1 MGNVISVI
9 DALAEEKTG
18 GENIEPKVMTADL
31 AQSLYAGELRVPVN
45 ANMPRTGAMT
55 NFMYGLVDTT
65 DAFVNDT
72 PEQIKILGGQYDVVM
87 GGLKADEERIKR
99 GRMNMDTANRNL
111 QFNQQQRDMLTP
123 DAAKDTFG
131 YALGSGVASYGT
143 MVVGGYGGGAA
154 ARALG
159 ASAKAAGRATG
170 AAAYGTMAAM
180 EVGGEVQER
189 ADKYAADTG
198 DNAFKNYEPEK
209 ALKNLAAESAYG
221 TISVILEKYL
231 GFGEQRKLF
240 NLDLAKLKSPTLRA
254 TAGLTKTGVK
264 TAISEA
270 GTEFAQSLANMGID
284 LIDGTMDWEQVPD
297 RLKQELTGWAAAAVI
312 GGTAGVGVGIYN
324 RSRGIRAIK
333 EEIRGTVP
341 DADLERTA
349 SAIFDSAAEKMA
361 DVVSVELELSSQ
373 LRNKHGSVM
382 DSMQRAVKQAVDE
395 SGAFQDVDEDM
406 LAEYVVDTS
415 KLFAD
420 QVLAEANIRNV
431 PIEEVIQ
438 ASDIV
443 YENGGIRLKS
453 QTEGGESRVLADSSV
468 NVERERTDFDD
479 KAKKAVAE
487 VFSNPQPVETSVE
500 ETTENTVSE
509 NNIVAETIAP
519 VLNET
524 AEAPT
529 AEENSIS
536 ADAATSQE
544 ENIATAVL
552 SEETPQIEENDHAE
566 KIEDFGEK
574 IEGARKDL
582 WNGYKEKL
590 SDELPEDK
598 QKIKLST
605 FFPEPDYE
613 TAINNGINIDV
624 LSAVK
629 ALHDAMPPK
638 PKKAYK
644 LDKWVES
651 LKNVRLLAS
660 KLLNGEI
667 DIKSFDTLLDNGGYV
682 LKPFRQT
689 VETYRILGFPEF
701 TKANGYRIESD
712 IYNFAEGRQL
722 EKPEY
727 RYRVMK
733 GNTPV
738 TRFFND
744 IQDASDALRDII
756 NNKTSDKK
764 VKLDLYQ
771 IRSTGELVIG
781 KKVASGK
788 FIDLKKGFS
797 SIKDAR
803 EYMESHED
811 ELIAELERKK
821 TLPKTRREV
830 NETRIGEEYRNGNIS
845 PAQFSETFGF
855 RGVQFGNWVEQSRR
869 ADDLNRAYDAL
880 VDLSKILD
888 VPTRAIS
895 LNGTLGLAF
904 GARGTGGKKAA
915 AAHYEPLQ
923 VVINLTKE
931 HGAGSLAHEWFHALD
946 NSFGVKADNNYMS
959 EISFTLSENVRDEVK
974 DAFKNLKR
982 TLEKSGLYERS
993 KERDKTRSKDY
1004 WSTGREMAARAFESY
1019 IIDKAAERGVKNDY
1033 LANIIGEADYNDSDT
1048 FAYVKQSEKK
1058 EIYAAFDK
1066 LFDTLQTRETDN
1078 GVEFYQLPQE
1088 AYDAQGK
1095 ADINTPEFKEWF
1107 GDSKVVDEKG
1117 KPLEMVH
1124 FSYNEFS
1131 QFDKSHAG
1139 VNNDESSI
1147 GLWFADRDDF
1157 AFNNERYPIRYDVYL
1172 KMDNPLI
1179 IEGNGTETN
1188 PWADTDIDNLDSYA
1202 KFEKM
1207 FNDLMYQDPQMWD
1220 ERVYEPIYG
1229 GFETRK
1235 VKLRFS
1241 NFSEKKQREII
1252 KGIIDKLKAQG
1263 YDGIIIKN
1271 TRVDSLNPDEGINQ
1285 YVVFEPNQIKSVYN
1299 RGTWNARNDN
1309 IYYQRA
1315 YAGSRV
1321 DYGRPSLEAIGSGEG
1336 AQAHGWG
1343 LYYALDKDVAEGYRE
1358 RFINE
1363 YGEGIVEYNGVVYKN
1378 NDDYAH
1384 FLLNLK
1390 QTKKG
1395 EIARQREIAK
1405 FFNENGNIELAKK
1418 HKKLAEEGENINVDD
1433 IKTLGQVHEVEIP
1446 ENPFLLDEQLP
1457 FSEQPE
1463 IVKQGIKNAIKEI
1476 SEDAEKQIQALEN
1489 KDFIGREI
1497 YNKISLFL
1505 AKTPGTLADKETS
1518 LLLEKYGIKGITYDG
1533 RQDGRAFVIFNP
1545 DDVQVIQKF
1554 YQLPQDDLNNVIDGH
1569 EVIEGFDENAP
1580 DDAFVR
1586 TKEGRVE
1593 HGYITDELAKQIGS
1607 SKGGEIRLY
1616 NDLDKH
1622 IDKGRKK
1629 YILSQGYAD
1638 LIDFVDDT
1646 ISNWEKIYKG
1656 SDESFLIT
1664 KSKNKDNIV
1673 AVKLEQDG
1681 KYYKISTALISRKD
1695 YLKNK
1700 KTLAERAQS
1709 NQLLT
1714 KSPGAIS
1721 GTSDIYN
1728 IAPTRE
1734 NVKPDYQNK
1743 PQPKGLYDASKRVI
1757 KIFESADF
1765 STLPHEIAHYW
1776 LDNMWSYVRSGN
1788 ASEKYRQRWNVIA
1801 NWLNVKPE
1809 QAVLTRGQQEK
1820 FARGYEQYLLNGDL
1834 PTPII
1839 KGAFDDYDRWLK
1851 RVYGDMN
1858 RLNVRLSED
1867 AVRFF
1872 QSMTT
1877 GILPPPRIRPS
1888 RKPREK
1894 MTTAEKLREQLGL
1907 QEQDRQEKETV
1918 KLVEEMEAAR
1928 PKPDNID
1935 ARTVIVSNI
1944 TEGEAGKS
1952 RVYSREVERNID
1964 ALQEIADI
1972 DLDYNKIR
1980 LEEQAQ
1986 RAADFVKNNL
1996 EDARKIIDGRKSAP
2010 ENILDTA
2017 IRIAYEQEMLRIGDN
2032 AEYLRALKLHS
2043 SLQTLRGQEIVA
2055 ERISTKD
2062 IASPTYWINKLVAH
2076 RTYKAA
2082 SKIFKGYAEAV
2093 GGDSPVD
2100 LYKKM
2105 IKNETDQITKK
2116 VLAEKTR
2123 EEQQK
2128 VLNAELKRLR
2138 YEYGT
2143 GVQGEL
2149 FQLPLEP
2156 LNARNAKMYVR
2167 EALDDIFGTTVSQEE
2182 ANQIIG
2188 KIGEIEKSIVN
2199 TLDETGNPSVQTWQ
2213 KINEMNNLVE
2223 SLTPSPALQIAT
2235 SIVGRGMML
2244 SSIKSPVLNV
2254 VSNTENILTE
2264 MLIRRAVNSLEGGAS
2279 FSAVDKNVEKD
2290 YLAYADDVY
2299 RASGY
2304 NVSTTEGLDAAT
2316 VTLGE
2321 RRISTQG
2328 AGKFRAFARGVETGV
2343 FKYLMGYPDSRAKDF
2358 VFSDTAA
2365 LEATTIAQNEGLSG
2379 EMLSKRATELYR
2391 DATRVAPLTEEGM
2404 LIREKAMIEANVAT
2418 YTNDTA
2424 FSKFA
2429 LGIRETLN
2437 KVTGNV
2443 RLGDQLMPFVKTPA
2457 NVVALG
2463 MEYSIGA
2470 AYLIPNLTTVI
2481 RDVKA
2486 GKLSAKSRTAIKA
2499 AVRNGLGVVLAMLI
2513 AMALDPDDYTPDYDA
2528 LTMSERRL
2536 ALEKNAVFNSIRIG
2550 DKYISL
2556 DYFGPLAVPLTA
2568 VLSARRRGEVAW
2580 FGYAKGV
2587 ASQLQKLPGL
2597 QEFSETVDAIGRA
2610 TSNKPEKTVKN
2621 LNNALI
2627 DFVRART
2634 IPSIVNDLAKSI
2646 DTYERETSAGTYDKA
2661 QASVPGIR
2669 EELPLKY
2676 TTTSRTP
2683 KETEA
2688 ALSILLFGARVKTAA
2703 SNRVIYEIDR
2713 LYKKNAKPTIT
2724 DVTRSGKLSEL
2735 SEAKQQRVRK
2745 EFAKRYYDGVYT
2757 LIRTREYRSKDD
2769 EQRAAAINKV
2779 RRQIIEQLKKEYIK

>member
-45 ANMPRTGAMT
+45 ANMPRTSAMT

-65 DAFVNDT
+65 DAFINDT

-87 GGLKADEERIKR
+87 GGLKGDEERIKR

-198 DNAFKNYEPEK
+198 DSAFKNYEPEK

-254 TAGLTKTGVK
+254 TASLTKTGVK
-264 TAISEA
+264 TAVSEA
-270 GTEFAQSLANMGID
+270 GTEFVQSLANMGID

-395 SGAFQDVDEDM
+395 SGAFADIGEDV

-431 PIEEVIQ
+431 PIEEVIK

-453 QTEGGESRVLADSSV
+453 QTGGGESRVLADSSI
-468 NVERERTDFDD
+468 NVEGE
-479 KAKKAVAE
+479 
-487 VFSNPQPVETSVE
+487 QQ
-500 ETTENTVSE
+500 
-509 NNIVAETIAP
+509 
-519 VLNET
+519 LLLQ
-524 AEAPT
+524 EA
-529 AEENSIS
+529 
-536 ADAATSQE
+536 
-544 ENIATAVL
+544 
-552 SEETPQIEENDHAE
+552 H
-566 KIEDFGEK
+566 
-574 IEGARKDL
+574 
-582 WNGYKEKL
+582 
-590 SDELPEDK
+590 
-598 QKIKLST
+598 
-605 FFPEPDYE
+605 
-613 TAINNGINIDV
+613 
-624 LSAVK
+624 
-629 ALHDAMPPK
+629 
-638 PKKAYK
+638 
-644 LDKWVES
+644 
-651 LKNVRLLAS
+651 
-660 KLLNGEI
+660 
-667 DIKSFDTLLDNGGYV
+667 
-682 LKPFRQT
+682 
-689 VETYRILGFPEF
+689 
-701 TKANGYRIESD
+701 
-712 IYNFAEGRQL
+712 
-722 EKPEY
+722 
-727 RYRVMK
+727 
-733 GNTPV
+733 
-738 TRFFND
+738 
-744 IQDASDALRDII
+744 
-756 NNKTSDKK
+756 
-764 VKLDLYQ
+764 
-771 IRSTGELVIG
+771 
-781 KKVASGK
+781 
-788 FIDLKKGFS
+788 
-797 SIKDAR
+797 
-803 EYMESHED
+803 
-811 ELIAELERKK
+811 
-821 TLPKTRREV
+821 
-830 NETRIGEEYRNGNIS
+830 
-845 PAQFSETFGF
+845 
-855 RGVQFGNWVEQSRR
+855 
-869 ADDLNRAYDAL
+869 
-880 VDLSKILD
+880 
-888 VPTRAIS
+888 
-895 LNGTLGLAF
+895 
-904 GARGTGGKKAA
+904 
-915 AAHYEPLQ
+915 
-923 VVINLTKE
+923 
-931 HGAGSLAHEWFHALD
+931 
-946 NSFGVKADNNYMS
+946 
-959 EISFTLSENVRDEVK
+959 
-974 DAFKNLKR
+974 
-982 TLEKSGLYERS
+982 
-993 KERDKTRSKDY
+993 
-1004 WSTGREMAARAFESY
+1004 
-1019 IIDKAAERGVKNDY
+1019 
-1033 LANIIGEADYNDSDT
+1033 DSD
-1048 FAYVKQSEKK
+1048 
-1058 EIYAAFDK
+1058 
-1066 LFDTLQTRETDN
+1066 
-1078 GVEFYQLPQE
+1078 
-1088 AYDAQGK
+1088 GK
-1095 ADINTPEFKEWF
+1095 ADINTPEFKAWF
-1107 GDSKVVDEKG
+1107 GDSKVVDENGRPKTYWHGSLWNFDRFKQHNGDYNFSPDERFAYNYAESKAFEQGIDNDVTVYPVYIKAEKPFDSNNAEDIDFVKKITEG
-1117 KPLEMVH
+1117 KKIRVFGNEKTQEEFIDEIQGYYQDTPLREG
-1124 FSYNEFS
+1124 EFEKIT
-1131 QFDKSHAG
+1131 Q
-1139 VNNDESSI
+1139 
-1147 GLWFADRDDF
+1147 DDF
-1157 AFNNERYPIRYDVYL
+1157 PKWYSKYNHNVDYSQSSVAEYKVLEVNEKDGYFIAAKPPFRADMEDVESEIREKMKDVDFS
-1172 KMDNPLI
+1172 K
-1179 IEGNGTETN
+1179 GETN
-1188 PWADTDIDNLDSYA
+1188 ISVSYETPYGTRVGDAYVMKVYKPSPEHRKKGADNWIYLESADIDGVDFTDI
-1202 KFEKM
+1202 
-1207 FNDLMYQDPQMWD
+1207 
-1220 ERVYEPIYG
+1220 
-1229 GFETRK
+1229 
-1235 VKLRFS
+1235 
-1241 NFSEKKQREII
+1241 
-1252 KGIIDKLKAQG
+1252 LKENG
-1263 YDGIIIKN
+1263 YDGYYK
-1271 TRVDSLNPDEGINQ
+1271 VEDGIENLS
-1285 YVVFEPNQIKSVYN
+1285 VFEPNQIKSVYN
-1299 RGTWNARNDN
+1299 QGSWDAGNDN
-1309 IYYQRA
+1309 IYYQRVEQA
-1315 YAGSRV
+1315 FSPTNRDKNTYISDLRAAERGEAGSDYNIRLGVLPLIYQEIGIENKPVKTKKTIILKDTIFKHDVPMNVVENLPELYSDPIIIFQALNTSTNSNSYVAVLDAV
-1321 DYGRPSLEAIGSGEG
+1321 DKSGRQMIAALSPSKKENGYHLITSFYGR
-1336 AQAHGWG
+1336 
-1343 LYYALDKDVAEGYRE
+1343 
-1358 RFINE
+1358 
-1363 YGEGIVEYNGVVYKN
+1363 N
-1378 NDDYAH
+1378 NID
-1384 FLLNLK
+1384 NMI
-1390 QTKKG
+1390 KK
-1395 EIARQREIAK
+1395 A
-1405 FFNENGNIELAKK
+1405 F
-1418 HKKLAEEGENINVDD
+1418 EEG
-1433 IKTLGQVHEVEIP
+1433 K
-1446 ENPFLLDEQLP
+1446 
-1457 FSEQPE
+1457 
-1463 IVKQGIKNAIKEI
+1463 VKYIRDKKN
-1476 SEDAEKQIQALEN
+1476 
-1489 KDFIGREI
+1489 
-1497 YNKISLFL
+1497 
-1505 AKTPGTLADKETS
+1505 S
-1518 LLLEKYGIKGITYDG
+1518 LLT
-1533 RQDGRAFVIFNP
+1533 
-1545 DDVQVIQKF
+1545 
-1554 YQLPQDDLNNVIDGH
+1554 GH
-1569 EVIEGFDENAP
+1569 NA
-1580 DDAFVR
+1580 
-1586 TKEGRVE
+1586 
-1593 HGYITDELAKQIGS
+1593 Y
-1607 SKGGEIRLY
+1607 
-1616 NDLDKH
+1616 
-1622 IDKGRKK
+1622 
-1629 YILSQGYAD
+1629 LSQAD
-1638 LIDFVDDT
+1638 
-1646 ISNWEKIYKG
+1646 SNILQK
-1656 SDESFLIT
+1656 
-1664 KSKNKDNIV
+1664 
-1673 AVKLEQDG
+1673 
-1681 KYYKISTALISRKD
+1681 
-1695 YLKNK
+1695 
-1700 KTLAERAQS
+1700 
-1709 NQLLT
+1709 
-1714 KSPGAIS
+1714 
-1721 GTSDIYN
+1721 SDIVN
-1728 IAPTRE
+1728 SFM
-1734 NVKPDYQNK
+1734 QQK
-1743 PQPKGLYDASKRVI
+1743 PQPKGLYDASKGIIR
-1757 KIFESADF
+1757 IFETADF
-1765 STLPHEIAHYW
+1765 STLPHEMAHYW

-1801 NWLNVKPE
+1801 NWLNVRPE
-1809 QAVLTRGQQEK
+1809 QAILTRGQQEK
-1820 FARGYEQYLLNGDL
+1820 FARGYEQYLLNGNL

-1858 RLNVRLSED
+1858 RLNIRLSED

-1877 GILPPPRIRPS
+1877 GVLPPPRIKPA
-1888 RKPREK
+1888 RKPRGK
-1894 MTTAEKLREQLGL
+1894 MTRAEKLREQLGL
-1907 QEQDRQEKETV
+1907 QEQDRQEQEAV
-1918 KLVEEMEAAR
+1918 KFVEEMEAAR
-1928 PKPDNID
+1928 PLPDSVD
-1935 ARTVIVSNI
+1935 ERTVIVSNI
-1944 TEGEAGKS
+1944 TEGEPGKS

-1964 ALQEIADI
+1964 TLQEIADI
-1972 DLDYNKIR
+1972 DLEYNKIK

-1986 RAADFVKNNL
+1986 RAAEYVKNNL
-1996 EDARKIIDGRKSAP
+1996 EDARKIIDGRKAAP

-2082 SKIFKGYAEAV
+2082 SKIFKGYTEAV
-2093 GGDSPVD
+2093 GGDSPLD
-2100 LYKKM
+2100 SYKKM
-2105 IKNETDQITKK
+2105 IKEETAKITKK
-2116 VLAEKTR
+2116 VLAETTR
-2123 EEQQK
+2123 EGQQR
-2128 VLNAELKRLR
+2128 VLESELKRLR

-2143 GVQGEL
+2143 GEQGEL
-2149 FQLPLEP
+2149 FQMPTEP
-2156 LNARNAKMYVR
+2156 LNARNAKMYIR
-2167 EALDDIFGTTVSQEE
+2167 EALDDVFGTTVTQEE

-2223 SLTPSPALQIAT
+2223 GLTPSPALQIFS
-2235 SIVGRGMML
+2235 SIVARGAML
-2244 SSIKSPVLNV
+2244 ASIKSPVLNV
-2254 VSNTENILTE
+2254 ISNTENILTE

-2279 FSAVDKNVEKD
+2279 FSAVDKSVEKD

-2316 VTLGE
+2316 ITLGE

-2343 FKYLMGYPDSRAKDF
+2343 FKYMMGYPDSRAKDF
-2358 VFSDTAA
+2358 VFSDAAA

-2379 EMLSKRATELYR
+2379 EALSKRATELYK

-2404 LIREKAMIEANVAT
+2404 VIREKAMMEANVAT

-2437 KVTGNV
+2437 RATGNV

-2463 MEYSIGA
+2463 VEYSIGA
-2470 AYLIPNLTTVI
+2470 AYLISNLTTVI

-2486 GKLSAKSRTAIKA
+2486 GKLSAKSRMAIKA
-2499 AVRNGLGVVLAMLI
+2499 AVRNGLGVVLAMLM

-2556 DYFGPLAVPLTA
+2556 DYFGPLAIPLTA
-2568 VLSARRRGEVAW
+2568 VLSARRREETGW

-2597 QEFSETVDAIGRA
+2597 KEYSEAVDAVGRA
-2610 TSNKPEKTVKN
+2610 VSNTPEKTIKN
-2621 LNNALI
+2621 LNNAMI
-2627 DFVRART
+2627 DFIRART

-2646 DTYERETSAGTYDKA
+2646 DTYERETSTGTYDKA

-2713 LYKKNAKPTIT
+2713 LYKKGAKPTIT

-2757 LIRTREYRSKDD
+2757 LIRTREYRAKDD

>member
-87 GGLKADEERIKR
+87 GGLKGDEERIKR

-254 TAGLTKTGVK
+254 TASLTKTGVK
-264 TAISEA
+264 TAVSEA

-395 SGAFQDVDEDM
+395 SGAFADIGEDA

-431 PIEEVIQ
+431 PIEEVIK

-453 QTEGGESRVLADSSV
+453 QTEEGESRILADSSV
-468 NVERERTDFDD
+468 NVE
-479 KAKKAVAE
+479 
-487 VFSNPQPVETSVE
+487 
-500 ETTENTVSE
+500 
-509 NNIVAETIAP
+509 
-519 VLNET
+519 
-524 AEAPT
+524 
-529 AEENSIS
+529 
-536 ADAATSQE
+536 
-544 ENIATAVL
+544 
-552 SEETPQIEENDHAE
+552 
-566 KIEDFGEK
+566 GE
-574 IEGARKDL
+574 
-582 WNGYKEKL
+582 
-590 SDELPEDK
+590 
-598 QKIKLST
+598 QQ
-605 FFPEPDYE
+605 
-613 TAINNGINIDV
+613 
-624 LSAVK
+624 
-629 ALHDAMPPK
+629 
-638 PKKAYK
+638 
-644 LDKWVES
+644 
-651 LKNVRLLAS
+651 LL
-660 KLLNGEI
+660 L
-667 DIKSFDTLLDNGGYV
+667 
-682 LKPFRQT
+682 
-689 VETYRILGFPEF
+689 
-701 TKANGYRIESD
+701 
-712 IYNFAEGRQL
+712 
-722 EKPEY
+722 
-727 RYRVMK
+727 
-733 GNTPV
+733 
-738 TRFFND
+738 
-744 IQDASDALRDII
+744 
-756 NNKTSDKK
+756 
-764 VKLDLYQ
+764 
-771 IRSTGELVIG
+771 
-781 KKVASGK
+781 
-788 FIDLKKGFS
+788 
-797 SIKDAR
+797 
-803 EYMESHED
+803 
-811 ELIAELERKK
+811 
-821 TLPKTRREV
+821 
-830 NETRIGEEYRNGNIS
+830 
-845 PAQFSETFGF
+845 
-855 RGVQFGNWVEQSRR
+855 
-869 ADDLNRAYDAL
+869 
-880 VDLSKILD
+880 
-888 VPTRAIS
+888 
-895 LNGTLGLAF
+895 
-904 GARGTGGKKAA
+904 
-915 AAHYEPLQ
+915 
-923 VVINLTKE
+923 
-931 HGAGSLAHEWFHALD
+931 
-946 NSFGVKADNNYMS
+946 
-959 EISFTLSENVRDEVK
+959 
-974 DAFKNLKR
+974 
-982 TLEKSGLYERS
+982 
-993 KERDKTRSKDY
+993 
-1004 WSTGREMAARAFESY
+1004 
-1019 IIDKAAERGVKNDY
+1019 
-1033 LANIIGEADYNDSDT
+1033 
-1048 FAYVKQSEKK
+1048 
-1058 EIYAAFDK
+1058 
-1066 LFDTLQTRETDN
+1066 
-1078 GVEFYQLPQE
+1078 QE
-1088 AYDAQGK
+1088 AYDSDGK
-1095 ADINTPEFKEWF
+1095 ADINTPEFKAWF
-1107 GDSKVVDEKG
+1107 GNSKVVDEKG
-1117 KPLEMVH
+1117 RPKTYWHGSLWNFDRFKQHNGDYNFSPDERFAYNYAESKAFEQGIDNDVTVYPVYIKAEKPFDSNNAEDIDFVKKITEGKKIRV
-1124 FSYNEFS
+1124 FGNEKTQEEFI
-1131 QFDKSHAG
+1131 DKIQG
-1139 VNNDESSI
+1139 YYQDTPLREGEFEKI
-1147 GLWFADRDDF
+1147 TQDDF
-1157 AFNNERYPIRYDVYL
+1157 PKWYSKYNHNIDYSQSSVAEYKVLEVNEKDGYFIAAKPPFRADMEDVESEIREKMKDVDFS
-1172 KMDNPLI
+1172 K
-1179 IEGNGTETN
+1179 GETN
-1188 PWADTDIDNLDSYA
+1188 ISVSYETPYGTRVGDAYVMKVYKPSPEHRKKGADNWIYLESADIDGVDFTDI
-1202 KFEKM
+1202 
-1207 FNDLMYQDPQMWD
+1207 
-1220 ERVYEPIYG
+1220 
-1229 GFETRK
+1229 
-1235 VKLRFS
+1235 
-1241 NFSEKKQREII
+1241 
-1252 KGIIDKLKAQG
+1252 LKENG
-1263 YDGIIIKN
+1263 YDGYYK
-1271 TRVDSLNPDEGINQ
+1271 VEDGIENLS
-1285 YVVFEPNQIKSVYN
+1285 VFEPNQIKSVYN
-1299 RGTWNARNDN
+1299 QGTFDPNNDN
-1309 IYYQRA
+1309 IYYQRVEQA
-1315 YAGSRV
+1315 FSPTNRDKNTYISDLRAAERGEAGSDYNIRLGALPLIYQEIGIENKPVKTKKTIILKDTIFKHDVPMNVVENLPELYSDPIIIFQALNTSTNSNSYVAVLDAV
-1321 DYGRPSLEAIGSGEG
+1321 DKSGRQMIAALSPSKKENGYHLITSFYGR
-1336 AQAHGWG
+1336 
-1343 LYYALDKDVAEGYRE
+1343 
-1358 RFINE
+1358 
-1363 YGEGIVEYNGVVYKN
+1363 N
-1378 NDDYAH
+1378 NID
-1384 FLLNLK
+1384 NMI
-1390 QTKKG
+1390 KK
-1395 EIARQREIAK
+1395 A
-1405 FFNENGNIELAKK
+1405 F
-1418 HKKLAEEGENINVDD
+1418 EEG
-1433 IKTLGQVHEVEIP
+1433 K
-1446 ENPFLLDEQLP
+1446 
-1457 FSEQPE
+1457 
-1463 IVKQGIKNAIKEI
+1463 VKYIRDKKN
-1476 SEDAEKQIQALEN
+1476 
-1489 KDFIGREI
+1489 
-1497 YNKISLFL
+1497 
-1505 AKTPGTLADKETS
+1505 S
-1518 LLLEKYGIKGITYDG
+1518 LLT
-1533 RQDGRAFVIFNP
+1533 
-1545 DDVQVIQKF
+1545 
-1554 YQLPQDDLNNVIDGH
+1554 GH
-1569 EVIEGFDENAP
+1569 NA
-1580 DDAFVR
+1580 
-1586 TKEGRVE
+1586 
-1593 HGYITDELAKQIGS
+1593 Y
-1607 SKGGEIRLY
+1607 
-1616 NDLDKH
+1616 
-1622 IDKGRKK
+1622 
-1629 YILSQGYAD
+1629 LSQAD
-1638 LIDFVDDT
+1638 
-1646 ISNWEKIYKG
+1646 SNILQK
-1656 SDESFLIT
+1656 
-1664 KSKNKDNIV
+1664 
-1673 AVKLEQDG
+1673 
-1681 KYYKISTALISRKD
+1681 
-1695 YLKNK
+1695 
-1700 KTLAERAQS
+1700 
-1709 NQLLT
+1709 
-1714 KSPGAIS
+1714 
-1721 GTSDIYN
+1721 SDIVN
-1728 IAPTRE
+1728 SFM
-1734 NVKPDYQNK
+1734 QQK
-1743 PQPKGLYDASKRVI
+1743 PQPKGLYDASKGIIR
-1757 KIFESADF
+1757 IFETADF
-1765 STLPHEIAHYW
+1765 STLPHEMAHYW

-1801 NWLNVKPE
+1801 NWLNVRPE
-1809 QAVLTRGQQEK
+1809 QAILTRGQQEK
-1820 FARGYEQYLLNGDL
+1820 FARGYEQYLLNGNL

-1858 RLNVRLSED
+1858 RLNIRLSED

-1877 GILPPPRIRPS
+1877 GVLPPPRIKPA
-1888 RKPREK
+1888 RKPRGK
-1894 MTTAEKLREQLGL
+1894 MTRAEKLREQLGL
-1907 QEQDRQEKETV
+1907 REQDRQEQEAV
-1918 KLVEEMEAAR
+1918 KFVEEMEAAR
-1928 PKPDNID
+1928 PLPDSVD
-1935 ARTVIVSNI
+1935 ERTVIVSNI
-1944 TEGEAGKS
+1944 TEGEPGKS

-1964 ALQEIADI
+1964 TLQEIADI
-1972 DLDYNKIR
+1972 DLEYNKIK

-1986 RAADFVKNNL
+1986 RAAEYVKNNL
-1996 EDARKIIDGRKSAP
+1996 EDARKIIDGRKAAP

-2082 SKIFKGYAEAV
+2082 SKIFKGYTEAV
-2093 GGDSPVD
+2093 GGDSPLD
-2100 LYKKM
+2100 SYKKM
-2105 IKNETDQITKK
+2105 IKEETAKITKK
-2116 VLAEKTR
+2116 VLAETTR
-2123 EEQQK
+2123 EGQQR
-2128 VLNAELKRLR
+2128 VLESELKRLR

-2143 GVQGEL
+2143 GEQGEL
-2149 FQLPLEP
+2149 FQMPTEP
-2156 LNARNAKMYVR
+2156 LNARNAKMYIR
-2167 EALDDIFGTTVSQEE
+2167 EALDDVFGTTVSQEE

-2223 SLTPSPALQIAT
+2223 GLTPSPALQIFS
-2235 SIVGRGMML
+2235 SIIARGAML
-2244 SSIKSPVLNV
+2244 ASIKSPVLNV
-2254 VSNTENILTE
+2254 ISNTENILTE
-2264 MLIRRAVNSLEGGAS
+2264 ILIRRAVNSLEGGAS
-2279 FSAVDKNVEKD
+2279 FSAVDKSVEKD

-2316 VTLGE
+2316 ITLGE

-2343 FKYLMGYPDSRAKDF
+2343 FKYMMGYPDSRAKDF
-2358 VFSDTAA
+2358 VFSDAAA

-2379 EMLSKRATELYR
+2379 EALSKRATELYE

-2404 LIREKAMIEANVAT
+2404 VIREKAMMEANVAT

-2437 KVTGNV
+2437 RATGNV

-2463 MEYSIGA
+2463 VEYSIGA

-2486 GKLSAKSRTAIKA
+2486 GKLSAKSRMAIKA

-2536 ALEKNAVFNSIRIG
+2536 ALEKNEVFNSIRIG

-2556 DYFGPLAVPLTA
+2556 DYFGPLAIPLTA
-2568 VLSARRRGEVAW
+2568 VLSARRREETGW

-2597 QEFSETVDAIGRA
+2597 KEYSEAVDAVGRA
-2610 TSNKPEKTVKN
+2610 VSNTPEKTIKN
-2621 LNNALI
+2621 LNNAMI
-2627 DFVRART
+2627 DFIRART

-2757 LIRTREYRSKDD
+2757 LIRTREYRAKDD

>member
-87 GGLKADEERIKR
+87 GGLKGDEERIKR

-254 TAGLTKTGVK
+254 TASLTKTGVK
-264 TAISEA
+264 TAVSEA

-395 SGAFQDVDEDM
+395 SGAFADIGEDV

-431 PIEEVIQ
+431 PIEEVIK

-453 QTEGGESRVLADSSV
+453 QTEKGEPRILADSSV
-468 NVERERTDFDD
+468 NVE
-479 KAKKAVAE
+479 
-487 VFSNPQPVETSVE
+487 
-500 ETTENTVSE
+500 
-509 NNIVAETIAP
+509 
-519 VLNET
+519 
-524 AEAPT
+524 
-529 AEENSIS
+529 
-536 ADAATSQE
+536 
-544 ENIATAVL
+544 
-552 SEETPQIEENDHAE
+552 
-566 KIEDFGEK
+566 GE
-574 IEGARKDL
+574 
-582 WNGYKEKL
+582 
-590 SDELPEDK
+590 
-598 QKIKLST
+598 QQ
-605 FFPEPDYE
+605 
-613 TAINNGINIDV
+613 
-624 LSAVK
+624 
-629 ALHDAMPPK
+629 
-638 PKKAYK
+638 
-644 LDKWVES
+644 
-651 LKNVRLLAS
+651 LL
-660 KLLNGEI
+660 L
-667 DIKSFDTLLDNGGYV
+667 
-682 LKPFRQT
+682 
-689 VETYRILGFPEF
+689 
-701 TKANGYRIESD
+701 
-712 IYNFAEGRQL
+712 
-722 EKPEY
+722 
-727 RYRVMK
+727 
-733 GNTPV
+733 
-738 TRFFND
+738 
-744 IQDASDALRDII
+744 
-756 NNKTSDKK
+756 
-764 VKLDLYQ
+764 
-771 IRSTGELVIG
+771 
-781 KKVASGK
+781 
-788 FIDLKKGFS
+788 
-797 SIKDAR
+797 
-803 EYMESHED
+803 
-811 ELIAELERKK
+811 
-821 TLPKTRREV
+821 
-830 NETRIGEEYRNGNIS
+830 
-845 PAQFSETFGF
+845 
-855 RGVQFGNWVEQSRR
+855 
-869 ADDLNRAYDAL
+869 
-880 VDLSKILD
+880 
-888 VPTRAIS
+888 
-895 LNGTLGLAF
+895 
-904 GARGTGGKKAA
+904 
-915 AAHYEPLQ
+915 
-923 VVINLTKE
+923 
-931 HGAGSLAHEWFHALD
+931 
-946 NSFGVKADNNYMS
+946 
-959 EISFTLSENVRDEVK
+959 
-974 DAFKNLKR
+974 
-982 TLEKSGLYERS
+982 
-993 KERDKTRSKDY
+993 
-1004 WSTGREMAARAFESY
+1004 
-1019 IIDKAAERGVKNDY
+1019 
-1033 LANIIGEADYNDSDT
+1033 
-1048 FAYVKQSEKK
+1048 
-1058 EIYAAFDK
+1058 
-1066 LFDTLQTRETDN
+1066 
-1078 GVEFYQLPQE
+1078 QE
-1088 AYDAQGK
+1088 AYDSNGK
-1095 ADINTPEFKEWF
+1095 ADINTPEFKAWF
-1107 GDSKVVDEKG
+1107 GNSKVVDEKG
-1117 KPLEMVH
+1117 RPKTYWHGSLWNFDRFKQHNGDYNFSPDERFAYNYAESKAFEQGIDNDVTVYPVYIKAEKPFDSNNAEDIDFVKKITEGKKIRV
-1124 FSYNEFS
+1124 FGNEKTQEEFI
-1131 QFDKSHAG
+1131 
-1139 VNNDESSI
+1139 DEI
-1147 GLWFADRDDF
+1147 QGYYQDTPLREGEFEKITQDDF
-1157 AFNNERYPIRYDVYL
+1157 PKWYSKYNHNIDYSQSSVAEYKVLEVNEKDGYFIAAKPPFRADMEDVESEIREKMKDVDFS
-1172 KMDNPLI
+1172 K
-1179 IEGNGTETN
+1179 GETN
-1188 PWADTDIDNLDSYA
+1188 ISVSYETPYGTRVGDAYVMKVYKPSPEHRKKGADNWIYLESADIDGVDFTDI
-1202 KFEKM
+1202 
-1207 FNDLMYQDPQMWD
+1207 
-1220 ERVYEPIYG
+1220 
-1229 GFETRK
+1229 
-1235 VKLRFS
+1235 
-1241 NFSEKKQREII
+1241 
-1252 KGIIDKLKAQG
+1252 LKENG
-1263 YDGIIIKN
+1263 YDGYYK
-1271 TRVDSLNPDEGINQ
+1271 VEDGIENLS
-1285 YVVFEPNQIKSVYN
+1285 VFEPNQIKSVYN
-1299 RGTWNARNDN
+1299 QGTFDPNNDN
-1309 IYYQRA
+1309 IYYQRVEQA
-1315 YAGSRV
+1315 FSPTNRDKNTYISDLRAAERGEAGSDYNIRLGALPLIYQEIGIENKPVKTKKTIILKDTIFKHDVPMNVVENLPELYSDPIIIFQALNTSTNSNSYVAVLDAV
-1321 DYGRPSLEAIGSGEG
+1321 DKSGRQMIAALSPSKKENGYHLITSFYGR
-1336 AQAHGWG
+1336 
-1343 LYYALDKDVAEGYRE
+1343 
-1358 RFINE
+1358 
-1363 YGEGIVEYNGVVYKN
+1363 N
-1378 NDDYAH
+1378 NID
-1384 FLLNLK
+1384 NMI
-1390 QTKKG
+1390 KK
-1395 EIARQREIAK
+1395 A
-1405 FFNENGNIELAKK
+1405 F
-1418 HKKLAEEGENINVDD
+1418 EEG
-1433 IKTLGQVHEVEIP
+1433 K
-1446 ENPFLLDEQLP
+1446 
-1457 FSEQPE
+1457 
-1463 IVKQGIKNAIKEI
+1463 VKYIRDKKN
-1476 SEDAEKQIQALEN
+1476 
-1489 KDFIGREI
+1489 
-1497 YNKISLFL
+1497 
-1505 AKTPGTLADKETS
+1505 S
-1518 LLLEKYGIKGITYDG
+1518 LLT
-1533 RQDGRAFVIFNP
+1533 
-1545 DDVQVIQKF
+1545 
-1554 YQLPQDDLNNVIDGH
+1554 GH
-1569 EVIEGFDENAP
+1569 NA
-1580 DDAFVR
+1580 
-1586 TKEGRVE
+1586 
-1593 HGYITDELAKQIGS
+1593 Y
-1607 SKGGEIRLY
+1607 
-1616 NDLDKH
+1616 
-1622 IDKGRKK
+1622 
-1629 YILSQGYAD
+1629 LSQAD
-1638 LIDFVDDT
+1638 
-1646 ISNWEKIYKG
+1646 SNILQK
-1656 SDESFLIT
+1656 
-1664 KSKNKDNIV
+1664 
-1673 AVKLEQDG
+1673 
-1681 KYYKISTALISRKD
+1681 
-1695 YLKNK
+1695 
-1700 KTLAERAQS
+1700 
-1709 NQLLT
+1709 
-1714 KSPGAIS
+1714 
-1721 GTSDIYN
+1721 SDIVN
-1728 IAPTRE
+1728 SFM
-1734 NVKPDYQNK
+1734 QQK
-1743 PQPKGLYDASKRVI
+1743 PQPKGLYDASKGIIR
-1757 KIFESADF
+1757 IFETADF
-1765 STLPHEIAHYW
+1765 STLPHEMANYW

-1801 NWLNVKPE
+1801 NWLNVRPE
-1809 QAVLTRGQQEK
+1809 QAILTRGQQEK
-1820 FARGYEQYLLNGDL
+1820 FARGYEQYLLNGNL
-1834 PTPII
+1834 PIPII

-1858 RLNVRLSED
+1858 RLNIRLSED

-1877 GILPPPRIRPS
+1877 GVLPPPQIKPA
-1888 RKPREK
+1888 RKPRGK
-1894 MTTAEKLREQLGL
+1894 MTRAEKLREQLGL
-1907 QEQDRQEKETV
+1907 REQDKQEQEAV
-1918 KLVEEMEAAR
+1918 KFVEEMEAAR
-1928 PKPDNID
+1928 PLPDSVD
-1935 ARTVIVSNI
+1935 ERTVIVSNI
-1944 TEGEAGKS
+1944 TEGEPGKS

-1964 ALQEIADI
+1964 TLQEIADI
-1972 DLDYNKIR
+1972 DLEYNKIK

-1986 RAADFVKNNL
+1986 RAAEYVKNNL
-1996 EDARKIIDGRKSAP
+1996 EDARKIIDGRKAAP

-2105 IKNETDQITKK
+2105 IKNETDRITKK

-2661 QASVPGIR
+2661 KASIPGIR
-2669 EELPLKY
+2669 ESLPLKY
-2676 TTTSRTP
+2676 TTTSKTP
-2683 KETEA
+2683 RETEPA
-2688 ALSILLFGARVKTAA
+2688 WSTVLFGARVKTAA

-2713 LYKKNAKPTIT
+2713 LYKKDAKPTIT

-2745 EFAKRYYDGVYT
+2745 EFAKRYYAEVYT
-2757 LIRTREYRSKDD
+2757 LIRTRAYRAKDD
-2769 EQRAAAINKV
+2769 EQKAAAINKV
-2779 RRQIIEQLKKEYIK
+2779 RRQIIEQLKKTYIR

>member
-87 GGLKADEERIKR
+87 GGLKGDEERIKR

-254 TAGLTKTGVK
+254 TASLTKTGVK
-264 TAISEA
+264 TAVSEA

-395 SGAFQDVDEDM
+395 SGAFADIGEDV

-431 PIEEVIQ
+431 PIEEVIK

-453 QTEGGESRVLADSSV
+453 QTEKGEPRILADSSV
-468 NVERERTDFDD
+468 NVE
-479 KAKKAVAE
+479 
-487 VFSNPQPVETSVE
+487 
-500 ETTENTVSE
+500 
-509 NNIVAETIAP
+509 
-519 VLNET
+519 
-524 AEAPT
+524 
-529 AEENSIS
+529 
-536 ADAATSQE
+536 
-544 ENIATAVL
+544 
-552 SEETPQIEENDHAE
+552 
-566 KIEDFGEK
+566 GE
-574 IEGARKDL
+574 
-582 WNGYKEKL
+582 
-590 SDELPEDK
+590 
-598 QKIKLST
+598 QQ
-605 FFPEPDYE
+605 
-613 TAINNGINIDV
+613 
-624 LSAVK
+624 
-629 ALHDAMPPK
+629 
-638 PKKAYK
+638 
-644 LDKWVES
+644 
-651 LKNVRLLAS
+651 LL
-660 KLLNGEI
+660 L
-667 DIKSFDTLLDNGGYV
+667 
-682 LKPFRQT
+682 
-689 VETYRILGFPEF
+689 
-701 TKANGYRIESD
+701 
-712 IYNFAEGRQL
+712 
-722 EKPEY
+722 
-727 RYRVMK
+727 
-733 GNTPV
+733 
-738 TRFFND
+738 
-744 IQDASDALRDII
+744 
-756 NNKTSDKK
+756 
-764 VKLDLYQ
+764 
-771 IRSTGELVIG
+771 
-781 KKVASGK
+781 
-788 FIDLKKGFS
+788 
-797 SIKDAR
+797 
-803 EYMESHED
+803 
-811 ELIAELERKK
+811 
-821 TLPKTRREV
+821 
-830 NETRIGEEYRNGNIS
+830 
-845 PAQFSETFGF
+845 
-855 RGVQFGNWVEQSRR
+855 
-869 ADDLNRAYDAL
+869 
-880 VDLSKILD
+880 
-888 VPTRAIS
+888 
-895 LNGTLGLAF
+895 
-904 GARGTGGKKAA
+904 
-915 AAHYEPLQ
+915 
-923 VVINLTKE
+923 
-931 HGAGSLAHEWFHALD
+931 
-946 NSFGVKADNNYMS
+946 
-959 EISFTLSENVRDEVK
+959 
-974 DAFKNLKR
+974 
-982 TLEKSGLYERS
+982 
-993 KERDKTRSKDY
+993 
-1004 WSTGREMAARAFESY
+1004 
-1019 IIDKAAERGVKNDY
+1019 
-1033 LANIIGEADYNDSDT
+1033 
-1048 FAYVKQSEKK
+1048 
-1058 EIYAAFDK
+1058 
-1066 LFDTLQTRETDN
+1066 
-1078 GVEFYQLPQE
+1078 QE
-1088 AYDAQGK
+1088 AYDSNGK
-1095 ADINTPEFKEWF
+1095 ADINTPEFKAWF
-1107 GDSKVVDEKG
+1107 GNSKVVDEKG
-1117 KPLEMVH
+1117 RPKTYWHGSLWNFDRFKQHNGDYNFSPDERFAYNYAESKAFEQGIDNDVTVYPVYIKAEKPFDSNNAEDIDFVKKITEGKKIRV
-1124 FSYNEFS
+1124 FGNEKTQEEFI
-1131 QFDKSHAG
+1131 
-1139 VNNDESSI
+1139 DEI
-1147 GLWFADRDDF
+1147 QGYYQDTPLREGEFEKITQDDF
-1157 AFNNERYPIRYDVYL
+1157 PKWYSKYNHNIDYSQSSVAEYKVLEVNEKDGYFIAAKPPFRADMEDVESEIREKMKDVDFS
-1172 KMDNPLI
+1172 K
-1179 IEGNGTETN
+1179 GETN
-1188 PWADTDIDNLDSYA
+1188 ISVSYETPYGTRVGDAYVMKVYKPSPEHRKKGADNWIYLESADIDGVDFTDI
-1202 KFEKM
+1202 
-1207 FNDLMYQDPQMWD
+1207 
-1220 ERVYEPIYG
+1220 
-1229 GFETRK
+1229 
-1235 VKLRFS
+1235 
-1241 NFSEKKQREII
+1241 
-1252 KGIIDKLKAQG
+1252 LKENG
-1263 YDGIIIKN
+1263 YDGYYK
-1271 TRVDSLNPDEGINQ
+1271 VEDGIENLS
-1285 YVVFEPNQIKSVYN
+1285 VFEPNQIKSVYN
-1299 RGTWNARNDN
+1299 QGTFDPNNDN
-1309 IYYQRA
+1309 IYYQRVEQA
-1315 YAGSRV
+1315 FSPTNRDKNTYISDLRAAERGEAGSDYNIRLGALPLIYQEIGIENKPVKTKKTIILKDTIFKHDVPMNVVENLPELYSDPIIIFQALNTSTNSNSYVAVLDAV
-1321 DYGRPSLEAIGSGEG
+1321 DKSGRQMIAALSPSKKENGYHLITSFYGR
-1336 AQAHGWG
+1336 
-1343 LYYALDKDVAEGYRE
+1343 
-1358 RFINE
+1358 
-1363 YGEGIVEYNGVVYKN
+1363 N
-1378 NDDYAH
+1378 NID
-1384 FLLNLK
+1384 NMI
-1390 QTKKG
+1390 KK
-1395 EIARQREIAK
+1395 A
-1405 FFNENGNIELAKK
+1405 F
-1418 HKKLAEEGENINVDD
+1418 EEG
-1433 IKTLGQVHEVEIP
+1433 K
-1446 ENPFLLDEQLP
+1446 
-1457 FSEQPE
+1457 
-1463 IVKQGIKNAIKEI
+1463 VKYIRDKKN
-1476 SEDAEKQIQALEN
+1476 
-1489 KDFIGREI
+1489 
-1497 YNKISLFL
+1497 
-1505 AKTPGTLADKETS
+1505 S
-1518 LLLEKYGIKGITYDG
+1518 LLT
-1533 RQDGRAFVIFNP
+1533 
-1545 DDVQVIQKF
+1545 
-1554 YQLPQDDLNNVIDGH
+1554 GH
-1569 EVIEGFDENAP
+1569 NA
-1580 DDAFVR
+1580 
-1586 TKEGRVE
+1586 
-1593 HGYITDELAKQIGS
+1593 Y
-1607 SKGGEIRLY
+1607 
-1616 NDLDKH
+1616 
-1622 IDKGRKK
+1622 
-1629 YILSQGYAD
+1629 LSQAD
-1638 LIDFVDDT
+1638 
-1646 ISNWEKIYKG
+1646 SNILQK
-1656 SDESFLIT
+1656 
-1664 KSKNKDNIV
+1664 
-1673 AVKLEQDG
+1673 
-1681 KYYKISTALISRKD
+1681 
-1695 YLKNK
+1695 
-1700 KTLAERAQS
+1700 
-1709 NQLLT
+1709 
-1714 KSPGAIS
+1714 
-1721 GTSDIYN
+1721 SDIVN
-1728 IAPTRE
+1728 SFM
-1734 NVKPDYQNK
+1734 QQK
-1743 PQPKGLYDASKRVI
+1743 PQPKGLYDASKGIIR
-1757 KIFESADF
+1757 IFETADF
-1765 STLPHEIAHYW
+1765 STLPHEMAHYW

-1801 NWLNVKPE
+1801 NWLNVRPE
-1809 QAVLTRGQQEK
+1809 QAILTRGQQEK
-1820 FARGYEQYLLNGDL
+1820 FARGYEQYLLNGNL
-1834 PTPII
+1834 PIPII

-1858 RLNVRLSED
+1858 RLNIRLSED

-1877 GILPPPRIRPS
+1877 GVLPPPQIKPA
-1888 RKPREK
+1888 RKPRGK
-1894 MTTAEKLREQLGL
+1894 MTRAEKLREQLGL
-1907 QEQDRQEKETV
+1907 REQDKQEQEAV
-1918 KLVEEMEAAR
+1918 KFVEEMEAAR
-1928 PKPDNID
+1928 PLPDSVD
-1935 ARTVIVSNI
+1935 ERTVIVSNI
-1944 TEGEAGKS
+1944 TEGEPGKS

-1964 ALQEIADI
+1964 TLQEIADI
-1972 DLDYNKIR
+1972 DLEYNKIK

-1986 RAADFVKNNL
+1986 RAAEYVKNNL
-1996 EDARKIIDGRKSAP
+1996 EDARKIIDGRKAAP

-2105 IKNETDQITKK
+2105 IKNETDRITKK

-2661 QASVPGIR
+2661 KASIPGIR
-2669 EELPLKY
+2669 ESLPLKY
-2676 TTTSRTP
+2676 TTTSKTP
-2683 KETEA
+2683 RETEPA
-2688 ALSILLFGARVKTAA
+2688 WSTVLFGARVKTAA

-2713 LYKKNAKPTIT
+2713 LYKKDAKPTIT

-2745 EFAKRYYDGVYT
+2745 EFAKRYYAEVYT
-2757 LIRTREYRSKDD
+2757 LIRTRAYRAKDD
-2769 EQRAAAINKV
+2769 EQKAAAINKV
-2779 RRQIIEQLKKEYIK
+2779 RRQIIEQLKKTYIR

>member
-9 DALAEEKTG
+9 DALAEEKQTG
-18 GENIEPKVMTADL
+18 GNAEPKIMTADL

-55 NFMYGLVDTT
+55 NFMYGLIDTA

-87 GGLKADEERIKR
+87 GGLKGDEERIKR

-143 MVVGGYGGGAA
+143 MVIGGYGGSSAA
-154 ARALG
+154 KALG
-159 ASAKAAGRATG
+159 ASAKAASRATG
-170 AAAYGTMAAM
+170 TAAYGTMAAM

-189 ADKYAADTG
+189 ADKYVADTG
-198 DNAFKNYEPEK
+198 DEEFKNYEPEK

-221 TISVILEKYL
+221 VTSVILEKYL
-231 GFGEQRKLF
+231 GFGEQRRLF

-254 TAGLTKTGVK
+254 TASLTKTGVK
-264 TAISEA
+264 SAVSEA

-324 RSRGIRAIK
+324 RSQGIRTIK

-468 NVERERTDFDD
+468 NIEREQAEKTD
-479 KAKKAVAE
+479 
-487 VFSNPQPVETSVE
+487 
-500 ETTENTVSE
+500 
-509 NNIVAETIAP
+509 I
-519 VLNET
+519 
-524 AEAPT
+524 
-529 AEENSIS
+529 
-536 ADAATSQE
+536 SQE
-544 ENIATAVL
+544 
-552 SEETPQIEENDHAE
+552 
-566 KIEDFGEK
+566 
-574 IEGARKDL
+574 
-582 WNGYKEKL
+582 KL
-590 SDELPEDK
+590 
-598 QKIKLST
+598 
-605 FFPEPDYE
+605 
-613 TAINNGINIDV
+613 
-624 LSAVK
+624 
-629 ALHDAMPPK
+629 
-638 PKKAYK
+638 
-644 LDKWVES
+644 
-651 LKNVRLLAS
+651 
-660 KLLNGEI
+660 
-667 DIKSFDTLLDNGGYV
+667 
-682 LKPFRQT
+682 
-689 VETYRILGFPEF
+689 
-701 TKANGYRIESD
+701 
-712 IYNFAEGRQL
+712 
-722 EKPEY
+722 
-727 RYRVMK
+727 
-733 GNTPV
+733 
-738 TRFFND
+738 
-744 IQDASDALRDII
+744 
-756 NNKTSDKK
+756 
-764 VKLDLYQ
+764 
-771 IRSTGELVIG
+771 
-781 KKVASGK
+781 
-788 FIDLKKGFS
+788 
-797 SIKDAR
+797 
-803 EYMESHED
+803 
-811 ELIAELERKK
+811 
-821 TLPKTRREV
+821 
-830 NETRIGEEYRNGNIS
+830 
-845 PAQFSETFGF
+845 
-855 RGVQFGNWVEQSRR
+855 
-869 ADDLNRAYDAL
+869 
-880 VDLSKILD
+880 
-888 VPTRAIS
+888 
-895 LNGTLGLAF
+895 
-904 GARGTGGKKAA
+904 
-915 AAHYEPLQ
+915 
-923 VVINLTKE
+923 
-931 HGAGSLAHEWFHALD
+931 
-946 NSFGVKADNNYMS
+946 
-959 EISFTLSENVRDEVK
+959 
-974 DAFKNLKR
+974 
-982 TLEKSGLYERS
+982 
-993 KERDKTRSKDY
+993 
-1004 WSTGREMAARAFESY
+1004 
-1019 IIDKAAERGVKNDY
+1019 
-1033 LANIIGEADYNDSDT
+1033 
-1048 FAYVKQSEKK
+1048 
-1058 EIYAAFDK
+1058 
-1066 LFDTLQTRETDN
+1066 
-1078 GVEFYQLPQE
+1078 YQLPQE
-1088 AYDAQGK
+1088 AYDTQGK
-1095 ADINTPEFKEWF
+1095 ADINTPEFKAWF
-1107 GDSKVVDEKG
+1107 GDSKVVDKNGRPLVVYHGTPNLFSAFEKAYLPAPSANDPGFYGQGFYFADSYPGAWRYTKG
-1117 KPLEMVH
+1117 KGVILPLYLSIKNPLVLDDVYNKMMREIPLERIKELGIYKKGLETGKYAG
-1124 FSYNEFS
+1124 FF
-1131 QFDKSHAG
+1131 FDEYVTENRLSKRLSDHA
-1139 VNNDESSI
+1139 
-1147 GLWFADRDDF
+1147 
-1157 AFNNERYPIRYDVYL
+1157 
-1172 KMDNPLI
+1172 K
-1179 IEGNGTETN
+1179 
-1188 PWADTDIDNLDSYA
+1188 A
-1202 KFEKM
+1202 K
-1207 FNDLMYQDPQMWD
+1207 
-1220 ERVYEPIYG
+1220 
-1229 GFETRK
+1229 
-1235 VKLRFS
+1235 
-1241 NFSEKKQREII
+1241 
-1252 KGIIDKLKAQG
+1252 G
-1263 YDGIIIKN
+1263 YDGIKAGK
-1271 TRVDSLNPDEGINQ
+1271 EF
-1285 YVVFEPNQIKSVYN
+1285 VVFEPNQIKSVYN
-1299 RGTWNARNDN
+1299 SGTWDARNDN
-1309 IYYQRA
+1309 IYYQKAEQVFSPTNRDKNTYISDLRA
-1315 YAGSRV
+1315 VERGEDTRIRVGELPIVYRELGLSAGMVRTNKDVIFKDTIGKHDVSQTVV
-1321 DYGRPSLEAIGSGEG
+1321 DNLPQLFADPIMVFESSTKENRLLAVVNAQDKNGNQIVVAISPNTKGERGYHFIPSFYGKDNFNNFLNKNVIAGNLKYLKSP
-1336 AQAHGWG
+1336 Q
-1343 LYYALDKDVAEGYRE
+1343 ALDSHQLWPQVKT
-1358 RFINE
+1358 
-1363 YGEGIVEYNGVVYKN
+1363 
-1378 NDDYAH
+1378 
-1384 FLLNLK
+1384 LLNSLNK
-1390 QTKKG
+1390 
-1395 EIARQREIAK
+1395 
-1405 FFNENGNIELAKK
+1405 NIL
-1418 HKKLAEEGENINVDD
+1418 
-1433 IKTLGQVHEVEIP
+1433 
-1446 ENPFLLDEQLP
+1446 
-1457 FSEQPE
+1457 
-1463 IVKQGIKNAIKEI
+1463 
-1476 SEDAEKQIQALEN
+1476 
-1489 KDFIGREI
+1489 
-1497 YNKISLFL
+1497 
-1505 AKTPGTLADKETS
+1505 
-1518 LLLEKYGIKGITYDG
+1518 
-1533 RQDGRAFVIFNP
+1533 
-1545 DDVQVIQKF
+1545 QK
-1554 YQLPQDDLNNVIDGH
+1554 
-1569 EVIEGFDENAP
+1569 
-1580 DDAFVR
+1580 
-1586 TKEGRVE
+1586 
-1593 HGYITDELAKQIGS
+1593 
-1607 SKGGEIRLY
+1607 
-1616 NDLDKH
+1616 
-1622 IDKGRKK
+1622 
-1629 YILSQGYAD
+1629 
-1638 LIDFVDDT
+1638 
-1646 ISNWEKIYKG
+1646 
-1656 SDESFLIT
+1656 
-1664 KSKNKDNIV
+1664 
-1673 AVKLEQDG
+1673 
-1681 KYYKISTALISRKD
+1681 
-1695 YLKNK
+1695 
-1700 KTLAERAQS
+1700 
-1709 NQLLT
+1709 
-1714 KSPGAIS
+1714 
-1721 GTSDIYN
+1721 SDIVN
-1728 IAPTRE
+1728 SFM
-1734 NVKPDYQNK
+1734 QQK
-1743 PQPKGLYDASKRVI
+1743 PQPKGLYDASKGVI

-1858 RLNVRLSED
+1858 RLNVHLSED

-1918 KLVEEMEAAR
+1918 KLVEEMETAR
-1928 PKPDNID
+1928 PEPDSID

-1944 TEGEAGKS
+1944 TEGETGKS
-1952 RVYSREVERNID
+1952 RIYSREVERNID
-1964 ALQEIADI
+1964 ALQEIADV

-2076 RTYKAA
+2076 RTYKVA

-2105 IKNETDQITKK
+2105 IKNETDRITKK

-2123 EEQQK
+2123 EKQQK

-2143 GVQGEL
+2143 GIQGEL
-2149 FQLPLEP
+2149 FQMPLEP

-2244 SSIKSPVLNV
+2244 SSVKSPVLNV

-2610 TSNKPEKTVKN
+2610 TSNKPEKTVQN

-2661 QASVPGIR
+2661 KASIPGIR
-2669 EELPLKY
+2669 ESLPLKY
-2676 TTTSRTP
+2676 TTTSKTP
-2683 KETEA
+2683 RETEPA
-2688 ALSILLFGARVKTAA
+2688 WSTVLFGARVKTAA

-2713 LYKKNAKPTIT
+2713 LYKKGAKPTIT

-2745 EFAKRYYDGVYT
+2745 EFAKRYYAEVYT
-2757 LIRTREYRSKDD
+2757 LIRTRAYRAKDD
-2769 EQRAAAINKV
+2769 EQKAAAINKV
-2779 RRQIIEQLKKEYIK
+2779 RRQIIEQLKKTYIR

>member
-9 DALAEEKTG
+9 DALAEEKQTG
-18 GENIEPKVMTADL
+18 GNAEPKIMTADL

-55 NFMYGLVDTT
+55 NFMYGLIDTA

-87 GGLKADEERIKR
+87 GGLKGDEERIKR

-143 MVVGGYGGGAA
+143 MVIGGYGGSSAA
-154 ARALG
+154 KALG
-159 ASAKAAGRATG
+159 ASAKAASRATG

-189 ADKYAADTG
+189 ADKYVADTG
-198 DNAFKNYEPEK
+198 DEEFKNYEPEK

-221 TISVILEKYL
+221 VTSVILEKYL
-231 GFGEQRKLF
+231 GFGEQRRLF

-254 TAGLTKTGVK
+254 TASLTKTGVK
-264 TAISEA
+264 SAVSEA

-349 SAIFDSAAEKMA
+349 SAIFDSAAEKIA

-468 NVERERTDFDD
+468 NIEREQAEKTD
-479 KAKKAVAE
+479 V
-487 VFSNPQPVETSVE
+487 
-500 ETTENTVSE
+500 
-509 NNIVAETIAP
+509 
-519 VLNET
+519 
-524 AEAPT
+524 
-529 AEENSIS
+529 
-536 ADAATSQE
+536 SQE
-544 ENIATAVL
+544 
-552 SEETPQIEENDHAE
+552 
-566 KIEDFGEK
+566 
-574 IEGARKDL
+574 
-582 WNGYKEKL
+582 KL
-590 SDELPEDK
+590 
-598 QKIKLST
+598 
-605 FFPEPDYE
+605 
-613 TAINNGINIDV
+613 
-624 LSAVK
+624 
-629 ALHDAMPPK
+629 
-638 PKKAYK
+638 
-644 LDKWVES
+644 
-651 LKNVRLLAS
+651 
-660 KLLNGEI
+660 
-667 DIKSFDTLLDNGGYV
+667 
-682 LKPFRQT
+682 
-689 VETYRILGFPEF
+689 
-701 TKANGYRIESD
+701 
-712 IYNFAEGRQL
+712 
-722 EKPEY
+722 
-727 RYRVMK
+727 
-733 GNTPV
+733 
-738 TRFFND
+738 
-744 IQDASDALRDII
+744 
-756 NNKTSDKK
+756 
-764 VKLDLYQ
+764 
-771 IRSTGELVIG
+771 
-781 KKVASGK
+781 
-788 FIDLKKGFS
+788 
-797 SIKDAR
+797 
-803 EYMESHED
+803 
-811 ELIAELERKK
+811 
-821 TLPKTRREV
+821 
-830 NETRIGEEYRNGNIS
+830 
-845 PAQFSETFGF
+845 
-855 RGVQFGNWVEQSRR
+855 
-869 ADDLNRAYDAL
+869 
-880 VDLSKILD
+880 
-888 VPTRAIS
+888 
-895 LNGTLGLAF
+895 
-904 GARGTGGKKAA
+904 
-915 AAHYEPLQ
+915 
-923 VVINLTKE
+923 
-931 HGAGSLAHEWFHALD
+931 
-946 NSFGVKADNNYMS
+946 
-959 EISFTLSENVRDEVK
+959 
-974 DAFKNLKR
+974 
-982 TLEKSGLYERS
+982 
-993 KERDKTRSKDY
+993 
-1004 WSTGREMAARAFESY
+1004 
-1019 IIDKAAERGVKNDY
+1019 
-1033 LANIIGEADYNDSDT
+1033 
-1048 FAYVKQSEKK
+1048 
-1058 EIYAAFDK
+1058 
-1066 LFDTLQTRETDN
+1066 
-1078 GVEFYQLPQE
+1078 YQLPQE
-1088 AYDAQGK
+1088 AYEAQGK

-1107 GDSKVVDEKG
+1107 GNSKVVDEKG

-1147 GLWFADRDDF
+1147 GFWFADRDDF

-1229 GFETRK
+1229 GFETQK

-1299 RGTWNARNDN
+1299 RGTWNAGNDN
-1309 IYYQRA
+1309 IYYQNAEQVFLPTNRDKNTYISDLRA
-1315 YAGSRV
+1315 AERGEAGN
-1321 DYGRPSLEAIGSGEG
+1321 DYNIRLGALPLIYQKIGIEN
-1336 AQAHGWG
+1336 
-1343 LYYALDKDVAEGYRE
+1343 KPV
-1358 RFINE
+1358 
-1363 YGEGIVEYNGVVYKN
+1363 K
-1378 NDDYAH
+1378 
-1384 FLLNLK
+1384 
-1390 QTKKG
+1390 TKKT
-1395 EIARQREIAK
+1395 I
-1405 FFNENGNIELAKK
+1405 
-1418 HKKLAEEGENINVDD
+1418 
-1433 IKTLGQVHEVEIP
+1433 
-1446 ENPFLLDEQLP
+1446 
-1457 FSEQPE
+1457 
-1463 IVKQGIKNAIKEI
+1463 
-1476 SEDAEKQIQALEN
+1476 
-1489 KDFIGREI
+1489 
-1497 YNKISLFL
+1497 
-1505 AKTPGTLADKETS
+1505 
-1518 LLLEKYGIKGITYDG
+1518 
-1533 RQDGRAFVIFNP
+1533 
-1545 DDVQVIQKF
+1545 
-1554 YQLPQDDLNNVIDGH
+1554 
-1569 EVIEGFDENAP
+1569 
-1580 DDAFVR
+1580 
-1586 TKEGRVE
+1586 
-1593 HGYITDELAKQIGS
+1593 
-1607 SKGGEIRLY
+1607 
-1616 NDLDKH
+1616 
-1622 IDKGRKK
+1622 
-1629 YILSQGYAD
+1629 ILK
-1638 LIDFVDDT
+1638 DT
-1646 ISNWEKIYKG
+1646 ISKHDVPMNVVENLLELYSNPLMIFKSLNTSTNPDSYVAVLDAVDKNGRQMIATLSPSKKENGYH
-1656 SDESFLIT
+1656 LIT
-1664 KSKNKDNIV
+1664 SFYGRNNIDNMIKRAFEEKKVRYIRDKKNGLLTGHNAYLSQADDNI
-1673 AVKLEQDG
+1673 L
-1681 KYYKISTALISRKD
+1681 YK
-1695 YLKNK
+1695 
-1700 KTLAERAQS
+1700 
-1709 NQLLT
+1709 
-1714 KSPGAIS
+1714 
-1721 GTSDIYN
+1721 SDIVN
-1728 IAPTRE
+1728 SFM
-1734 NVKPDYQNK
+1734 QQK
-1743 PQPKGLYDASKRVI
+1743 PQPKGLYDASKGVI

-1858 RLNVRLSED
+1858 RLNVHLSED

-1918 KLVEEMEAAR
+1918 KLVEEMETAR
-1928 PKPDNID
+1928 LEPDSID

-1944 TEGEAGKS
+1944 TEGETGKS
-1952 RVYSREVERNID
+1952 RIYSREVERNID
-1964 ALQEIADI
+1964 ALQEIADV

-2149 FQLPLEP
+2149 FQMPLEP
-2156 LNARNAKMYVR
+2156 LNTRNAKMYVR

-2244 SSIKSPVLNV
+2244 SSVKSPVLNV

-2404 LIREKAMIEANVAT
+2404 LIREKAMMEANVAT

-2486 GKLSAKSRTAIKA
+2486 GKLSAKSWTEIKA

-2627 DFVRART
+2627 DFIRART

-2661 QASVPGIR
+2661 KASIPGIR
-2669 EELPLKY
+2669 ESLPLKY
-2676 TTTSRTP
+2676 TTTSKTP
-2683 KETEA
+2683 RETEPA
-2688 ALSILLFGARVKTAA
+2688 WSTVLFGARVKTAA

-2713 LYKKNAKPTIT
+2713 LYKKGAKPTIT

-2745 EFAKRYYDGVYT
+2745 EFAKRYYAEVYT
-2757 LIRTREYRSKDD
+2757 LIRTRAYRAKDD
-2769 EQRAAAINKV
+2769 EQKAAAINKV
-2779 RRQIIEQLKKEYIK
+2779 RRQIIEQLKKTYIR

>member
-55 NFMYGLVDTT
+55 NFMYGLVDTA

-87 GGLKADEERIKR
+87 GGLKGDEERIKR

-254 TAGLTKTGVK
+254 TASLTKTGVK
-264 TAISEA
+264 TAVSEA

-395 SGAFQDVDEDM
+395 SGAFADIGEDV

-431 PIEEVIQ
+431 PIEEVIK

-453 QTEGGESRVLADSSV
+453 QTEKGEPRILADSSV
-468 NVERERTDFDD
+468 NVE
-479 KAKKAVAE
+479 
-487 VFSNPQPVETSVE
+487 
-500 ETTENTVSE
+500 
-509 NNIVAETIAP
+509 
-519 VLNET
+519 
-524 AEAPT
+524 
-529 AEENSIS
+529 
-536 ADAATSQE
+536 
-544 ENIATAVL
+544 
-552 SEETPQIEENDHAE
+552 
-566 KIEDFGEK
+566 GE
-574 IEGARKDL
+574 
-582 WNGYKEKL
+582 
-590 SDELPEDK
+590 
-598 QKIKLST
+598 QQ
-605 FFPEPDYE
+605 
-613 TAINNGINIDV
+613 
-624 LSAVK
+624 
-629 ALHDAMPPK
+629 
-638 PKKAYK
+638 
-644 LDKWVES
+644 
-651 LKNVRLLAS
+651 LL
-660 KLLNGEI
+660 L
-667 DIKSFDTLLDNGGYV
+667 
-682 LKPFRQT
+682 
-689 VETYRILGFPEF
+689 
-701 TKANGYRIESD
+701 
-712 IYNFAEGRQL
+712 
-722 EKPEY
+722 
-727 RYRVMK
+727 
-733 GNTPV
+733 
-738 TRFFND
+738 
-744 IQDASDALRDII
+744 
-756 NNKTSDKK
+756 
-764 VKLDLYQ
+764 
-771 IRSTGELVIG
+771 
-781 KKVASGK
+781 
-788 FIDLKKGFS
+788 
-797 SIKDAR
+797 
-803 EYMESHED
+803 
-811 ELIAELERKK
+811 
-821 TLPKTRREV
+821 
-830 NETRIGEEYRNGNIS
+830 
-845 PAQFSETFGF
+845 
-855 RGVQFGNWVEQSRR
+855 
-869 ADDLNRAYDAL
+869 
-880 VDLSKILD
+880 
-888 VPTRAIS
+888 
-895 LNGTLGLAF
+895 
-904 GARGTGGKKAA
+904 
-915 AAHYEPLQ
+915 
-923 VVINLTKE
+923 
-931 HGAGSLAHEWFHALD
+931 
-946 NSFGVKADNNYMS
+946 
-959 EISFTLSENVRDEVK
+959 
-974 DAFKNLKR
+974 
-982 TLEKSGLYERS
+982 
-993 KERDKTRSKDY
+993 
-1004 WSTGREMAARAFESY
+1004 
-1019 IIDKAAERGVKNDY
+1019 
-1033 LANIIGEADYNDSDT
+1033 
-1048 FAYVKQSEKK
+1048 
-1058 EIYAAFDK
+1058 
-1066 LFDTLQTRETDN
+1066 
-1078 GVEFYQLPQE
+1078 QE
-1088 AYDAQGK
+1088 AYDSNGK
-1095 ADINTPEFKEWF
+1095 ADINTPEFKAWF
-1107 GDSKVVDEKG
+1107 GNSKVVDEKG
-1117 KPLEMVH
+1117 RPKTYWHGSLWNFDRFKQHNGDYNFSPDERFAYNYAESKAFEQGIDNDVTVYPVYIKAEKPFDSNNAEDIDFVKKITEGKKIRV
-1124 FSYNEFS
+1124 FGNEKTQEEFI
-1131 QFDKSHAG
+1131 
-1139 VNNDESSI
+1139 DEI
-1147 GLWFADRDDF
+1147 QGYYQDTPLREGEFEKITQDDF
-1157 AFNNERYPIRYDVYL
+1157 PKWYSKYNHNIDYSQSSVAEYKVLEVNEKDGYFIAAKPPFRADMEDVESEIREKMKDVDFS
-1172 KMDNPLI
+1172 K
-1179 IEGNGTETN
+1179 GETN
-1188 PWADTDIDNLDSYA
+1188 ISVSYETPYGTRVGDAYVMKVYKPSPEHRKKGADNWIYLESADIDGVDFTDI
-1202 KFEKM
+1202 
-1207 FNDLMYQDPQMWD
+1207 
-1220 ERVYEPIYG
+1220 
-1229 GFETRK
+1229 
-1235 VKLRFS
+1235 
-1241 NFSEKKQREII
+1241 
-1252 KGIIDKLKAQG
+1252 LKENG
-1263 YDGIIIKN
+1263 YDGYYK
-1271 TRVDSLNPDEGINQ
+1271 VEDGIENLS
-1285 YVVFEPNQIKSVYN
+1285 VFEPNQIKSVYN
-1299 RGTWNARNDN
+1299 QGTFDPNNDN
-1309 IYYQRA
+1309 IYYQRVEQA
-1315 YAGSRV
+1315 FSPTNRDKNTYISDLRAAERGEAGSDYNIRLGALPLIYQEIGIENKPVKTKKTIILKDTIFKHDVPMNVVENLPELYSDPIIIFQALNTSTNSNSYVAVLDAV
-1321 DYGRPSLEAIGSGEG
+1321 DKSGRQMIAALSPSKKENGYHLITSFYGR
-1336 AQAHGWG
+1336 
-1343 LYYALDKDVAEGYRE
+1343 
-1358 RFINE
+1358 
-1363 YGEGIVEYNGVVYKN
+1363 N
-1378 NDDYAH
+1378 NID
-1384 FLLNLK
+1384 NMI
-1390 QTKKG
+1390 KK
-1395 EIARQREIAK
+1395 A
-1405 FFNENGNIELAKK
+1405 F
-1418 HKKLAEEGENINVDD
+1418 EEG
-1433 IKTLGQVHEVEIP
+1433 K
-1446 ENPFLLDEQLP
+1446 
-1457 FSEQPE
+1457 
-1463 IVKQGIKNAIKEI
+1463 VKYIRDKKN
-1476 SEDAEKQIQALEN
+1476 
-1489 KDFIGREI
+1489 
-1497 YNKISLFL
+1497 
-1505 AKTPGTLADKETS
+1505 S
-1518 LLLEKYGIKGITYDG
+1518 LLT
-1533 RQDGRAFVIFNP
+1533 
-1545 DDVQVIQKF
+1545 
-1554 YQLPQDDLNNVIDGH
+1554 GH
-1569 EVIEGFDENAP
+1569 NA
-1580 DDAFVR
+1580 
-1586 TKEGRVE
+1586 
-1593 HGYITDELAKQIGS
+1593 Y
-1607 SKGGEIRLY
+1607 
-1616 NDLDKH
+1616 
-1622 IDKGRKK
+1622 
-1629 YILSQGYAD
+1629 LSQAD
-1638 LIDFVDDT
+1638 
-1646 ISNWEKIYKG
+1646 SNILQK
-1656 SDESFLIT
+1656 
-1664 KSKNKDNIV
+1664 
-1673 AVKLEQDG
+1673 
-1681 KYYKISTALISRKD
+1681 
-1695 YLKNK
+1695 
-1700 KTLAERAQS
+1700 
-1709 NQLLT
+1709 
-1714 KSPGAIS
+1714 
-1721 GTSDIYN
+1721 SDIVN
-1728 IAPTRE
+1728 SFM
-1734 NVKPDYQNK
+1734 QQK
-1743 PQPKGLYDASKRVI
+1743 PQPKGLYDASKGIIR
-1757 KIFESADF
+1757 IFETADF
-1765 STLPHEIAHYW
+1765 STLPHEMAHYW

-1801 NWLNVKPE
+1801 NWLNVRPE
-1809 QAVLTRGQQEK
+1809 QTILTRGQQEK
-1820 FARGYEQYLLNGDL
+1820 FARGYEQYLLNGNL
-1834 PTPII
+1834 PIPII

-1858 RLNVRLSED
+1858 RLNIRLSED

-1877 GILPPPRIRPS
+1877 GVLPPPQIKPA
-1888 RKPREK
+1888 RKPRGK
-1894 MTTAEKLREQLGL
+1894 MTRAEKLREQLGL
-1907 QEQDRQEKETV
+1907 REQDKQEQEAV
-1918 KLVEEMEAAR
+1918 KFVEEMEAAR
-1928 PKPDNID
+1928 PLPDSVD
-1935 ARTVIVSNI
+1935 ERTVIVSNI
-1944 TEGEAGKS
+1944 TEGEPGKS

-1964 ALQEIADI
+1964 TLQEIADI
-1972 DLDYNKIR
+1972 DLEYNKIK

-1986 RAADFVKNNL
+1986 RAAEYVKNNL
-1996 EDARKIIDGRKSAP
+1996 EDARKIIDGRKAAP

-2082 SKIFKGYAEAV
+2082 SKIFKGYTEAV
-2093 GGDSPVD
+2093 GGDSPLD
-2100 LYKKM
+2100 SYKKM
-2105 IKNETDQITKK
+2105 IKEETAKITKK
-2116 VLAEKTR
+2116 VLAETTR
-2123 EEQQK
+2123 EGQQR
-2128 VLNAELKRLR
+2128 VLESELKRLR

-2143 GVQGEL
+2143 GEQGEL
-2149 FQLPLEP
+2149 FQMPTEP
-2156 LNARNAKMYVR
+2156 LNARNAKMYIR
-2167 EALDDIFGTTVSQEE
+2167 EALDDVFGTTVSQEE

-2223 SLTPSPALQIAT
+2223 GLTPSPALQIFS
-2235 SIVGRGMML
+2235 SIIARGAML
-2244 SSIKSPVLNV
+2244 ASIKSPVLNV
-2254 VSNTENILTE
+2254 ISNTENILTE

-2279 FSAVDKNVEKD
+2279 FSAVDKSVEKD

-2316 VTLGE
+2316 ITLGE

-2343 FKYLMGYPDSRAKDF
+2343 FKYMMGYPDSRAKDF
-2358 VFSDTAA
+2358 VFSDAAA

-2379 EMLSKRATELYR
+2379 EALSKRATELYK
-2391 DATRVAPLTEEGM
+2391 DTTRVAPLTEEGM
-2404 LIREKAMIEANVAT
+2404 VIREKAMMEANVAT

-2437 KVTGNV
+2437 RATGNV

-2463 MEYSIGA
+2463 VEYSIGA

-2556 DYFGPLAVPLTA
+2556 DYFGPLAIPLTA
-2568 VLSARRRGEVAW
+2568 VLSARRREETGW

-2597 QEFSETVDAIGRA
+2597 KEYSEAVDAVGRA
-2610 TSNKPEKTVKN
+2610 VSNTPEKTIKN
-2621 LNNALI
+2621 LNNAMI
-2627 DFVRART
+2627 DFIRART

-2661 QASVPGIR
+2661 KASVPGIR

-2713 LYKKNAKPTIT
+2713 LYKKDAKPTIT

-2757 LIRTREYRSKDD
+2757 LIRTREYRAKDD

-2779 RRQIIEQLKKEYIK
+2779 RRRIIDQLKKEYIR

>member
-9 DALAEEKTG
+9 DALAEEKQTG
-18 GENIEPKVMTADL
+18 GNAEPKIMTADL

-55 NFMYGLVDTT
+55 NFMYGLIDTA

-87 GGLKADEERIKR
+87 GGLKGDEERIKR

-143 MVVGGYGGGAA
+143 MVIGGYGGSSAA
-154 ARALG
+154 KALG
-159 ASAKAAGRATG
+159 ASAKAASRATG

-189 ADKYAADTG
+189 ADKYVADTG
-198 DNAFKNYEPEK
+198 DEEFKNYEPEK

-221 TISVILEKYL
+221 VTSVILEKYL
-231 GFGEQRKLF
+231 GFGEQRRLF

-254 TAGLTKTGVK
+254 TASLTKTGVK
-264 TAISEA
+264 SAVSEA

-324 RSRGIRAIK
+324 RSQGIRTIK

-468 NVERERTDFDD
+468 NIEREQAEKTD
-479 KAKKAVAE
+479 V
-487 VFSNPQPVETSVE
+487 
-500 ETTENTVSE
+500 
-509 NNIVAETIAP
+509 
-519 VLNET
+519 
-524 AEAPT
+524 
-529 AEENSIS
+529 
-536 ADAATSQE
+536 SQE
-544 ENIATAVL
+544 
-552 SEETPQIEENDHAE
+552 
-566 KIEDFGEK
+566 
-574 IEGARKDL
+574 
-582 WNGYKEKL
+582 KL
-590 SDELPEDK
+590 
-598 QKIKLST
+598 
-605 FFPEPDYE
+605 
-613 TAINNGINIDV
+613 
-624 LSAVK
+624 
-629 ALHDAMPPK
+629 
-638 PKKAYK
+638 
-644 LDKWVES
+644 
-651 LKNVRLLAS
+651 
-660 KLLNGEI
+660 
-667 DIKSFDTLLDNGGYV
+667 
-682 LKPFRQT
+682 
-689 VETYRILGFPEF
+689 
-701 TKANGYRIESD
+701 
-712 IYNFAEGRQL
+712 
-722 EKPEY
+722 
-727 RYRVMK
+727 
-733 GNTPV
+733 
-738 TRFFND
+738 
-744 IQDASDALRDII
+744 
-756 NNKTSDKK
+756 
-764 VKLDLYQ
+764 
-771 IRSTGELVIG
+771 
-781 KKVASGK
+781 
-788 FIDLKKGFS
+788 
-797 SIKDAR
+797 
-803 EYMESHED
+803 
-811 ELIAELERKK
+811 
-821 TLPKTRREV
+821 
-830 NETRIGEEYRNGNIS
+830 
-845 PAQFSETFGF
+845 
-855 RGVQFGNWVEQSRR
+855 
-869 ADDLNRAYDAL
+869 
-880 VDLSKILD
+880 
-888 VPTRAIS
+888 
-895 LNGTLGLAF
+895 
-904 GARGTGGKKAA
+904 
-915 AAHYEPLQ
+915 
-923 VVINLTKE
+923 
-931 HGAGSLAHEWFHALD
+931 
-946 NSFGVKADNNYMS
+946 
-959 EISFTLSENVRDEVK
+959 
-974 DAFKNLKR
+974 
-982 TLEKSGLYERS
+982 
-993 KERDKTRSKDY
+993 
-1004 WSTGREMAARAFESY
+1004 
-1019 IIDKAAERGVKNDY
+1019 
-1033 LANIIGEADYNDSDT
+1033 
-1048 FAYVKQSEKK
+1048 
-1058 EIYAAFDK
+1058 
-1066 LFDTLQTRETDN
+1066 
-1078 GVEFYQLPQE
+1078 YQLPQE
-1088 AYDAQGK
+1088 AYDSDGK
-1095 ADINTPEFKEWF
+1095 ADINTPEFKAWF
-1107 GDSKVVDEKG
+1107 GNSKVVDEKG
-1117 KPLEMVH
+1117 RPKTYWHGSLWNFDRFKQHNGDYNFSPDERFAYNYAESKAFEQGIDNDVTVYPVYIKAEKPFDSNNAEDIDFVKKITEGKKIRV
-1124 FSYNEFS
+1124 FRNEKTQEEFI
-1131 QFDKSHAG
+1131 
-1139 VNNDESSI
+1139 DEI
-1147 GLWFADRDDF
+1147 QGYYQDTPLREGEFEKITQDDF
-1157 AFNNERYPIRYDVYL
+1157 PKWYSKYNHNIDYSQSSVAEYKVLEVNEKDGYFIAAKPPFRADMEDVESEIREKMKDVDFS
-1172 KMDNPLI
+1172 K
-1179 IEGNGTETN
+1179 GETN
-1188 PWADTDIDNLDSYA
+1188 ISVSYETPYGTRVGDAYVMKVYKPSPEHRKKGADNWIYLESADIDGVDFTDI
-1202 KFEKM
+1202 
-1207 FNDLMYQDPQMWD
+1207 
-1220 ERVYEPIYG
+1220 
-1229 GFETRK
+1229 
-1235 VKLRFS
+1235 
-1241 NFSEKKQREII
+1241 
-1252 KGIIDKLKAQG
+1252 LKENG
-1263 YDGIIIKN
+1263 YDGYYK
-1271 TRVDSLNPDEGINQ
+1271 VEDGIENLS
-1285 YVVFEPNQIKSVYN
+1285 VFEPNQIKSVYN
-1299 RGTWNARNDN
+1299 QGTFDPNNDN
-1309 IYYQRA
+1309 IYYQRVEQA
-1315 YAGSRV
+1315 FSPTNRDKNTYISDLRAAERGEDTRIRVGELPIVYRELGLSAGMVRTNKDVIFKDTIGKHDVSQTVV
-1321 DYGRPSLEAIGSGEG
+1321 DNLPQLFADPIMVFESSTKENRLLAVVNAQDKNGNQIVVAISPNTKGERGYHFIPSFYGKDNFNNFLNKNIIAGNLKYLKSP
-1336 AQAHGWG
+1336 Q
-1343 LYYALDKDVAEGYRE
+1343 ALDSHQLWPQVKT
-1358 RFINE
+1358 
-1363 YGEGIVEYNGVVYKN
+1363 
-1378 NDDYAH
+1378 
-1384 FLLNLK
+1384 LLNSLNK
-1390 QTKKG
+1390 
-1395 EIARQREIAK
+1395 
-1405 FFNENGNIELAKK
+1405 NIL
-1418 HKKLAEEGENINVDD
+1418 
-1433 IKTLGQVHEVEIP
+1433 
-1446 ENPFLLDEQLP
+1446 
-1457 FSEQPE
+1457 
-1463 IVKQGIKNAIKEI
+1463 
-1476 SEDAEKQIQALEN
+1476 
-1489 KDFIGREI
+1489 
-1497 YNKISLFL
+1497 
-1505 AKTPGTLADKETS
+1505 
-1518 LLLEKYGIKGITYDG
+1518 
-1533 RQDGRAFVIFNP
+1533 
-1545 DDVQVIQKF
+1545 QK
-1554 YQLPQDDLNNVIDGH
+1554 
-1569 EVIEGFDENAP
+1569 
-1580 DDAFVR
+1580 
-1586 TKEGRVE
+1586 
-1593 HGYITDELAKQIGS
+1593 
-1607 SKGGEIRLY
+1607 
-1616 NDLDKH
+1616 
-1622 IDKGRKK
+1622 
-1629 YILSQGYAD
+1629 
-1638 LIDFVDDT
+1638 
-1646 ISNWEKIYKG
+1646 
-1656 SDESFLIT
+1656 
-1664 KSKNKDNIV
+1664 
-1673 AVKLEQDG
+1673 
-1681 KYYKISTALISRKD
+1681 
-1695 YLKNK
+1695 
-1700 KTLAERAQS
+1700 
-1709 NQLLT
+1709 
-1714 KSPGAIS
+1714 
-1721 GTSDIYN
+1721 SDIVN
-1728 IAPTRE
+1728 SFM
-1734 NVKPDYQNK
+1734 QQK
-1743 PQPKGLYDASKRVI
+1743 PQPKGLYDASKGVI

-1858 RLNVRLSED
+1858 RLNVHLSED

-1918 KLVEEMEAAR
+1918 KLVEEMETAR
-1928 PKPDNID
+1928 PEPDSID

-1944 TEGEAGKS
+1944 TEGETGKS
-1952 RVYSREVERNID
+1952 RIYSREVERNID
-1964 ALQEIADI
+1964 ALQEIADV

-2105 IKNETDQITKK
+2105 IKNETDRITKK

-2149 FQLPLEP
+2149 FQMPLEP

-2713 LYKKNAKPTIT
+2713 LYKKDAKPTIT

-2757 LIRTREYRSKDD
+2757 LIRTREYRAKDD

-2779 RRQIIEQLKKEYIK
+2779 RRRIIDQLKKEYIR

>member
-9 DALAEEKTG
+9 DALAEEKQT
-18 GENIEPKVMTADL
+18 GENAEPKIMTADL

-55 NFMYGLVDTT
+55 NFMYGFIDTA

-87 GGLKADEERIKR
+87 GGLKGDEERIKR

-143 MVVGGYGGGAA
+143 MVIGGYGGSSAA
-154 ARALG
+154 KALG
-159 ASAKAAGRATG
+159 ASAKAASRATG
-170 AAAYGTMAAM
+170 TAAYGTMAAM

-189 ADKYAADTG
+189 ADKYVADTG
-198 DNAFKNYEPEK
+198 DEEFKNYEPEK
-209 ALKNLAAESAYG
+209 ALENLAAESAYG
-221 TISVILEKYL
+221 VTSVILEKYL
-231 GFGEQRKLF
+231 GFGEQRRLF

-254 TAGLTKTGVK
+254 TASLTKTGVK
-264 TAISEA
+264 SAVSEA

-468 NVERERTDFDD
+468 NVEREQ
-479 KAKKAVAE
+479 AE
-487 VFSNPQPVETSVE
+487 KMDV
-500 ETTENTVSE
+500 
-509 NNIVAETIAP
+509 
-519 VLNET
+519 
-524 AEAPT
+524 
-529 AEENSIS
+529 
-536 ADAATSQE
+536 SQE
-544 ENIATAVL
+544 
-552 SEETPQIEENDHAE
+552 
-566 KIEDFGEK
+566 
-574 IEGARKDL
+574 
-582 WNGYKEKL
+582 KL
-590 SDELPEDK
+590 
-598 QKIKLST
+598 
-605 FFPEPDYE
+605 
-613 TAINNGINIDV
+613 
-624 LSAVK
+624 
-629 ALHDAMPPK
+629 
-638 PKKAYK
+638 
-644 LDKWVES
+644 
-651 LKNVRLLAS
+651 
-660 KLLNGEI
+660 
-667 DIKSFDTLLDNGGYV
+667 
-682 LKPFRQT
+682 
-689 VETYRILGFPEF
+689 
-701 TKANGYRIESD
+701 
-712 IYNFAEGRQL
+712 
-722 EKPEY
+722 
-727 RYRVMK
+727 
-733 GNTPV
+733 
-738 TRFFND
+738 
-744 IQDASDALRDII
+744 
-756 NNKTSDKK
+756 
-764 VKLDLYQ
+764 
-771 IRSTGELVIG
+771 
-781 KKVASGK
+781 
-788 FIDLKKGFS
+788 
-797 SIKDAR
+797 
-803 EYMESHED
+803 
-811 ELIAELERKK
+811 
-821 TLPKTRREV
+821 
-830 NETRIGEEYRNGNIS
+830 
-845 PAQFSETFGF
+845 
-855 RGVQFGNWVEQSRR
+855 
-869 ADDLNRAYDAL
+869 
-880 VDLSKILD
+880 
-888 VPTRAIS
+888 
-895 LNGTLGLAF
+895 
-904 GARGTGGKKAA
+904 
-915 AAHYEPLQ
+915 
-923 VVINLTKE
+923 
-931 HGAGSLAHEWFHALD
+931 
-946 NSFGVKADNNYMS
+946 
-959 EISFTLSENVRDEVK
+959 
-974 DAFKNLKR
+974 
-982 TLEKSGLYERS
+982 
-993 KERDKTRSKDY
+993 
-1004 WSTGREMAARAFESY
+1004 
-1019 IIDKAAERGVKNDY
+1019 
-1033 LANIIGEADYNDSDT
+1033 
-1048 FAYVKQSEKK
+1048 
-1058 EIYAAFDK
+1058 
-1066 LFDTLQTRETDN
+1066 
-1078 GVEFYQLPQE
+1078 YQLPQE

-1107 GDSKVVDEKG
+1107 GDSKVVDKNGRPLVVYHGTNAEFDIFSKEKIKRG
-1117 KPLEMVH
+1117 TGFW
-1124 FSYNEFS
+1124 FSSNKETSKEYGDIKEFYLS
-1131 QFDKSHAG
+1131 VKNPID
-1139 VNNDESSI
+1139 VNKNRNDFI
-1147 GLWFADRDDF
+1147 KFAKEAMPEIPNDVSEHYIISDALGST
-1157 AFNNERYPIRYDVYL
+1157 AFKEYL
-1172 KMDNPLI
+1172 QNK
-1179 IEGNGTETN
+1179 
-1188 PWADTDIDNLDSYA
+1188 
-1202 KFEKM
+1202 
-1207 FNDLMYQDPQMWD
+1207 
-1220 ERVYEPIYG
+1220 
-1229 GFETRK
+1229 
-1235 VKLRFS
+1235 
-1241 NFSEKKQREII
+1241 
-1252 KGIIDKLKAQG
+1252 G
-1263 YDGIIIKN
+1263 YDAI
-1271 TRVDSLNPDEGINQ
+1271 SLGNSYI
-1285 YVVFEPNQIKSVYN
+1285 VFNPNQIKSVYN
-1299 RGTWNARNDN
+1299 RGTWNAGSDD

-1321 DYGRPSLEAIGSGEG
+1321 DYEKPSLEAIGSGEG
-1336 AQAHGWG
+1336 NQAHGWG
-1343 LYYALDKDVAEGYRE
+1343 LYYALNKDVAERYRKK
-1358 RFINE
+1358 FIKNIKDIE
-1363 YGEGIVEYNGVVYKN
+1363 LEGKVYKSN
-1378 NDDYAH
+1378 TAEAFAYFDYILSNKDIVS
-1384 FLLNLK
+1384 LLDSYRLLRQIYKEDTGWGNELSELN
-1390 QTKKG
+1390 KKEKFIKENKDKLDHIK
-1395 EIARQREIAK
+1395 EIK
-1405 FFNENGNIELAKK
+1405 YK
-1418 HKKLAEEGENINVDD
+1418 
-1433 IKTLGQVHEVEIP
+1433 GQVHEVDIP
-1446 ENPFLLDEQLP
+1446 ENPYLLDEQKP
-1457 FSEQPE
+1457 FSEQSE
-1463 IVKQGIKNAIKEI
+1463 FVKDAIRKLNNEAVNDILDDDITGEDIYGELVNDVSKNI
-1476 SEDAEKQIQALEN
+1476 DADDL
-1489 KDFIGREI
+1489 RT
-1497 YNKISLFL
+1497 
-1505 AKTPGTLADKETS
+1505 KTNMAQKVAS
-1518 LLLEKYGIKGITYDG
+1518 QLLEKVGIKGITYNG
-1533 RQDGRAFVIFNP
+1533 KQDGRAFVIFNP

-1554 YQLPQDDLNNVIDGH
+1554 YQKGIAKNAVKITGKEFGEYDGDDKAYIAKAREWYRKNLTGNPAISPVLGEVNFYNRQFGETKDKNIKNIENLKYLPAVRQIIETSSSVQEEKPNHFRRDDVVQFYRITAPVDINGEVNSVSVLIAEDIQGRKYYTLENKGLAQDTSVERGLAQAQKGNSFYDLN
-1569 EVIEGFDENAP
+1569 
-1580 DDAFVR
+1580 
-1586 TKEGRVE
+1586 
-1593 HGYITDELAKQIGS
+1593 
-1607 SKGGEIRLY
+1607 
-1616 NDLDKH
+1616 
-1622 IDKGRKK
+1622 
-1629 YILSQGYAD
+1629 
-1638 LIDFVDDT
+1638 
-1646 ISNWEKIYKG
+1646 IYV
-1656 SDESFLIT
+1656 
-1664 KSKNKDNIV
+1664 NK
-1673 AVKLEQDG
+1673 
-1681 KYYKISTALISRKD
+1681 
-1695 YLKNK
+1695 
-1700 KTLAERAQS
+1700 
-1709 NQLLT
+1709 
-1714 KSPGAIS
+1714 
-1721 GTSDIYN
+1721 
-1728 IAPTRE
+1728 E
-1734 NVKPDYQNK
+1734 NVKTNNTSTNLN
-1743 PQPKGLYDASKRVI
+1743 PKGLYDASKGIIR
-1757 KIFESADF
+1757 IFETADF
-1765 STLPHEIAHYW
+1765 STLPHEMAHYW

-1801 NWLNVKPE
+1801 NWLNVRPE
-1809 QAVLTRGQQEK
+1809 QAILTRGQQEK
-1820 FARGYEQYLLNGDL
+1820 FARGYEQYLLNGNL
-1834 PTPII
+1834 PIPII

-1858 RLNVRLSED
+1858 RLNIRLSED

-1907 QEQDRQEKETV
+1907 REQDKQEQEAV
-1918 KLVEEMEAAR
+1918 KFVEEMEAAR
-1928 PKPDNID
+1928 PLPDSVD
-1935 ARTVIVSNI
+1935 ERTVIVSNI
-1944 TEGEAGKS
+1944 TEGEPGKS

-1964 ALQEIADI
+1964 TLQEIADI
-1972 DLDYNKIR
+1972 DLEYNKIK

-1986 RAADFVKNNL
+1986 RAAEYVKNNL
-1996 EDARKIIDGRKSAP
+1996 EDARKIIDGRKAAP

-2105 IKNETDQITKK
+2105 IKNETDRITKK

-2757 LIRTREYRSKDD
+2757 LIRTREYRAKDD

>member
-9 DALAEEKTG
+9 DALAEEKQTG
-18 GENIEPKVMTADL
+18 GNAEPKIMTADL

-55 NFMYGLVDTT
+55 NFMYGLIDTA

-87 GGLKADEERIKR
+87 GGLKGDEERIKR

-143 MVVGGYGGGAA
+143 MVIGGYGGSSAA
-154 ARALG
+154 KALG
-159 ASAKAAGRATG
+159 ASAKAASRATG
-170 AAAYGTMAAM
+170 TAAYGTMAAM

-189 ADKYAADTG
+189 ADKYVADTG
-198 DNAFKNYEPEK
+198 DEEFKNYEPEK

-221 TISVILEKYL
+221 VTSVILEKYL
-231 GFGEQRKLF
+231 GFGEQRRLF

-254 TAGLTKTGVK
+254 TASLTKTGVK
-264 TAISEA
+264 SAVSEA

-468 NVERERTDFDD
+468 NIEREQAEKTD
-479 KAKKAVAE
+479 V
-487 VFSNPQPVETSVE
+487 
-500 ETTENTVSE
+500 
-509 NNIVAETIAP
+509 
-519 VLNET
+519 
-524 AEAPT
+524 
-529 AEENSIS
+529 
-536 ADAATSQE
+536 SQE
-544 ENIATAVL
+544 
-552 SEETPQIEENDHAE
+552 
-566 KIEDFGEK
+566 
-574 IEGARKDL
+574 
-582 WNGYKEKL
+582 KL
-590 SDELPEDK
+590 
-598 QKIKLST
+598 
-605 FFPEPDYE
+605 
-613 TAINNGINIDV
+613 
-624 LSAVK
+624 
-629 ALHDAMPPK
+629 
-638 PKKAYK
+638 
-644 LDKWVES
+644 
-651 LKNVRLLAS
+651 
-660 KLLNGEI
+660 
-667 DIKSFDTLLDNGGYV
+667 
-682 LKPFRQT
+682 
-689 VETYRILGFPEF
+689 
-701 TKANGYRIESD
+701 
-712 IYNFAEGRQL
+712 
-722 EKPEY
+722 
-727 RYRVMK
+727 
-733 GNTPV
+733 
-738 TRFFND
+738 
-744 IQDASDALRDII
+744 
-756 NNKTSDKK
+756 
-764 VKLDLYQ
+764 
-771 IRSTGELVIG
+771 
-781 KKVASGK
+781 
-788 FIDLKKGFS
+788 
-797 SIKDAR
+797 
-803 EYMESHED
+803 
-811 ELIAELERKK
+811 
-821 TLPKTRREV
+821 
-830 NETRIGEEYRNGNIS
+830 
-845 PAQFSETFGF
+845 
-855 RGVQFGNWVEQSRR
+855 
-869 ADDLNRAYDAL
+869 
-880 VDLSKILD
+880 
-888 VPTRAIS
+888 
-895 LNGTLGLAF
+895 
-904 GARGTGGKKAA
+904 
-915 AAHYEPLQ
+915 
-923 VVINLTKE
+923 
-931 HGAGSLAHEWFHALD
+931 
-946 NSFGVKADNNYMS
+946 
-959 EISFTLSENVRDEVK
+959 
-974 DAFKNLKR
+974 
-982 TLEKSGLYERS
+982 
-993 KERDKTRSKDY
+993 
-1004 WSTGREMAARAFESY
+1004 
-1019 IIDKAAERGVKNDY
+1019 
-1033 LANIIGEADYNDSDT
+1033 
-1048 FAYVKQSEKK
+1048 
-1058 EIYAAFDK
+1058 
-1066 LFDTLQTRETDN
+1066 
-1078 GVEFYQLPQE
+1078 YQLPQE
-1088 AYDAQGK
+1088 AYEAQGK
-1095 ADINTPEFKEWF
+1095 ADINTPEFKAWF
-1107 GDSKVVDEKG
+1107 GDSKVVDENG
-1117 KPLEMVH
+1117 KPLIVYH
-1124 FSYNEFS
+1124 GTPNLFSAFEKAYLPAPS
-1131 QFDKSHAG
+1131 A
-1139 VNNDESSI
+1139 NDP
-1147 GLWFADRDDF
+1147 GFYGQGFYFADSYPG
-1157 AFNNERYPIRYDVYL
+1157 AWRYTKGKGVILPLYLSIKNPLVLDDVYN
-1172 KMDNPLI
+1172 KM
-1179 IEGNGTETN
+1179 
-1188 PWADTDIDNLDSYA
+1188 
-1202 KFEKM
+1202 M
-1207 FNDLMYQDPQMWD
+1207 
-1220 ERVYEPIYG
+1220 
-1229 GFETRK
+1229 
-1235 VKLRFS
+1235 
-1241 NFSEKKQREII
+1241 REIPLERI
-1252 KGIIDKLKAQG
+1252 KELGIYKKGLETGKYAGFFFDEYVTENRLSKKLSDHAKAKG
-1263 YDGIIIKN
+1263 YDGIKAGK
-1271 TRVDSLNPDEGINQ
+1271 E
-1285 YVVFEPNQIKSVYN
+1285 YVAFEPNQIKSVYN
-1299 RGTWNARNDN
+1299 SGTWDARNDN
-1309 IYYQRA
+1309 IYYQKAEQAFSPTNRDKNTYISDLRA
-1315 YAGSRV
+1315 VERGEDTRIRVGELPIVYRELGLSAGMVRTNKDVIFKDTIGKHDVSQTVV
-1321 DYGRPSLEAIGSGEG
+1321 DNLPQLFADPIMVFESSTKENRLLAVVNAQDKNGNQIVVAISPNTKGERGYHFIPSFYGKDNFNNFLNKNIIAGNLKYLKSP
-1336 AQAHGWG
+1336 Q
-1343 LYYALDKDVAEGYRE
+1343 ALDSHQLWPQVKT
-1358 RFINE
+1358 
-1363 YGEGIVEYNGVVYKN
+1363 
-1378 NDDYAH
+1378 
-1384 FLLNLK
+1384 LLNSLNK
-1390 QTKKG
+1390 
-1395 EIARQREIAK
+1395 
-1405 FFNENGNIELAKK
+1405 NIL
-1418 HKKLAEEGENINVDD
+1418 
-1433 IKTLGQVHEVEIP
+1433 
-1446 ENPFLLDEQLP
+1446 
-1457 FSEQPE
+1457 
-1463 IVKQGIKNAIKEI
+1463 
-1476 SEDAEKQIQALEN
+1476 
-1489 KDFIGREI
+1489 
-1497 YNKISLFL
+1497 
-1505 AKTPGTLADKETS
+1505 
-1518 LLLEKYGIKGITYDG
+1518 
-1533 RQDGRAFVIFNP
+1533 
-1545 DDVQVIQKF
+1545 QK
-1554 YQLPQDDLNNVIDGH
+1554 
-1569 EVIEGFDENAP
+1569 
-1580 DDAFVR
+1580 
-1586 TKEGRVE
+1586 
-1593 HGYITDELAKQIGS
+1593 
-1607 SKGGEIRLY
+1607 
-1616 NDLDKH
+1616 
-1622 IDKGRKK
+1622 
-1629 YILSQGYAD
+1629 
-1638 LIDFVDDT
+1638 
-1646 ISNWEKIYKG
+1646 
-1656 SDESFLIT
+1656 
-1664 KSKNKDNIV
+1664 
-1673 AVKLEQDG
+1673 
-1681 KYYKISTALISRKD
+1681 
-1695 YLKNK
+1695 
-1700 KTLAERAQS
+1700 
-1709 NQLLT
+1709 
-1714 KSPGAIS
+1714 
-1721 GTSDIYN
+1721 SDIVN
-1728 IAPTRE
+1728 SFM
-1734 NVKPDYQNK
+1734 QQK
-1743 PQPKGLYDASKRVI
+1743 PQPKGLYDASKGVI

-1858 RLNVRLSED
+1858 RLNVHLSED

-1918 KLVEEMEAAR
+1918 KLVEEMETAR
-1928 PKPDNID
+1928 LEPDSID

-1944 TEGEAGKS
+1944 TEGETGKS
-1952 RVYSREVERNID
+1952 RIYSREVERNID
-1964 ALQEIADI
+1964 ALQEIADV

-1996 EDARKIIDGRKSAP
+1996 EDARKIIDGRKPAP

-2032 AEYLRALKLHS
+2032 TEYLRALKLHS

-2105 IKNETDQITKK
+2105 IKNETDRITKK

-2149 FQLPLEP
+2149 FQMPLEP

-2244 SSIKSPVLNV
+2244 SSVKSPVLNV

-2365 LEATTIAQNEGLSG
+2365 LEATTIAMNEGLSG
-2379 EMLSKRATELYR
+2379 EALSKRATALFK
-2391 DATRVAPLTEEGM
+2391 DATRIIPHTEEGQI
-2404 LIREKAMIEANVAT
+2404 IRDKAMMEANVAT

-2463 MEYSIGA
+2463 VEYSIGA

-2587 ASQLQKLPGL
+2587 VSQLQKLPGL

-2661 QASVPGIR
+2661 KASIPGIR
-2669 EELPLKY
+2669 ESLPLKY
-2676 TTTSRTP
+2676 TTTSKTP
-2683 KETEA
+2683 RETEQA
-2688 ALSILLFGARVKTAA
+2688 WSTVLFGARVKTAA

-2713 LYKKNAKPTIT
+2713 LYKKGAKPTIT

-2735 SEAKQQRVRK
+2735 SEAKQQKVRK
-2745 EFAKRYYDGVYT
+2745 EFAKRYYAEVYT
-2757 LIRTREYRSKDD
+2757 LIRTRAYRAKDD
-2769 EQRAAAINKV
+2769 EQKAAAINKV
-2779 RRQIIEQLKKEYIK
+2779 RRQIIEQLKKTYIR

>member
-87 GGLKADEERIKR
+87 GGLKGDEERIKR

-254 TAGLTKTGVK
+254 TASLTKTGVK
-264 TAISEA
+264 TAVSEA

-395 SGAFQDVDEDM
+395 SGAFADIGEDV

-468 NVERERTDFDD
+468 NVEGERTDFDD

-487 VFSNPQPVETSVE
+487 VFSNPQPVETPVE

-509 NNIVAETIAP
+509 NNIVAKTIAP

-536 ADAATSQE
+536 ADTATSQE

-552 SEETPQIEENDHAE
+552 NEETPQIEENDHAE

-667 DIKSFDTLLDNGGYV
+667 DIKSFDTLLDKGGYV

-727 RYRVMK
+727 RYRVMR

-803 EYMESHED
+803 EYMENHED

-904 GARGTGGKKAA
+904 GARGTGGKEAA

-946 NSFGVKADNNYMS
+946 NSFGVKTDNDYMS

-1088 AYDAQGK
+1088 ASDAQGK

-1107 GDSKVVDEKG
+1107 GNSKVVDEKG
-1117 KPLEMVH
+1117 KPLMVYH
-1124 FSYNEFS
+1124 GTPNLFSA
-1131 QFDKSHAG
+1131 FDKAYLPEPSA
-1139 VNNDESSI
+1139 NDP
-1147 GLWFADRDDF
+1147 GFYGQGFYFADSYPG
-1157 AFNNERYPIRYDVYL
+1157 AWRYTKGKGVVLPLYLSIRNPLVLDDVYN
-1172 KMDNPLI
+1172 KM
-1179 IEGNGTETN
+1179 
-1188 PWADTDIDNLDSYA
+1188 
-1202 KFEKM
+1202 M
-1207 FNDLMYQDPQMWD
+1207 
-1220 ERVYEPIYG
+1220 
-1229 GFETRK
+1229 
-1235 VKLRFS
+1235 
-1241 NFSEKKQREII
+1241 REIPLERI
-1252 KGIIDKLKAQG
+1252 KELGIYKKGLETGKYAGFFFDEYVTENRLSKKLSDHAKAKG
-1263 YDGIIIKN
+1263 YDGIKAGK
-1271 TRVDSLNPDEGINQ
+1271 E
-1285 YVVFEPNQIKSVYN
+1285 YVAFEPNQIKSVYN
-1299 RGTWNARNDN
+1299 RGTWNAGSDD

-1315 YAGSRV
+1315 EQAFSPTNRDKNTYISDLRAVERGEDTRIRVGELPIVYRELGLSAGMVRTNKDVIFKDTIGKHDVSQTVV
-1321 DYGRPSLEAIGSGEG
+1321 DNLPQLFADPIMVFESSTKENRLLAVVNAQDKNGNQIVVAISPNTKGERGYHFIPSFYGKDNFNNFLNKNIIAGNLKYLKSP
-1336 AQAHGWG
+1336 Q
-1343 LYYALDKDVAEGYRE
+1343 ALDSHQLWPQVKT
-1358 RFINE
+1358 
-1363 YGEGIVEYNGVVYKN
+1363 
-1378 NDDYAH
+1378 
-1384 FLLNLK
+1384 LLNSLNK
-1390 QTKKG
+1390 
-1395 EIARQREIAK
+1395 
-1405 FFNENGNIELAKK
+1405 NIL
-1418 HKKLAEEGENINVDD
+1418 
-1433 IKTLGQVHEVEIP
+1433 
-1446 ENPFLLDEQLP
+1446 
-1457 FSEQPE
+1457 
-1463 IVKQGIKNAIKEI
+1463 
-1476 SEDAEKQIQALEN
+1476 
-1489 KDFIGREI
+1489 
-1497 YNKISLFL
+1497 
-1505 AKTPGTLADKETS
+1505 
-1518 LLLEKYGIKGITYDG
+1518 
-1533 RQDGRAFVIFNP
+1533 
-1545 DDVQVIQKF
+1545 QK
-1554 YQLPQDDLNNVIDGH
+1554 
-1569 EVIEGFDENAP
+1569 
-1580 DDAFVR
+1580 
-1586 TKEGRVE
+1586 
-1593 HGYITDELAKQIGS
+1593 
-1607 SKGGEIRLY
+1607 
-1616 NDLDKH
+1616 
-1622 IDKGRKK
+1622 
-1629 YILSQGYAD
+1629 
-1638 LIDFVDDT
+1638 
-1646 ISNWEKIYKG
+1646 
-1656 SDESFLIT
+1656 
-1664 KSKNKDNIV
+1664 
-1673 AVKLEQDG
+1673 
-1681 KYYKISTALISRKD
+1681 
-1695 YLKNK
+1695 
-1700 KTLAERAQS
+1700 
-1709 NQLLT
+1709 
-1714 KSPGAIS
+1714 
-1721 GTSDIYN
+1721 SDIVN
-1728 IAPTRE
+1728 SFM
-1734 NVKPDYQNK
+1734 QQK
-1743 PQPKGLYDASKRVI
+1743 PQPKGLYDASKGVI

-1858 RLNVRLSED
+1858 LLNVRLSED

-1944 TEGEAGKS
+1944 TEGETGKS

-1996 EDARKIIDGRKSAP
+1996 EDARKIIDGRKPAP

-2062 IASPTYWINKLVAH
+2062 IANPTYWINKLVAH

-2105 IKNETDQITKK
+2105 IKNETDRITKK

-2123 EEQQK
+2123 EKQQK

-2149 FQLPLEP
+2149 FQMPLEP

-2404 LIREKAMIEANVAT
+2404 LIREKAMMEANVAT

-2486 GKLSAKSRTAIKA
+2486 GKLSAKSWTAIKA

-2627 DFVRART
+2627 DFIRART

-2661 QASVPGIR
+2661 KASIPGIR
-2669 EELPLKY
+2669 ESLPLKY
-2676 TTTSRTP
+2676 TTTSKTP
-2683 KETEA
+2683 RETEPA
-2688 ALSILLFGARVKTAA
+2688 WSTVLFGARVKTAA

-2713 LYKKNAKPTIT
+2713 LYKKGAKPTIT

-2745 EFAKRYYDGVYT
+2745 EFAKRYYAEVYT
-2757 LIRTREYRSKDD
+2757 LIRTRAYRAKDD
-2769 EQRAAAINKV
+2769 EQKAAAINKV
-2779 RRQIIEQLKKEYIK
+2779 RRQIIEQLKKTYIR

>member
-9 DALAEEKTG
+9 DALAEEKQTG
-18 GENIEPKVMTADL
+18 GNAEPKIMTADL

-55 NFMYGLVDTT
+55 NFMYGLIDTA

-87 GGLKADEERIKR
+87 GGLKGDEERIKR

-143 MVVGGYGGGAA
+143 MVIGGYGGSSAA
-154 ARALG
+154 KALG
-159 ASAKAAGRATG
+159 ASAKAASRATG

-189 ADKYAADTG
+189 ADKYVADTG
-198 DNAFKNYEPEK
+198 DEEFKNYEPEK

-221 TISVILEKYL
+221 VTSVILEKYL
-231 GFGEQRKLF
+231 GFGEQRRLF

-254 TAGLTKTGVK
+254 TASLTKTGVK
-264 TAISEA
+264 SAVSEA

-468 NVERERTDFDD
+468 NIEREQAEKTD
-479 KAKKAVAE
+479 V
-487 VFSNPQPVETSVE
+487 
-500 ETTENTVSE
+500 
-509 NNIVAETIAP
+509 
-519 VLNET
+519 
-524 AEAPT
+524 
-529 AEENSIS
+529 
-536 ADAATSQE
+536 SQE
-544 ENIATAVL
+544 
-552 SEETPQIEENDHAE
+552 
-566 KIEDFGEK
+566 
-574 IEGARKDL
+574 
-582 WNGYKEKL
+582 KL
-590 SDELPEDK
+590 
-598 QKIKLST
+598 
-605 FFPEPDYE
+605 
-613 TAINNGINIDV
+613 
-624 LSAVK
+624 
-629 ALHDAMPPK
+629 
-638 PKKAYK
+638 
-644 LDKWVES
+644 
-651 LKNVRLLAS
+651 
-660 KLLNGEI
+660 
-667 DIKSFDTLLDNGGYV
+667 
-682 LKPFRQT
+682 
-689 VETYRILGFPEF
+689 
-701 TKANGYRIESD
+701 
-712 IYNFAEGRQL
+712 
-722 EKPEY
+722 
-727 RYRVMK
+727 
-733 GNTPV
+733 
-738 TRFFND
+738 
-744 IQDASDALRDII
+744 
-756 NNKTSDKK
+756 
-764 VKLDLYQ
+764 
-771 IRSTGELVIG
+771 
-781 KKVASGK
+781 
-788 FIDLKKGFS
+788 
-797 SIKDAR
+797 
-803 EYMESHED
+803 
-811 ELIAELERKK
+811 
-821 TLPKTRREV
+821 
-830 NETRIGEEYRNGNIS
+830 
-845 PAQFSETFGF
+845 
-855 RGVQFGNWVEQSRR
+855 
-869 ADDLNRAYDAL
+869 
-880 VDLSKILD
+880 
-888 VPTRAIS
+888 
-895 LNGTLGLAF
+895 
-904 GARGTGGKKAA
+904 
-915 AAHYEPLQ
+915 
-923 VVINLTKE
+923 
-931 HGAGSLAHEWFHALD
+931 
-946 NSFGVKADNNYMS
+946 
-959 EISFTLSENVRDEVK
+959 
-974 DAFKNLKR
+974 
-982 TLEKSGLYERS
+982 
-993 KERDKTRSKDY
+993 
-1004 WSTGREMAARAFESY
+1004 
-1019 IIDKAAERGVKNDY
+1019 
-1033 LANIIGEADYNDSDT
+1033 
-1048 FAYVKQSEKK
+1048 
-1058 EIYAAFDK
+1058 
-1066 LFDTLQTRETDN
+1066 
-1078 GVEFYQLPQE
+1078 YQLPQE
-1088 AYDAQGK
+1088 AYEAQGK
-1095 ADINTPEFKEWF
+1095 ADINTPEFKAWF
-1107 GDSKVVDEKG
+1107 GDSKVVDE
-1117 KPLEMVH
+1117 
-1124 FSYNEFS
+1124 
-1131 QFDKSHAG
+1131 
-1139 VNNDESSI
+1139 
-1147 GLWFADRDDF
+1147 
-1157 AFNNERYPIRYDVYL
+1157 
-1172 KMDNPLI
+1172 
-1179 IEGNGTETN
+1179 NG
-1188 PWADTDIDNLDSYA
+1188 
-1202 KFEKM
+1202 
-1207 FNDLMYQDPQMWD
+1207 
-1220 ERVYEPIYG
+1220 
-1229 GFETRK
+1229 
-1235 VKLRFS
+1235 
-1241 NFSEKKQREII
+1241 
-1252 KGIIDKLKAQG
+1252 
-1263 YDGIIIKN
+1263 
-1271 TRVDSLNPDEGINQ
+1271 SLNPDEGINQ
-1285 YVVFEPNQIKSVYN
+1285 YVVFEPNQIKPVYN
-1299 RGTWNARNDN
+1299 RGTWNAGNDN
-1309 IYYQRA
+1309 IYYQNAEQVFSPTNRDKNTYISDLRA
-1315 YAGSRV
+1315 VERGEDTRIRVGELPIVYRELGLSAGMVRTNKDVIFKDTIGKHDVSQTVV
-1321 DYGRPSLEAIGSGEG
+1321 DNLPQLFADPIMVFESSTKENRLLAVVNAQDKNGNQIVVAISPNTKGERGYHFIPSFYGKDNFNNFLNKNIIAGNLKYLKSP
-1336 AQAHGWG
+1336 Q
-1343 LYYALDKDVAEGYRE
+1343 ALDSHQLWPQVKT
-1358 RFINE
+1358 
-1363 YGEGIVEYNGVVYKN
+1363 
-1378 NDDYAH
+1378 
-1384 FLLNLK
+1384 LLNSLNK
-1390 QTKKG
+1390 
-1395 EIARQREIAK
+1395 
-1405 FFNENGNIELAKK
+1405 NIL
-1418 HKKLAEEGENINVDD
+1418 
-1433 IKTLGQVHEVEIP
+1433 
-1446 ENPFLLDEQLP
+1446 
-1457 FSEQPE
+1457 
-1463 IVKQGIKNAIKEI
+1463 
-1476 SEDAEKQIQALEN
+1476 
-1489 KDFIGREI
+1489 
-1497 YNKISLFL
+1497 
-1505 AKTPGTLADKETS
+1505 
-1518 LLLEKYGIKGITYDG
+1518 
-1533 RQDGRAFVIFNP
+1533 
-1545 DDVQVIQKF
+1545 QK
-1554 YQLPQDDLNNVIDGH
+1554 
-1569 EVIEGFDENAP
+1569 
-1580 DDAFVR
+1580 
-1586 TKEGRVE
+1586 
-1593 HGYITDELAKQIGS
+1593 
-1607 SKGGEIRLY
+1607 
-1616 NDLDKH
+1616 
-1622 IDKGRKK
+1622 
-1629 YILSQGYAD
+1629 
-1638 LIDFVDDT
+1638 
-1646 ISNWEKIYKG
+1646 
-1656 SDESFLIT
+1656 
-1664 KSKNKDNIV
+1664 
-1673 AVKLEQDG
+1673 
-1681 KYYKISTALISRKD
+1681 
-1695 YLKNK
+1695 
-1700 KTLAERAQS
+1700 
-1709 NQLLT
+1709 
-1714 KSPGAIS
+1714 
-1721 GTSDIYN
+1721 SDIVN
-1728 IAPTRE
+1728 SFM
-1734 NVKPDYQNK
+1734 QQK
-1743 PQPKGLYDASKRVI
+1743 PQPKGLYDASKGVI

-1918 KLVEEMEAAR
+1918 KLVEEMEATR
-1928 PKPDNID
+1928 PEPDSID

-1964 ALQEIADI
+1964 ALQEIADV

-1996 EDARKIIDGRKSAP
+1996 EDARKIIDGRKPAH

-2105 IKNETDQITKK
+2105 IKNETDRITKK

-2149 FQLPLEP
+2149 FQMPLEP

-2244 SSIKSPVLNV
+2244 LSVKSPVLNV

-2404 LIREKAMIEANVAT
+2404 LIREKAMMEANVAT

-2486 GKLSAKSRTAIKA
+2486 GKLSAKSWTAIKA

-2610 TSNKPEKTVKN
+2610 TSNKPEKTVQN

-2661 QASVPGIR
+2661 KASIPGIR
-2669 EELPLKY
+2669 ESLPLKY
-2676 TTTSRTP
+2676 TTTSKTP
-2683 KETEA
+2683 RETEPA
-2688 ALSILLFGARVKTAA
+2688 WSTVLFGARVKTAA

-2713 LYKKNAKPTIT
+2713 LYKKGAKPTIT

-2745 EFAKRYYDGVYT
+2745 EFAKRYYAEVYT
-2757 LIRTREYRSKDD
+2757 LIRTRAYRAKDD
-2769 EQRAAAINKV
+2769 EQKAAAINKV
-2779 RRQIIEQLKKEYIK
+2779 RRQIIEQLKKTYIR

>member
-87 GGLKADEERIKR
+87 GGLKGDEERIKR

-240 NLDLAKLKSPTLRA
+240 NLDLAKLNSPTLRA
-254 TAGLTKTGVK
+254 TASLTKTGVK
-264 TAISEA
+264 TAVSEA

-395 SGAFQDVDEDM
+395 SGAFADIGEDV

-431 PIEEVIQ
+431 PIEEVIK

-453 QTEGGESRVLADSSV
+453 QTGGGETRILADSSV
-468 NVERERTDFDD
+468 NVE
-479 KAKKAVAE
+479 
-487 VFSNPQPVETSVE
+487 
-500 ETTENTVSE
+500 
-509 NNIVAETIAP
+509 
-519 VLNET
+519 
-524 AEAPT
+524 
-529 AEENSIS
+529 
-536 ADAATSQE
+536 
-544 ENIATAVL
+544 
-552 SEETPQIEENDHAE
+552 
-566 KIEDFGEK
+566 G
-574 IEGARKDL
+574 
-582 WNGYKEKL
+582 
-590 SDELPEDK
+590 K
-598 QKIKLST
+598 QQ
-605 FFPEPDYE
+605 
-613 TAINNGINIDV
+613 
-624 LSAVK
+624 
-629 ALHDAMPPK
+629 
-638 PKKAYK
+638 
-644 LDKWVES
+644 
-651 LKNVRLLAS
+651 LL
-660 KLLNGEI
+660 L
-667 DIKSFDTLLDNGGYV
+667 
-682 LKPFRQT
+682 
-689 VETYRILGFPEF
+689 
-701 TKANGYRIESD
+701 
-712 IYNFAEGRQL
+712 
-722 EKPEY
+722 
-727 RYRVMK
+727 
-733 GNTPV
+733 
-738 TRFFND
+738 
-744 IQDASDALRDII
+744 
-756 NNKTSDKK
+756 
-764 VKLDLYQ
+764 
-771 IRSTGELVIG
+771 
-781 KKVASGK
+781 
-788 FIDLKKGFS
+788 
-797 SIKDAR
+797 
-803 EYMESHED
+803 
-811 ELIAELERKK
+811 
-821 TLPKTRREV
+821 
-830 NETRIGEEYRNGNIS
+830 
-845 PAQFSETFGF
+845 
-855 RGVQFGNWVEQSRR
+855 
-869 ADDLNRAYDAL
+869 
-880 VDLSKILD
+880 
-888 VPTRAIS
+888 
-895 LNGTLGLAF
+895 
-904 GARGTGGKKAA
+904 
-915 AAHYEPLQ
+915 
-923 VVINLTKE
+923 
-931 HGAGSLAHEWFHALD
+931 
-946 NSFGVKADNNYMS
+946 
-959 EISFTLSENVRDEVK
+959 
-974 DAFKNLKR
+974 
-982 TLEKSGLYERS
+982 
-993 KERDKTRSKDY
+993 
-1004 WSTGREMAARAFESY
+1004 
-1019 IIDKAAERGVKNDY
+1019 
-1033 LANIIGEADYNDSDT
+1033 
-1048 FAYVKQSEKK
+1048 
-1058 EIYAAFDK
+1058 
-1066 LFDTLQTRETDN
+1066 
-1078 GVEFYQLPQE
+1078 QE
-1088 AYDAQGK
+1088 AYDSDGK
-1095 ADINTPEFKEWF
+1095 ADINTPEFKAWF
-1107 GDSKVVDEKG
+1107 GDSKVVDENGRPKTYWHGSLWNFDRFKQHNGDYNFSPDERFAYNYAESKAFEQGIDNDVTVYPVYIKAEKPFDSNNAEDIDFVKKITEG
-1117 KPLEMVH
+1117 KKIRVFGNEKTQEEFIDEIQGYYQDTPLREG
-1124 FSYNEFS
+1124 EFKKIT
-1131 QFDKSHAG
+1131 Q
-1139 VNNDESSI
+1139 
-1147 GLWFADRDDF
+1147 DDF
-1157 AFNNERYPIRYDVYL
+1157 PKWYSKYNHNIDYSQSSVAEYKVLEVNEKDGYFIAAKPPFRADMEDVESEIREKMKDVDFS
-1172 KMDNPLI
+1172 K
-1179 IEGNGTETN
+1179 GETN
-1188 PWADTDIDNLDSYA
+1188 ISVSYETPYGTRVGDAYVMKVYKPSPEHRKKGADNWIYLESADIDGVDFTDI
-1202 KFEKM
+1202 
-1207 FNDLMYQDPQMWD
+1207 
-1220 ERVYEPIYG
+1220 
-1229 GFETRK
+1229 
-1235 VKLRFS
+1235 
-1241 NFSEKKQREII
+1241 
-1252 KGIIDKLKAQG
+1252 LKENG
-1263 YDGIIIKN
+1263 YDGYYK
-1271 TRVDSLNPDEGINQ
+1271 VEDGIENLS
-1285 YVVFEPNQIKSVYN
+1285 VFEPNQIKSVYN
-1299 RGTWNARNDN
+1299 RGTWDAGNDN

-1315 YAGSRV
+1315 EQAFSPTNRDKNTYISDLRAAERGEAGSDYNIRLGALPLIYQEIGIENKPVKTKKTIILKDTIFKHDVPMNVVENLPELYSDPIIIFQALNTSTNSNSYVAVLDAV
-1321 DYGRPSLEAIGSGEG
+1321 DKSGRQMIAALSPSKKENGYHLITSFYGRNNIDNMIKKAFEERKVKYIR
-1336 AQAHGWG
+1336 
-1343 LYYALDKDVAEGYRE
+1343 DK
-1358 RFINE
+1358 
-1363 YGEGIVEYNGVVYKN
+1363 KN
-1378 NDDYAH
+1378 
-1384 FLLNLK
+1384 
-1390 QTKKG
+1390 
-1395 EIARQREIAK
+1395 
-1405 FFNENGNIELAKK
+1405 
-1418 HKKLAEEGENINVDD
+1418 
-1433 IKTLGQVHEVEIP
+1433 
-1446 ENPFLLDEQLP
+1446 
-1457 FSEQPE
+1457 
-1463 IVKQGIKNAIKEI
+1463 
-1476 SEDAEKQIQALEN
+1476 
-1489 KDFIGREI
+1489 
-1497 YNKISLFL
+1497 
-1505 AKTPGTLADKETS
+1505 S
-1518 LLLEKYGIKGITYDG
+1518 LLT
-1533 RQDGRAFVIFNP
+1533 
-1545 DDVQVIQKF
+1545 
-1554 YQLPQDDLNNVIDGH
+1554 GH
-1569 EVIEGFDENAP
+1569 NA
-1580 DDAFVR
+1580 
-1586 TKEGRVE
+1586 
-1593 HGYITDELAKQIGS
+1593 Y
-1607 SKGGEIRLY
+1607 
-1616 NDLDKH
+1616 
-1622 IDKGRKK
+1622 
-1629 YILSQGYAD
+1629 LSQAD
-1638 LIDFVDDT
+1638 
-1646 ISNWEKIYKG
+1646 SNILQK
-1656 SDESFLIT
+1656 
-1664 KSKNKDNIV
+1664 
-1673 AVKLEQDG
+1673 
-1681 KYYKISTALISRKD
+1681 
-1695 YLKNK
+1695 
-1700 KTLAERAQS
+1700 
-1709 NQLLT
+1709 
-1714 KSPGAIS
+1714 
-1721 GTSDIYN
+1721 SDIVN
-1728 IAPTRE
+1728 SFM
-1734 NVKPDYQNK
+1734 QQK
-1743 PQPKGLYDASKRVI
+1743 PQPKGLYDASKGIIR
-1757 KIFESADF
+1757 IFETADF
-1765 STLPHEIAHYW
+1765 STLPHEMAHYW

-1801 NWLNVKPE
+1801 NWLNVRPE
-1809 QAVLTRGQQEK
+1809 QAILTRGQQEK
-1820 FARGYEQYLLNGDL
+1820 FARGYEQYLLNGNL
-1834 PTPII
+1834 PIPII

-1858 RLNVRLSED
+1858 RLNIRLSED

-1877 GILPPPRIRPS
+1877 GVLPPPRIKPA
-1888 RKPREK
+1888 RKPRGK
-1894 MTTAEKLREQLGL
+1894 MTRAEKLREQLGL
-1907 QEQDRQEKETV
+1907 QEQDRQEQEAV
-1918 KLVEEMEAAR
+1918 KFVEEMEAAR
-1928 PKPDNID
+1928 PLPDSVD
-1935 ARTVIVSNI
+1935 ERTVIVSNI
-1944 TEGEAGKS
+1944 TEGEPGKS

-1964 ALQEIADI
+1964 TLQEIADI
-1972 DLDYNKIR
+1972 DLEYNKIK

-1986 RAADFVKNNL
+1986 RAAEYVKNNL
-1996 EDARKIIDGRKSAP
+1996 EDARKIIDGRKAAP

-2082 SKIFKGYAEAV
+2082 SKIFKGYMEAV
-2093 GGDSPVD
+2093 GGDSPLD
-2100 LYKKM
+2100 SYKKM
-2105 IKNETDQITKK
+2105 IKEETAKITKK
-2116 VLAEKTR
+2116 VLAETTR
-2123 EEQQK
+2123 EGQQR
-2128 VLNAELKRLR
+2128 VLESELKRLR

-2143 GVQGEL
+2143 GEQGEL
-2149 FQLPLEP
+2149 FQMPIEP
-2156 LNARNAKMYVR
+2156 LNARNAKMYIR
-2167 EALDDIFGTTVSQEE
+2167 EALDGVFGTTVTQEE

-2223 SLTPSPALQIAT
+2223 GLTPSPALQIFS
-2235 SIVGRGMML
+2235 SIIARGAML
-2244 SSIKSPVLNV
+2244 ASIKSPVLNV
-2254 VSNTENILTE
+2254 ISNTENILTE

-2279 FSAVDKNVEKD
+2279 FSAVDKSVEKD

-2316 VTLGE
+2316 ITLGE

-2343 FKYLMGYPDSRAKDF
+2343 FKYMMGYPDSRAKDF
-2358 VFSDTAA
+2358 VFSDAAA

-2379 EMLSKRATELYR
+2379 EALSKRATELYE

-2404 LIREKAMIEANVAT
+2404 VIREKAMMEANVAT
-2418 YTNDTA
+2418 YTNDTT

-2437 KVTGNV
+2437 RATGNV

-2463 MEYSIGA
+2463 VEYSIGA

-2486 GKLSAKSRTAIKA
+2486 GKLSAKSRMAIKA

-2556 DYFGPLAVPLTA
+2556 DYFGPLAIPLTA
-2568 VLSARRRGEVAW
+2568 VLSARRREETGW

-2597 QEFSETVDAIGRA
+2597 KEYSEAVDAVGRA
-2610 TSNKPEKTVKN
+2610 VSNTPEKTIKN
-2621 LNNALI
+2621 LNNAMI
-2627 DFVRART
+2627 DFIRART

-2757 LIRTREYRSKDD
+2757 LIRTREYRAKDD

>member
-55 NFMYGLVDTT
+55 NFMYGLIDTA

-87 GGLKADEERIKR
+87 GGLKGDEERIKR

-468 NVERERTDFDD
+468 NIEREQAEKTD
-479 KAKKAVAE
+479 V
-487 VFSNPQPVETSVE
+487 
-500 ETTENTVSE
+500 
-509 NNIVAETIAP
+509 
-519 VLNET
+519 
-524 AEAPT
+524 
-529 AEENSIS
+529 
-536 ADAATSQE
+536 SQE
-544 ENIATAVL
+544 
-552 SEETPQIEENDHAE
+552 
-566 KIEDFGEK
+566 
-574 IEGARKDL
+574 
-582 WNGYKEKL
+582 KL
-590 SDELPEDK
+590 
-598 QKIKLST
+598 
-605 FFPEPDYE
+605 
-613 TAINNGINIDV
+613 
-624 LSAVK
+624 
-629 ALHDAMPPK
+629 
-638 PKKAYK
+638 
-644 LDKWVES
+644 
-651 LKNVRLLAS
+651 
-660 KLLNGEI
+660 
-667 DIKSFDTLLDNGGYV
+667 
-682 LKPFRQT
+682 
-689 VETYRILGFPEF
+689 
-701 TKANGYRIESD
+701 
-712 IYNFAEGRQL
+712 
-722 EKPEY
+722 
-727 RYRVMK
+727 
-733 GNTPV
+733 
-738 TRFFND
+738 
-744 IQDASDALRDII
+744 
-756 NNKTSDKK
+756 
-764 VKLDLYQ
+764 
-771 IRSTGELVIG
+771 
-781 KKVASGK
+781 
-788 FIDLKKGFS
+788 
-797 SIKDAR
+797 
-803 EYMESHED
+803 
-811 ELIAELERKK
+811 
-821 TLPKTRREV
+821 
-830 NETRIGEEYRNGNIS
+830 
-845 PAQFSETFGF
+845 
-855 RGVQFGNWVEQSRR
+855 
-869 ADDLNRAYDAL
+869 
-880 VDLSKILD
+880 
-888 VPTRAIS
+888 
-895 LNGTLGLAF
+895 
-904 GARGTGGKKAA
+904 
-915 AAHYEPLQ
+915 
-923 VVINLTKE
+923 
-931 HGAGSLAHEWFHALD
+931 
-946 NSFGVKADNNYMS
+946 
-959 EISFTLSENVRDEVK
+959 
-974 DAFKNLKR
+974 
-982 TLEKSGLYERS
+982 
-993 KERDKTRSKDY
+993 
-1004 WSTGREMAARAFESY
+1004 
-1019 IIDKAAERGVKNDY
+1019 
-1033 LANIIGEADYNDSDT
+1033 
-1048 FAYVKQSEKK
+1048 
-1058 EIYAAFDK
+1058 
-1066 LFDTLQTRETDN
+1066 
-1078 GVEFYQLPQE
+1078 YQLPQE
-1088 AYDAQGK
+1088 ASDAQGK

-1107 GDSKVVDEKG
+1107 GDSKVVDESG
-1117 KPLEMVH
+1117 KPLVVYH
-1124 FSYNEFS
+1124 GTNAD
-1131 QFDKSHAG
+1131 FDTFDRGKA
-1139 VNNDESSI
+1139 SSAY
-1147 GLWFADRDDF
+1147 GSKYGFYFANKEVAEDYGDVM
-1157 AFNNERYPIRYDVYL
+1157 PVYL
-1172 KMDNPLI
+1172 AMKKPYEVDVENEINELLFDYDGDVA
-1179 IEGNGTETN
+1179 EAE
-1188 PWADTDIDNLDSYA
+1188 ADGYRISH
-1202 KFEKM
+1202 
-1207 FNDLMYQDPQMWD
+1207 W
-1220 ERVYEPIYG
+1220 RG
-1229 GFETRK
+1229 ETREDFEATDSATSY
-1235 VKLRFS
+1235 LDDNYDDIFARAEE
-1241 NFSEKKQREII
+1241 N
-1252 KGIIDKLKAQG
+1252 GA
-1263 YDGIIIKN
+1263 DGIIV
-1271 TRVDSLNPDEGINQ
+1271 RGADGSVD

-1299 RGTWNARNDN
+1299 RGTWNAGNDN

-1321 DYGRPSLEAIGSGEG
+1321 DYDRPSLEAIGSGEG
-1336 AQAHGWG
+1336 NQAHGWG
-1343 LYYALDKDVAEGYRE
+1343 LYYALDKDVAERYRE
-1358 RFINE
+1358 TLAQPDIS
-1363 YGEGIVEYNGVVYKN
+1363 YEYNGNVKLSDSEIRIIGQYG
-1378 NDDYAH
+1378 
-1384 FLLNLK
+1384 L
-1390 QTKKG
+1390 TK
-1395 EIARQREIAK
+1395 A
-1405 FFNENGNIELAKK
+1405 IELAERQLDFKQNMRYK
-1418 HKKLAEEGENINVDD
+1418 QSDIEEQKEIIKRLKTVNESD
-1433 IKTLGQVHEVEIP
+1433 IKKIIKENKGQVHEVEIP
-1446 ENPFLLDEQLP
+1446 ENPYLLDEQLP
-1457 FSEQPE
+1457 FAEQSEFVKEKLQELLHDNVFSEYVEEGQKLDDFVETE
-1463 IVKQGIKNAIKEI
+1463 ITDWELGFTGGNIYDRLSNLLGSDQSA
-1476 SEDAEKQIQALEN
+1476 SSFLE
-1489 KDFIGREI
+1489 R
-1497 YNKISLFL
+1497 
-1505 AKTPGTLADKETS
+1505 
-1518 LLLEKYGIKGITYDG
+1518 YGIKGITYNGKGDG
-1533 RQDGRAFVIFNP
+1533 RCFVIFNP
-1545 DDVQVIQKF
+1545 DDVEVIQKF

-1646 ISNWEKIYKG
+1646 ISNWEKIYKE

-1743 PQPKGLYDASKRVI
+1743 PQPKGLYDANKGVI
-1757 KIFESADF
+1757 RIFESADF

-1801 NWLNVKPE
+1801 NWLNVRPE
-1809 QAVLTRGQQEK
+1809 QAILTRGQQEK
-1820 FARGYEQYLLNGDL
+1820 FARGYEQYLLNGNL

-1858 RLNVRLSED
+1858 RLNIRLSED

-1877 GILPPPRIRPS
+1877 GVLPPPRIKPA
-1888 RKPREK
+1888 RKPRGK
-1894 MTTAEKLREQLGL
+1894 MTRAEKLREQLGL
-1907 QEQDRQEKETV
+1907 REQDRQEQEAV
-1918 KLVEEMEAAR
+1918 KFVEEMEAAR
-1928 PKPDNID
+1928 PLPDSVD
-1935 ARTVIVSNI
+1935 ERTVIVSNI
-1944 TEGEAGKS
+1944 TEGEPGKS

-1964 ALQEIADI
+1964 TLQEIADI
-1972 DLDYNKIR
+1972 DLEYNKIK

-1986 RAADFVKNNL
+1986 RAAEYVKNNL
-1996 EDARKIIDGRKSAP
+1996 EDARKIIDGRKAAP

-2105 IKNETDQITKK
+2105 IKNETDRITKK

-2149 FQLPLEP
+2149 FQMPLEP
-2156 LNARNAKMYVR
+2156 LNTRNAKMYVR

-2404 LIREKAMIEANVAT
+2404 LIREKAMMEANVAT

-2463 MEYSIGA
+2463 VEYSIGA

-2661 QASVPGIR
+2661 KASIPGIR
-2669 EELPLKY
+2669 ESLPLKY
-2676 TTTSRTP
+2676 TTTSKTP
-2683 KETEA
+2683 RETEPA
-2688 ALSILLFGARVKTAA
+2688 WSTVLFGARVKTAA

-2713 LYKKNAKPTIT
+2713 LYKKGAKPTIT

-2745 EFAKRYYDGVYT
+2745 EFAKRYYAEVYT
-2757 LIRTREYRSKDD
+2757 LIRTRAYRAKDD
-2769 EQRAAAINKV
+2769 EQKAAAINKV
-2779 RRQIIEQLKKEYIK
+2779 RRQIIEQLKKTYIR

>member
-87 GGLKADEERIKR
+87 GGLKGDEERIKR

-240 NLDLAKLKSPTLRA
+240 NLDLAKLNSPTLRA
-254 TAGLTKTGVK
+254 TASLTKTGVK
-264 TAISEA
+264 TAVSEA

-395 SGAFQDVDEDM
+395 SGAFADIGEDV

-431 PIEEVIQ
+431 PIEEVIK

-453 QTEGGESRVLADSSV
+453 QTGGGETRILADSSV
-468 NVERERTDFDD
+468 NVE
-479 KAKKAVAE
+479 
-487 VFSNPQPVETSVE
+487 
-500 ETTENTVSE
+500 
-509 NNIVAETIAP
+509 
-519 VLNET
+519 
-524 AEAPT
+524 
-529 AEENSIS
+529 
-536 ADAATSQE
+536 
-544 ENIATAVL
+544 
-552 SEETPQIEENDHAE
+552 
-566 KIEDFGEK
+566 GE
-574 IEGARKDL
+574 
-582 WNGYKEKL
+582 
-590 SDELPEDK
+590 
-598 QKIKLST
+598 QQ
-605 FFPEPDYE
+605 
-613 TAINNGINIDV
+613 
-624 LSAVK
+624 
-629 ALHDAMPPK
+629 
-638 PKKAYK
+638 
-644 LDKWVES
+644 
-651 LKNVRLLAS
+651 LL
-660 KLLNGEI
+660 L
-667 DIKSFDTLLDNGGYV
+667 
-682 LKPFRQT
+682 
-689 VETYRILGFPEF
+689 
-701 TKANGYRIESD
+701 
-712 IYNFAEGRQL
+712 
-722 EKPEY
+722 
-727 RYRVMK
+727 
-733 GNTPV
+733 
-738 TRFFND
+738 
-744 IQDASDALRDII
+744 
-756 NNKTSDKK
+756 
-764 VKLDLYQ
+764 
-771 IRSTGELVIG
+771 
-781 KKVASGK
+781 
-788 FIDLKKGFS
+788 
-797 SIKDAR
+797 
-803 EYMESHED
+803 
-811 ELIAELERKK
+811 
-821 TLPKTRREV
+821 
-830 NETRIGEEYRNGNIS
+830 
-845 PAQFSETFGF
+845 
-855 RGVQFGNWVEQSRR
+855 
-869 ADDLNRAYDAL
+869 
-880 VDLSKILD
+880 
-888 VPTRAIS
+888 
-895 LNGTLGLAF
+895 
-904 GARGTGGKKAA
+904 
-915 AAHYEPLQ
+915 
-923 VVINLTKE
+923 
-931 HGAGSLAHEWFHALD
+931 
-946 NSFGVKADNNYMS
+946 
-959 EISFTLSENVRDEVK
+959 
-974 DAFKNLKR
+974 
-982 TLEKSGLYERS
+982 
-993 KERDKTRSKDY
+993 
-1004 WSTGREMAARAFESY
+1004 
-1019 IIDKAAERGVKNDY
+1019 
-1033 LANIIGEADYNDSDT
+1033 
-1048 FAYVKQSEKK
+1048 
-1058 EIYAAFDK
+1058 
-1066 LFDTLQTRETDN
+1066 
-1078 GVEFYQLPQE
+1078 QE
-1088 AYDAQGK
+1088 AYDSDGK
-1095 ADINTPEFKEWF
+1095 ADINTPEFKAWF

-1117 KPLEMVH
+1117 KPLMVYH
-1124 FSYNEFS
+1124 GTPNLFSA
-1131 QFDKSHAG
+1131 FDKAYLPEPSA
-1139 VNNDESSI
+1139 NDP
-1147 GLWFADRDDF
+1147 GFYGQGFYFADSYPG
-1157 AFNNERYPIRYDVYL
+1157 AWRYTKGKGVVLPLYLSIRNPLVLDDVYN
-1172 KMDNPLI
+1172 KM
-1179 IEGNGTETN
+1179 
-1188 PWADTDIDNLDSYA
+1188 
-1202 KFEKM
+1202 M
-1207 FNDLMYQDPQMWD
+1207 
-1220 ERVYEPIYG
+1220 
-1229 GFETRK
+1229 
-1235 VKLRFS
+1235 
-1241 NFSEKKQREII
+1241 REIPLERI
-1252 KGIIDKLKAQG
+1252 KELGIYKKGLETGKYAGFFFDEYVTENRLSKKLSDHAKAKG
-1263 YDGIIIKN
+1263 YDGIKAGK
-1271 TRVDSLNPDEGINQ
+1271 E
-1285 YVVFEPNQIKSVYN
+1285 YVAFEPNQIKSVYN
-1299 RGTWNARNDN
+1299 RGTFDPNNDN
-1309 IYYQRA
+1309 IYYQRVEQA
-1315 YAGSRV
+1315 FSPTNRDKNTYISDLRAAERGEAGSDYNIRLGALPLIYQEIGIENKPVKTKKTIILKDTIFKHDVPMNVVENLPELYSDPIIIFQALNTSTNSNSYVAVLDAV
-1321 DYGRPSLEAIGSGEG
+1321 DKSGRQMIAALSPSKKENGYHLITSFYGR
-1336 AQAHGWG
+1336 
-1343 LYYALDKDVAEGYRE
+1343 
-1358 RFINE
+1358 
-1363 YGEGIVEYNGVVYKN
+1363 N
-1378 NDDYAH
+1378 NID
-1384 FLLNLK
+1384 NMI
-1390 QTKKG
+1390 KK
-1395 EIARQREIAK
+1395 A
-1405 FFNENGNIELAKK
+1405 F
-1418 HKKLAEEGENINVDD
+1418 EEG
-1433 IKTLGQVHEVEIP
+1433 K
-1446 ENPFLLDEQLP
+1446 
-1457 FSEQPE
+1457 
-1463 IVKQGIKNAIKEI
+1463 VKYIRDKKN
-1476 SEDAEKQIQALEN
+1476 
-1489 KDFIGREI
+1489 
-1497 YNKISLFL
+1497 
-1505 AKTPGTLADKETS
+1505 S
-1518 LLLEKYGIKGITYDG
+1518 LLT
-1533 RQDGRAFVIFNP
+1533 
-1545 DDVQVIQKF
+1545 
-1554 YQLPQDDLNNVIDGH
+1554 GH
-1569 EVIEGFDENAP
+1569 NA
-1580 DDAFVR
+1580 
-1586 TKEGRVE
+1586 
-1593 HGYITDELAKQIGS
+1593 Y
-1607 SKGGEIRLY
+1607 
-1616 NDLDKH
+1616 
-1622 IDKGRKK
+1622 
-1629 YILSQGYAD
+1629 LSQAD
-1638 LIDFVDDT
+1638 
-1646 ISNWEKIYKG
+1646 SNILQK
-1656 SDESFLIT
+1656 
-1664 KSKNKDNIV
+1664 
-1673 AVKLEQDG
+1673 
-1681 KYYKISTALISRKD
+1681 
-1695 YLKNK
+1695 
-1700 KTLAERAQS
+1700 
-1709 NQLLT
+1709 
-1714 KSPGAIS
+1714 
-1721 GTSDIYN
+1721 SDIVN
-1728 IAPTRE
+1728 SFM
-1734 NVKPDYQNK
+1734 QQK
-1743 PQPKGLYDASKRVI
+1743 PQPKGLYDASKGIIR
-1757 KIFESADF
+1757 IFETADF
-1765 STLPHEIAHYW
+1765 STLPHEMAHYW

-1801 NWLNVKPE
+1801 NWLNVRPE
-1809 QAVLTRGQQEK
+1809 QAILTRGQQEK
-1820 FARGYEQYLLNGDL
+1820 FARGYEQYLLNGNL

-1858 RLNVRLSED
+1858 RLNIRLSED

-1877 GILPPPRIRPS
+1877 GVLPPPRIKPA
-1888 RKPREK
+1888 RKPRGK
-1894 MTTAEKLREQLGL
+1894 MTRAEKLREQLGL
-1907 QEQDRQEKETV
+1907 REQDRQEQEAV
-1918 KLVEEMEAAR
+1918 KFVEEMEAAR
-1928 PKPDNID
+1928 PLPDSVD
-1935 ARTVIVSNI
+1935 ERTVIVSNI
-1944 TEGEAGKS
+1944 TEGEPGKS

-1964 ALQEIADI
+1964 TLQEIADI
-1972 DLDYNKIR
+1972 DLEYNKIK

-1986 RAADFVKNNL
+1986 RAAEYVKNNL
-1996 EDARKIIDGRKSAP
+1996 EDARKIIDGRKAAP

-2082 SKIFKGYAEAV
+2082 SKIFKGYTEAV
-2093 GGDSPVD
+2093 GGDSPLD
-2100 LYKKM
+2100 SYKKM
-2105 IKNETDQITKK
+2105 IKEETAKITKK
-2116 VLAEKTR
+2116 VLAETTR
-2123 EEQQK
+2123 EGQQR
-2128 VLNAELKRLR
+2128 VLESELKRLR

-2143 GVQGEL
+2143 GEQGEL
-2149 FQLPLEP
+2149 FQMPTEP
-2156 LNARNAKMYVR
+2156 LNARNAKMYIR
-2167 EALDDIFGTTVSQEE
+2167 EALDDVFGTTVSQEE

-2223 SLTPSPALQIAT
+2223 GLTPSPALQIFS
-2235 SIVGRGMML
+2235 SIIARGAML
-2244 SSIKSPVLNV
+2244 ASIKSPVLNV
-2254 VSNTENILTE
+2254 ISNTENILTE

-2279 FSAVDKNVEKD
+2279 FSAVDKSVEKD

-2316 VTLGE
+2316 ITLGE

-2343 FKYLMGYPDSRAKDF
+2343 FKYMMGYPDSRAKDF
-2358 VFSDTAA
+2358 VFSDAAA

-2379 EMLSKRATELYR
+2379 EALSKRATELYK

-2404 LIREKAMIEANVAT
+2404 VIREKAMMEANVAT

-2437 KVTGNV
+2437 KATGNV

-2463 MEYSIGA
+2463 VEYSIGA

-2486 GKLSAKSRTAIKA
+2486 GKLSAKSRMTIKA
-2499 AVRNGLGVVLAMLI
+2499 AVRNGLGVVLAMLM

-2556 DYFGPLAVPLTA
+2556 DYFGPLAIPLTA
-2568 VLSARRRGEVAW
+2568 VLSARRREEAGW

-2597 QEFSETVDAIGRA
+2597 KEYSEAVDAVGRA
-2610 TSNKPEKTVKN
+2610 VSNTPEKTIKN
-2621 LNNALI
+2621 LNNAMI
-2627 DFVRART
+2627 DFIRART

-2661 QASVPGIR
+2661 KASVPGIR

-2713 LYKKNAKPTIT
+2713 LYKKGAKPTIT

-2757 LIRTREYRSKDD
+2757 LIRTREYRAKDD

-2779 RRQIIEQLKKEYIK
+2779 RRRIIDQLKKEYIR

>member
-1 MGNVISVI
+1 MAWAVEPLKNENMANWQIEPARVAEQTVLDDDTGQIYRAPVTFDEQDIRFAIATQVNKEPKRDFIGKVKYAAGEAWNWAEKFADRVEGGFQSAERGAVGLAGQALDTFLHASLSVPARVEQI
-9 DALAEEKTG
+9 EKYKNGDFSDWDASLNGRVTDEDIAKEADPALQAAMQFRKDRQDALMAKAEERLEQRQRIRRKLDASIRKWQEVLRPEAEMNNYDRFMEAMGSGTASLALSVATLAATKNPQVAAG
-18 GENIEPKVMTADL
+18 IMAGTFGRMRYTDVFDKSVEKGLDYATADDYATIAGTIEGGIEL
-31 AQSLYAGELRVPVN
+31 ALEPFLYGVANLRPVRKITDEMIGGAVARLNATAAGKSAARKIVSKHRQSVGKQSLKAAAIEGSEEALQEAGGAYFENYTGLENTPQEEIMARTLLSFAVGGL
-45 ANMPRTGAMT
+45 TGA
-55 NFMYGLVDTT
+55 G
-65 DAFVNDT
+65 AA
-72 PEQIKILGGQYDVVM
+72 VM
-87 GGLKADEERIKR
+87 GTSAYNREAAATNERIK
-99 GRMNMDTANRNL
+99 
-111 QFNQQQRDMLTP
+111 
-123 DAAKDTFG
+123 
-131 YALGSGVASYGT
+131 
-143 MVVGGYGGGAA
+143 
-154 ARALG
+154 
-159 ASAKAAGRATG
+159 
-170 AAAYGTMAAM
+170 
-180 EVGGEVQER
+180 
-189 ADKYAADTG
+189 
-198 DNAFKNYEPEK
+198 
-209 ALKNLAAESAYG
+209 
-221 TISVILEKYL
+221 
-231 GFGEQRKLF
+231 
-240 NLDLAKLKSPTLRA
+240 
-254 TAGLTKTGVK
+254 
-264 TAISEA
+264 
-270 GTEFAQSLANMGID
+270 QSLA
-284 LIDGTMDWEQVPD
+284 QAYP
-297 RLKQELTGWAAAAVI
+297 ELTTEEKQK
-312 GGTAGVGVGIYN
+312 TAD
-324 RSRGIRAIK
+324 ALQ
-333 EEIRGTVP
+333 EIFYQDGEGRM
-341 DADLERTA
+341 LN
-349 SAIFDSAAEKMA
+349 
-361 DVVSVELELSSQ
+361 ELELLADKENDPDTLESGKHEISEDMRSILKKRYQ
-373 LRNKHGSVM
+373 MSDEEIDRTAEIAVASIDLRNQFNEAQTAFY
-382 DSMQRAVKQAVDE
+382 DELVKI
-395 SGAFQDVDEDM
+395 G
-406 LAEYVVDTS
+406 T
-415 KLFAD
+415 
-420 QVLAEANIRNV
+420 NPN
-431 PIEEVIQ
+431 
-438 ASDIV
+438 
-443 YENGGIRLKS
+443 
-453 QTEGGESRVLADSSV
+453 
-468 NVERERTDFDD
+468 
-479 KAKKAVAE
+479 VAE
-487 VFSNPQPVETSVE
+487 PFS
-500 ETTENTVSE
+500 
-509 NNIVAETIAP
+509 
-519 VLNET
+519 
-524 AEAPT
+524 
-529 AEENSIS
+529 
-536 ADAATSQE
+536 
-544 ENIATAVL
+544 
-552 SEETPQIEENDHAE
+552 
-566 KIEDFGEK
+566 
-574 IEGARKDL
+574 
-582 WNGYKEKL
+582 
-590 SDELPEDK
+590 
-598 QKIKLST
+598 
-605 FFPEPDYE
+605 
-613 TAINNGINIDV
+613 
-624 LSAVK
+624 
-629 ALHDAMPPK
+629 
-638 PKKAYK
+638 
-644 LDKWVES
+644 
-651 LKNVRLLAS
+651 RL
-660 KLLNGEI
+660 
-667 DIKSFDTLLDNGGYV
+667 
-682 LKPFRQT
+682 
-689 VETYRILGFPEF
+689 
-701 TKANGYRIESD
+701 
-712 IYNFAEGRQL
+712 
-722 EKPEY
+722 
-727 RYRVMK
+727 
-733 GNTPV
+733 
-738 TRFFND
+738 
-744 IQDASDALRDII
+744 
-756 NNKTSDKK
+756 
-764 VKLDLYQ
+764 
-771 IRSTGELVIG
+771 
-781 KKVASGK
+781 
-788 FIDLKKGFS
+788 
-797 SIKDAR
+797 
-803 EYMESHED
+803 
-811 ELIAELERKK
+811 
-821 TLPKTRREV
+821 
-830 NETRIGEEYRNGNIS
+830 
-845 PAQFSETFGF
+845 
-855 RGVQFGNWVEQSRR
+855 
-869 ADDLNRAYDAL
+869 
-880 VDLSKILD
+880 
-888 VPTRAIS
+888 
-895 LNGTLGLAF
+895 
-904 GARGTGGKKAA
+904 
-915 AAHYEPLQ
+915 
-923 VVINLTKE
+923 
-931 HGAGSLAHEWFHALD
+931 
-946 NSFGVKADNNYMS
+946 
-959 EISFTLSENVRDEVK
+959 
-974 DAFKNLKR
+974 
-982 TLEKSGLYERS
+982 
-993 KERDKTRSKDY
+993 
-1004 WSTGREMAARAFESY
+1004 MAARASAVAMNEKKTVKDVLERWNLKFERKTRP
-1019 IIDKAAERGVKNDY
+1019 I
-1033 LANIIGEADYNDSDT
+1033 DYNALLDDEIL
-1048 FAYVKQSEKK
+1048 FQS
-1058 EIYAAFDK
+1058 
-1066 LFDTLQTRETDN
+1066 
-1078 GVEFYQLPQE
+1078 E
-1088 AYDAQGK
+1088 AYDTQGK
-1095 ADINTPEFKEWF
+1095 ADINTPEFKAWF
-1107 GDSKVVDEKG
+1107 GGSKVVDESG
-1117 KPLEMVH
+1117 QPRVVYHGTPNL
-1124 FSYNEFS
+1124 FSA
-1131 QFDKSHAG
+1131 FDKAYLPAPSA
-1139 VNNDESSI
+1139 NDP
-1147 GLWFADRDDF
+1147 GFYGQGFYFADSYP
-1157 AFNNERYPIRYDVYL
+1157 ASWRYTRGKGVILPLYLSIKNPLVLDDVYN
-1172 KMDNPLI
+1172 KTMRDIP
-1179 IEGNGTETN
+1179 IERIKELGIYKKGLETGKYAGFFFDEYVTEN
-1188 PWADTDIDNLDSYA
+1188 RLSKRLSDHA
-1202 KFEKM
+1202 KAE
-1207 FNDLMYQDPQMWD
+1207 
-1220 ERVYEPIYG
+1220 
-1229 GFETRK
+1229 
-1235 VKLRFS
+1235 
-1241 NFSEKKQREII
+1241 
-1252 KGIIDKLKAQG
+1252 G
-1263 YDGIIIKN
+1263 YDGIKAGK
-1271 TRVDSLNPDEGINQ
+1271 EF
-1285 YVVFEPNQIKSVYN
+1285 VVFEPNQIKSVYN

-1801 NWLNVKPE
+1801 NWLNVKSE

-1918 KLVEEMEAAR
+1918 KLVEEMETAR
-1928 PKPDNID
+1928 LEPDSID

-1944 TEGEAGKS
+1944 TEGETGKS

-1996 EDARKIIDGRKSAP
+1996 EDARKIIDGRKPAP

-2105 IKNETDQITKK
+2105 IKNETDRITKK

-2404 LIREKAMIEANVAT
+2404 LIREKAMMEANVAT

-2486 GKLSAKSRTAIKA
+2486 GKLSAKSWTAIKA

-2757 LIRTREYRSKDD
+2757 LIRTREYRAKDD

>member
-254 TAGLTKTGVK
+254 TASLTKTGVK
-264 TAISEA
+264 TAVSEA

-395 SGAFQDVDEDM
+395 SGAFADIGEDV

-431 PIEEVIQ
+431 PIEEVIK

-443 YENGGIRLKS
+443 YENGEIRLKNK
-453 QTEGGESRVLADSSV
+453 EGKSSV
-468 NVERERTDFDD
+468 
-479 KAKKAVAE
+479 
-487 VFSNPQPVETSVE
+487 
-500 ETTENTVSE
+500 
-509 NNIVAETIAP
+509 
-519 VLNET
+519 
-524 AEAPT
+524 
-529 AEENSIS
+529 
-536 ADAATSQE
+536 SQE
-544 ENIATAVL
+544 
-552 SEETPQIEENDHAE
+552 
-566 KIEDFGEK
+566 
-574 IEGARKDL
+574 
-582 WNGYKEKL
+582 KL
-590 SDELPEDK
+590 
-598 QKIKLST
+598 
-605 FFPEPDYE
+605 
-613 TAINNGINIDV
+613 
-624 LSAVK
+624 
-629 ALHDAMPPK
+629 
-638 PKKAYK
+638 
-644 LDKWVES
+644 
-651 LKNVRLLAS
+651 
-660 KLLNGEI
+660 
-667 DIKSFDTLLDNGGYV
+667 
-682 LKPFRQT
+682 
-689 VETYRILGFPEF
+689 
-701 TKANGYRIESD
+701 
-712 IYNFAEGRQL
+712 
-722 EKPEY
+722 
-727 RYRVMK
+727 
-733 GNTPV
+733 
-738 TRFFND
+738 
-744 IQDASDALRDII
+744 
-756 NNKTSDKK
+756 
-764 VKLDLYQ
+764 
-771 IRSTGELVIG
+771 
-781 KKVASGK
+781 
-788 FIDLKKGFS
+788 
-797 SIKDAR
+797 
-803 EYMESHED
+803 
-811 ELIAELERKK
+811 
-821 TLPKTRREV
+821 
-830 NETRIGEEYRNGNIS
+830 
-845 PAQFSETFGF
+845 
-855 RGVQFGNWVEQSRR
+855 
-869 ADDLNRAYDAL
+869 
-880 VDLSKILD
+880 
-888 VPTRAIS
+888 
-895 LNGTLGLAF
+895 
-904 GARGTGGKKAA
+904 
-915 AAHYEPLQ
+915 
-923 VVINLTKE
+923 
-931 HGAGSLAHEWFHALD
+931 
-946 NSFGVKADNNYMS
+946 
-959 EISFTLSENVRDEVK
+959 
-974 DAFKNLKR
+974 
-982 TLEKSGLYERS
+982 
-993 KERDKTRSKDY
+993 
-1004 WSTGREMAARAFESY
+1004 
-1019 IIDKAAERGVKNDY
+1019 
-1033 LANIIGEADYNDSDT
+1033 
-1048 FAYVKQSEKK
+1048 
-1058 EIYAAFDK
+1058 
-1066 LFDTLQTRETDN
+1066 
-1078 GVEFYQLPQE
+1078 YQLPQD
-1088 AYDAQGK
+1088 DAELK
-1095 ADINTPEFKEWF
+1095 
-1107 GDSKVVDEKG
+1107 KV
-1117 KPLEMVH
+1117 
-1124 FSYNEFS
+1124 S
-1131 QFDKSHAG
+1131 
-1139 VNNDESSI
+1139 
-1147 GLWFADRDDF
+1147 
-1157 AFNNERYPIRYDVYL
+1157 
-1172 KMDNPLI
+1172 DNRTAV
-1179 IEGNGTETN
+1179 EE
-1188 PWADTDIDNLDSYA
+1188 
-1202 KFEKM
+1202 
-1207 FNDLMYQDPQMWD
+1207 Q
-1220 ERVYEPIYG
+1220 
-1229 GFETRK
+1229 
-1235 VKLRFS
+1235 
-1241 NFSEKKQREII
+1241 KQHNAE
-1252 KGIIDKLKAQG
+1252 
-1263 YDGIIIKN
+1263 
-1271 TRVDSLNPDEGINQ
+1271 
-1285 YVVFEPNQIKSVYN
+1285 YN
-1299 RGTWNARNDN
+1299 RKA
-1309 IYYQRA
+1309 
-1315 YAGSRV
+1315 
-1321 DYGRPSLEAIGSGEG
+1321 
-1336 AQAHGWG
+1336 
-1343 LYYALDKDVAEGYRE
+1343 
-1358 RFINE
+1358 NE
-1363 YGEGIVEYNGVVYKN
+1363 YGEGIVEFNGVVYKN
-1378 NDDYAH
+1378 TDDYAH

-1405 FFNENGNIELAKK
+1405 FFNKNGNIELAKK
-1418 HKKLAEEGENINVDD
+1418 HEKLAEEGENINVDD

-1446 ENPFLLDEQLP
+1446 ENPYLLDEQKYIG
-1457 FSEQPE
+1457 EQSD
-1463 IVKQGIKNAIKEI
+1463 IVKKGVRNTLMRLKGL
-1476 SEDAEKQIQALEN
+1476 AEGGAYPDYKKALTALDYEYADIENRIDNPDFYEN
-1489 KDFIGREI
+1489 KTGYQIYDIIEQIMGSNREA
-1497 YNKISLFL
+1497 SLFL
-1505 AKTPGTLADKETS
+1505 SEN
-1518 LLLEKYGIKGITYDG
+1518 GIKGITYEG
-1533 RQDGRAFVIFNP
+1533 QQDGRAFVIFNP
-1545 DDVQVIQKF
+1545 DDVEVIQKF
-1554 YQLPQDDLNNVIDGH
+1554 YQEQSVEQAFSPTNRDKNTYISDLRAA
-1569 EVIEGFDENAP
+1569 E
-1580 DDAFVR
+1580 R
-1586 TKEGRVE
+1586 
-1593 HGYITDELAKQIGS
+1593 
-1607 SKGGEIRLY
+1607 GEAGNDYNIRLGALPLIY
-1616 NDLDKH
+1616 QKIGIENKPV
-1622 IDKGRKK
+1622 KTKK
-1629 YILSQGYAD
+1629 TIILK
-1638 LIDFVDDT
+1638 DT
-1646 ISNWEKIYKG
+1646 ISKHDVPMNVVENLLELYSNPLMIFKSLNTSTNPDSYVAVLDAVDKNGRQMIAALSPSKKENGYH
-1656 SDESFLIT
+1656 LIT
-1664 KSKNKDNIV
+1664 SFYGRNNIDNMIKRAFEEKKVRYIRDKKNGLLTGHNAYLSQADDNI
-1673 AVKLEQDG
+1673 L
-1681 KYYKISTALISRKD
+1681 YK
-1695 YLKNK
+1695 
-1700 KTLAERAQS
+1700 
-1709 NQLLT
+1709 
-1714 KSPGAIS
+1714 
-1721 GTSDIYN
+1721 SDIVN
-1728 IAPTRE
+1728 SFM
-1734 NVKPDYQNK
+1734 QQK
-1743 PQPKGLYDASKRVI
+1743 PQPKGLYDTSKGVI

-1944 TEGEAGKS
+1944 TEGETGKS

-1996 EDARKIIDGRKSAP
+1996 EDARKIIDGRKPAP

-2076 RTYKAA
+2076 RTYKVA

-2105 IKNETDQITKK
+2105 IKNETDRITKK

-2123 EEQQK
+2123 EKQQK

-2143 GVQGEL
+2143 GIQGEL
-2149 FQLPLEP
+2149 FQMPLEP

-2244 SSIKSPVLNV
+2244 LSVKSPVLNV

-2316 VTLGE
+2316 ITLGE

-2343 FKYLMGYPDSRAKDF
+2343 FKYMMGYPDSRAKDF
-2358 VFSDTAA
+2358 VFSDAAA

-2379 EMLSKRATELYR
+2379 EALSKRATELYK

-2404 LIREKAMIEANVAT
+2404 VIREKAMMEANVAT

-2463 MEYSIGA
+2463 VEYSIGA

-2568 VLSARRRGEVAW
+2568 VLSARRRSEVAW

-2661 QASVPGIR
+2661 KASIPGIR
-2669 EELPLKY
+2669 ESLPLKY
-2676 TTTSRTP
+2676 TTTSKTP
-2683 KETEA
+2683 RETEPA
-2688 ALSILLFGARVKTAA
+2688 WSTVLFGARVKTAA

-2713 LYKKNAKPTIT
+2713 IYKKGAKPTIT

-2735 SEAKQQRVRK
+2735 SEAKQQKVRK
-2745 EFAKRYYDGVYT
+2745 EFAKRYYAEVYT
-2757 LIRTREYRSKDD
+2757 LIRTRAYRAKDD
-2769 EQRAAAINKV
+2769 EQKAAAINKV
-2779 RRQIIEQLKKEYIK
+2779 RRQIIEQLKKTYIR

>member
-87 GGLKADEERIKR
+87 GGLKGDEERIKR

-123 DAAKDTFG
+123 NAAKDTFG

-198 DNAFKNYEPEK
+198 DSAFKNYEPEK

-254 TAGLTKTGVK
+254 TASLTKTGVK
-264 TAISEA
+264 TAVSEA

-395 SGAFQDVDEDM
+395 SGAFADIGEDV

-431 PIEEVIQ
+431 PIEEVIK

-453 QTEGGESRVLADSSV
+453 QTGGGESRVLADSSV
-468 NVERERTDFDD
+468 NVE
-479 KAKKAVAE
+479 
-487 VFSNPQPVETSVE
+487 
-500 ETTENTVSE
+500 
-509 NNIVAETIAP
+509 
-519 VLNET
+519 
-524 AEAPT
+524 
-529 AEENSIS
+529 
-536 ADAATSQE
+536 
-544 ENIATAVL
+544 
-552 SEETPQIEENDHAE
+552 
-566 KIEDFGEK
+566 GE
-574 IEGARKDL
+574 
-582 WNGYKEKL
+582 
-590 SDELPEDK
+590 
-598 QKIKLST
+598 QQ
-605 FFPEPDYE
+605 
-613 TAINNGINIDV
+613 
-624 LSAVK
+624 
-629 ALHDAMPPK
+629 
-638 PKKAYK
+638 
-644 LDKWVES
+644 
-651 LKNVRLLAS
+651 LL
-660 KLLNGEI
+660 L
-667 DIKSFDTLLDNGGYV
+667 
-682 LKPFRQT
+682 
-689 VETYRILGFPEF
+689 
-701 TKANGYRIESD
+701 
-712 IYNFAEGRQL
+712 
-722 EKPEY
+722 
-727 RYRVMK
+727 
-733 GNTPV
+733 
-738 TRFFND
+738 
-744 IQDASDALRDII
+744 
-756 NNKTSDKK
+756 
-764 VKLDLYQ
+764 
-771 IRSTGELVIG
+771 
-781 KKVASGK
+781 
-788 FIDLKKGFS
+788 
-797 SIKDAR
+797 
-803 EYMESHED
+803 
-811 ELIAELERKK
+811 
-821 TLPKTRREV
+821 
-830 NETRIGEEYRNGNIS
+830 
-845 PAQFSETFGF
+845 
-855 RGVQFGNWVEQSRR
+855 
-869 ADDLNRAYDAL
+869 
-880 VDLSKILD
+880 
-888 VPTRAIS
+888 
-895 LNGTLGLAF
+895 
-904 GARGTGGKKAA
+904 
-915 AAHYEPLQ
+915 
-923 VVINLTKE
+923 
-931 HGAGSLAHEWFHALD
+931 
-946 NSFGVKADNNYMS
+946 
-959 EISFTLSENVRDEVK
+959 
-974 DAFKNLKR
+974 
-982 TLEKSGLYERS
+982 
-993 KERDKTRSKDY
+993 
-1004 WSTGREMAARAFESY
+1004 
-1019 IIDKAAERGVKNDY
+1019 
-1033 LANIIGEADYNDSDT
+1033 
-1048 FAYVKQSEKK
+1048 
-1058 EIYAAFDK
+1058 
-1066 LFDTLQTRETDN
+1066 
-1078 GVEFYQLPQE
+1078 QE
-1088 AYDAQGK
+1088 AYDSDGK
-1095 ADINTPEFKEWF
+1095 ADINTPEFKAWF
-1107 GDSKVVDEKG
+1107 GNSKVVDEKG
-1117 KPLEMVH
+1117 RPKTYWHGSLWNFDRFKQHNGDYNFSPDERFAYNYAESKAFEQGIDNDVTVYPVYIKAEKPFDSNNAEDIDFVKKITEGKKIRV
-1124 FSYNEFS
+1124 FRNEKTQEEFI
-1131 QFDKSHAG
+1131 
-1139 VNNDESSI
+1139 DEI
-1147 GLWFADRDDF
+1147 QGYYQDTPLREGEFEKITQDDF
-1157 AFNNERYPIRYDVYL
+1157 PKWYSKYNHNIDYSQSSVAEYKVLEVNEKDGYFIAAKPPFRADMEDVESEIREKMKDVDFS
-1172 KMDNPLI
+1172 K
-1179 IEGNGTETN
+1179 GETN
-1188 PWADTDIDNLDSYA
+1188 ISVSYETPYGTRVGDAYVMKVYKPSPEHRKKGADNWIYLESADIDGVDFTDI
-1202 KFEKM
+1202 
-1207 FNDLMYQDPQMWD
+1207 
-1220 ERVYEPIYG
+1220 
-1229 GFETRK
+1229 
-1235 VKLRFS
+1235 
-1241 NFSEKKQREII
+1241 
-1252 KGIIDKLKAQG
+1252 LKENG
-1263 YDGIIIKN
+1263 YDGYYK
-1271 TRVDSLNPDEGINQ
+1271 VEHGIENLS
-1285 YVVFEPNQIKSVYN
+1285 VFEPNQIKSVYN
-1299 RGTWNARNDN
+1299 RGAFDQNNDN
-1309 IYYQRA
+1309 IYYQKA

-1321 DYGRPSLEAIGSGEG
+1321 DYEKPSLEAIGSGEG
-1336 AQAHGWG
+1336 NQAHGWG

-1554 YQLPQDDLNNVIDGH
+1554 YQKGIAKNAVKITGKEFGEYDGNDKAYIAKARQWYRENLTGKSVTSPVIGEVNFYNRQFGETKDKNIKNIENLKYLPAVRQIIETSSSVQEEKPNHFRRDDVVQFYRITAPVDINGEVNSVSVLIAEDIQGRKYYTLENKGLAQDTSVERGLAQAQKGNAFYDLN
-1569 EVIEGFDENAP
+1569 
-1580 DDAFVR
+1580 
-1586 TKEGRVE
+1586 
-1593 HGYITDELAKQIGS
+1593 
-1607 SKGGEIRLY
+1607 
-1616 NDLDKH
+1616 
-1622 IDKGRKK
+1622 
-1629 YILSQGYAD
+1629 
-1638 LIDFVDDT
+1638 
-1646 ISNWEKIYKG
+1646 IYV
-1656 SDESFLIT
+1656 
-1664 KSKNKDNIV
+1664 NK
-1673 AVKLEQDG
+1673 
-1681 KYYKISTALISRKD
+1681 
-1695 YLKNK
+1695 
-1700 KTLAERAQS
+1700 
-1709 NQLLT
+1709 
-1714 KSPGAIS
+1714 
-1721 GTSDIYN
+1721 
-1728 IAPTRE
+1728 E
-1734 NVKPDYQNK
+1734 NVKTNNTSTNLN
-1743 PQPKGLYDASKRVI
+1743 PKGLYDASKGIIR
-1757 KIFESADF
+1757 IFETADF
-1765 STLPHEIAHYW
+1765 STLPHEMAHYW

-1801 NWLNVKPE
+1801 NWLNVRPE
-1809 QAVLTRGQQEK
+1809 QAILTRGQQEK
-1820 FARGYEQYLLNGDL
+1820 FARGYEQYLLNGNL
-1834 PTPII
+1834 PIPII

-1858 RLNVRLSED
+1858 RLNIRLSED

-1877 GILPPPRIRPS
+1877 GVLPPPQIKPA
-1888 RKPREK
+1888 RKPRGK
-1894 MTTAEKLREQLGL
+1894 MTRAEKLREQLGL
-1907 QEQDRQEKETV
+1907 REQDKQEQEAV
-1918 KLVEEMEAAR
+1918 KFVEEMEAAR
-1928 PKPDNID
+1928 PLPDSVD
-1935 ARTVIVSNI
+1935 ERTVIVSNI
-1944 TEGEAGKS
+1944 TEGEPGKS

-1964 ALQEIADI
+1964 TLQEIADI
-1972 DLDYNKIR
+1972 DLEYNKIK

-1986 RAADFVKNNL
+1986 RAAEYVKNNL
-1996 EDARKIIDGRKSAP
+1996 EDARKIIDGRKAAP

-2105 IKNETDQITKK
+2105 IKNETDRITKK

-2244 SSIKSPVLNV
+2244 SSIKSPVLNI

-2745 EFAKRYYDGVYT
+2745 EFAKRYYAEVYT
-2757 LIRTREYRSKDD
+2757 LIRTRAYRAKDD
-2769 EQRAAAINKV
+2769 EQKAAAINKV
-2779 RRQIIEQLKKEYIK
+2779 RRQIIEQLKKTYIR

>member
-87 GGLKADEERIKR
+87 GGLKGDEERIKR

-254 TAGLTKTGVK
+254 TASLTKTGVK
-264 TAISEA
+264 TAVSEA
-270 GTEFAQSLANMGID
+270 GTEFVQSLANMGID

-468 NVERERTDFDD
+468 NVEREQ
-479 KAKKAVAE
+479 AE
-487 VFSNPQPVETSVE
+487 KMDV
-500 ETTENTVSE
+500 
-509 NNIVAETIAP
+509 
-519 VLNET
+519 
-524 AEAPT
+524 
-529 AEENSIS
+529 
-536 ADAATSQE
+536 SQE
-544 ENIATAVL
+544 
-552 SEETPQIEENDHAE
+552 
-566 KIEDFGEK
+566 
-574 IEGARKDL
+574 
-582 WNGYKEKL
+582 KL
-590 SDELPEDK
+590 
-598 QKIKLST
+598 
-605 FFPEPDYE
+605 
-613 TAINNGINIDV
+613 
-624 LSAVK
+624 
-629 ALHDAMPPK
+629 
-638 PKKAYK
+638 
-644 LDKWVES
+644 
-651 LKNVRLLAS
+651 
-660 KLLNGEI
+660 
-667 DIKSFDTLLDNGGYV
+667 
-682 LKPFRQT
+682 
-689 VETYRILGFPEF
+689 
-701 TKANGYRIESD
+701 
-712 IYNFAEGRQL
+712 
-722 EKPEY
+722 
-727 RYRVMK
+727 
-733 GNTPV
+733 
-738 TRFFND
+738 
-744 IQDASDALRDII
+744 
-756 NNKTSDKK
+756 
-764 VKLDLYQ
+764 
-771 IRSTGELVIG
+771 
-781 KKVASGK
+781 
-788 FIDLKKGFS
+788 
-797 SIKDAR
+797 
-803 EYMESHED
+803 
-811 ELIAELERKK
+811 
-821 TLPKTRREV
+821 
-830 NETRIGEEYRNGNIS
+830 
-845 PAQFSETFGF
+845 
-855 RGVQFGNWVEQSRR
+855 
-869 ADDLNRAYDAL
+869 
-880 VDLSKILD
+880 
-888 VPTRAIS
+888 
-895 LNGTLGLAF
+895 
-904 GARGTGGKKAA
+904 
-915 AAHYEPLQ
+915 
-923 VVINLTKE
+923 
-931 HGAGSLAHEWFHALD
+931 
-946 NSFGVKADNNYMS
+946 
-959 EISFTLSENVRDEVK
+959 
-974 DAFKNLKR
+974 
-982 TLEKSGLYERS
+982 
-993 KERDKTRSKDY
+993 
-1004 WSTGREMAARAFESY
+1004 
-1019 IIDKAAERGVKNDY
+1019 
-1033 LANIIGEADYNDSDT
+1033 
-1048 FAYVKQSEKK
+1048 
-1058 EIYAAFDK
+1058 
-1066 LFDTLQTRETDN
+1066 
-1078 GVEFYQLPQE
+1078 YQLPQE

-1107 GDSKVVDEKG
+1107 GDSKVVDKNARPLVVYHGTNAEFDIFSKEKIKRG
-1117 KPLEMVH
+1117 TGFW
-1124 FSYNEFS
+1124 FSSNKETSKEYGDIKEFYLS
-1131 QFDKSHAG
+1131 VKNPID
-1139 VNNDESSI
+1139 VNKNRNDFI
-1147 GLWFADRDDF
+1147 KFAKEAMPEIPNDVSEHYIISDALGST
-1157 AFNNERYPIRYDVYL
+1157 AFKEYL
-1172 KMDNPLI
+1172 QNK
-1179 IEGNGTETN
+1179 
-1188 PWADTDIDNLDSYA
+1188 
-1202 KFEKM
+1202 
-1207 FNDLMYQDPQMWD
+1207 
-1220 ERVYEPIYG
+1220 
-1229 GFETRK
+1229 
-1235 VKLRFS
+1235 
-1241 NFSEKKQREII
+1241 
-1252 KGIIDKLKAQG
+1252 G
-1263 YDGIIIKN
+1263 YDAI
-1271 TRVDSLNPDEGINQ
+1271 SLGNSYI
-1285 YVVFEPNQIKSVYN
+1285 VFNPNQIKSVYN

-1801 NWLNVKPE
+1801 NWLNVKSE

-1918 KLVEEMEAAR
+1918 KLVEEMETAR
-1928 PKPDNID
+1928 LEPDSID

-1944 TEGEAGKS
+1944 TEGETGKS

-1996 EDARKIIDGRKSAP
+1996 EDARKIIDGRKPAP

-2105 IKNETDQITKK
+2105 IKNETDRITKK

-2757 LIRTREYRSKDD
+2757 LIRTREYRAKDD

>member
-9 DALAEEKTG
+9 DALAEEKQT
-18 GENIEPKVMTADL
+18 GENAEPKIMTADL
-31 AQSLYAGELRVPVN
+31 AQSLYAGALRVPVN

-55 NFMYGLVDTT
+55 NFMYGFIDTA

-87 GGLKADEERIKR
+87 GGLKGDEERIKR

-131 YALGSGVASYGT
+131 YALGSGIASYGT
-143 MVVGGYGGGAA
+143 MVIGGYGGSSAA
-154 ARALG
+154 KALG
-159 ASAKAAGRATG
+159 ASAKAASRATG
-170 AAAYGTMAAM
+170 TAAYGTMAAM

-189 ADKYAADTG
+189 ADKYVADTG
-198 DNAFKNYEPEK
+198 DEEFKNYEPEK
-209 ALKNLAAESAYG
+209 ALENLAAESAYG
-221 TISVILEKYL
+221 VTSVILEKYL
-231 GFGEQRKLF
+231 GFGEQRRLF

-254 TAGLTKTGVK
+254 TASLTKTGVK
-264 TAISEA
+264 SAVSEA

-468 NVERERTDFDD
+468 NVEGERTDFDD
-479 KAKKAVAE
+479 KAKEAVAE

-552 SEETPQIEENDHAE
+552 NEETPQIEENDHAE

-756 NNKTSDKK
+756 NNKTSNKK

-904 GARGTGGKKAA
+904 GARGTGGKEAA

-946 NSFGVKADNNYMS
+946 NSFGVKTDNDYMS

-974 DAFKNLKR
+974 DAFKNLKK

-1088 AYDAQGK
+1088 ASDAQGK

-1107 GDSKVVDEKG
+1107 GNSKVVDEKG

-1147 GLWFADRDDF
+1147 GFWFADRDDF

-1229 GFETRK
+1229 GFETQK

-1299 RGTWNARNDN
+1299 RGTWNAGNDN
-1309 IYYQRA
+1309 IYYQNAEQVFLPTNRDKNTYISDLRA
-1315 YAGSRV
+1315 AERGEAGN
-1321 DYGRPSLEAIGSGEG
+1321 DYNIRLGVLPLIYKKIGIEN
-1336 AQAHGWG
+1336 
-1343 LYYALDKDVAEGYRE
+1343 KPV
-1358 RFINE
+1358 
-1363 YGEGIVEYNGVVYKN
+1363 K
-1378 NDDYAH
+1378 
-1384 FLLNLK
+1384 
-1390 QTKKG
+1390 TKKT
-1395 EIARQREIAK
+1395 I
-1405 FFNENGNIELAKK
+1405 
-1418 HKKLAEEGENINVDD
+1418 
-1433 IKTLGQVHEVEIP
+1433 
-1446 ENPFLLDEQLP
+1446 
-1457 FSEQPE
+1457 
-1463 IVKQGIKNAIKEI
+1463 
-1476 SEDAEKQIQALEN
+1476 
-1489 KDFIGREI
+1489 
-1497 YNKISLFL
+1497 
-1505 AKTPGTLADKETS
+1505 
-1518 LLLEKYGIKGITYDG
+1518 
-1533 RQDGRAFVIFNP
+1533 
-1545 DDVQVIQKF
+1545 
-1554 YQLPQDDLNNVIDGH
+1554 
-1569 EVIEGFDENAP
+1569 
-1580 DDAFVR
+1580 
-1586 TKEGRVE
+1586 
-1593 HGYITDELAKQIGS
+1593 
-1607 SKGGEIRLY
+1607 
-1616 NDLDKH
+1616 
-1622 IDKGRKK
+1622 
-1629 YILSQGYAD
+1629 ILK
-1638 LIDFVDDT
+1638 DT
-1646 ISNWEKIYKG
+1646 ISKHDVPMNVVENLLELYSNPLMIFKSLNTSTNPDSYVAVLDAVDKNGRQMIAALSPSKKENGYH
-1656 SDESFLIT
+1656 LIT
-1664 KSKNKDNIV
+1664 SFYGRNNIDNMIKRAFEEKKVRYIRDKKNGLLTGHNAYLSQADDNI
-1673 AVKLEQDG
+1673 L
-1681 KYYKISTALISRKD
+1681 YK
-1695 YLKNK
+1695 
-1700 KTLAERAQS
+1700 
-1709 NQLLT
+1709 
-1714 KSPGAIS
+1714 
-1721 GTSDIYN
+1721 SDIVN
-1728 IAPTRE
+1728 SFM
-1734 NVKPDYQNK
+1734 QQK
-1743 PQPKGLYDASKRVI
+1743 PQPKGLYDTSKGVI

-1765 STLPHEIAHYW
+1765 STLLHEIAHYW

-1944 TEGEAGKS
+1944 TEGETGKS

-1996 EDARKIIDGRKSAP
+1996 EDARKIIDGRKPAP

-2076 RTYKAA
+2076 RTYKVA

-2105 IKNETDQITKK
+2105 IKNETDRITKK

-2123 EEQQK
+2123 EKQQK
-2128 VLNAELKRLR
+2128 VLNVELKRLR

-2143 GVQGEL
+2143 GIQGEL
-2149 FQLPLEP
+2149 FQMPLEP

-2244 SSIKSPVLNV
+2244 LSVKSPVLNV

-2404 LIREKAMIEANVAT
+2404 LIREKAMMEANVAT
-2418 YTNDTA
+2418 YTNDTWA
-2424 FSKFA
+2424 SKLA

-2437 KVTGNV
+2437 KVSGNA
-2443 RLGDQLMPFVKTPA
+2443 RLGDQLMPFAKTPA

-2556 DYFGPLAVPLTA
+2556 DYFGPLALPLTA
-2568 VLSARRRGEVAW
+2568 VLTARRKDEVGW

-2587 ASQLQKLPGL
+2587 ASQMKKTPGL
-2597 QEFSETVDAIGRA
+2597 SELKESYDSITRA
-2610 TSNKPEKTVKN
+2610 VSSDWAESLKN
-2621 LNNALI
+2621 LSNSMI
-2627 DFVRART
+2627 DFIRART

-2661 QASVPGIR
+2661 KASIPGIR
-2669 EELPLKY
+2669 ESLPLKY
-2676 TTTSRTP
+2676 TTTSKTP
-2683 KETEA
+2683 RETEPA
-2688 ALSILLFGARVKTAA
+2688 WSTVLFGARVKTAA

-2713 LYKKNAKPTIT
+2713 LYKKGAKPTIT

-2745 EFAKRYYDGVYT
+2745 EFAKRYYAEVYT
-2757 LIRTREYRSKDD
+2757 LIRTRAYRAKDD
-2769 EQRAAAINKV
+2769 EQKAAAINKV
-2779 RRQIIEQLKKEYIK
+2779 RRQIIEQLKKTYIR

>member
-9 DALAEEKTG
+9 DALAEEKQT
-18 GENIEPKVMTADL
+18 GENAKPKIMTADL

-55 NFMYGLVDTT
+55 NFMYGFIDTA

-87 GGLKADEERIKR
+87 GGLKGDEERIKR

-143 MVVGGYGGGAA
+143 MVIGGYGGSSAA
-154 ARALG
+154 KALG
-159 ASAKAAGRATG
+159 ASAKAASRATG
-170 AAAYGTMAAM
+170 TAAYGTMAAM

-189 ADKYAADTG
+189 ADKYVADTG
-198 DNAFKNYEPEK
+198 DEEFKNYEPEK
-209 ALKNLAAESAYG
+209 ALENLAAESAYG
-221 TISVILEKYL
+221 VTSVILEKYL
-231 GFGEQRKLF
+231 GFGEQRRLF

-254 TAGLTKTGVK
+254 TASLTKTGVK
-264 TAISEA
+264 SAVSEA

-468 NVERERTDFDD
+468 NVEGERTDFDD
-479 KAKKAVAE
+479 KAKEAVAE

-552 SEETPQIEENDHAE
+552 NEETPQIEENDHAE

-904 GARGTGGKKAA
+904 GARGTGGKEAA

-946 NSFGVKADNNYMS
+946 NSFGVKTDNDYMS

-974 DAFKNLKR
+974 DAFKNLKK

-1088 AYDAQGK
+1088 ASDAQGK

-1107 GDSKVVDEKG
+1107 GNSKVVDEKG

-1147 GLWFADRDDF
+1147 GFWFADRDDF

-1229 GFETRK
+1229 GFETQK

-1299 RGTWNARNDN
+1299 RGTWNAGNDN
-1309 IYYQRA
+1309 IYYQNAEQVFLPTNRDKNTYISDLRA
-1315 YAGSRV
+1315 AERGEAGN
-1321 DYGRPSLEAIGSGEG
+1321 DYNIRLG
-1336 AQAHGWG
+1336 A
-1343 LYYALDKDVAEGYRE
+1343 
-1358 RFINE
+1358 
-1363 YGEGIVEYNGVVYKN
+1363 
-1378 NDDYAH
+1378 
-1384 FLLNLK
+1384 
-1390 QTKKG
+1390 
-1395 EIARQREIAK
+1395 
-1405 FFNENGNIELAKK
+1405 
-1418 HKKLAEEGENINVDD
+1418 
-1433 IKTLGQVHEVEIP
+1433 
-1446 ENPFLLDEQLP
+1446 LP
-1457 FSEQPE
+1457 LIYQK
-1463 IVKQGIKNAIKEI
+1463 IGIKNKPV
-1476 SEDAEKQIQALEN
+1476 
-1489 KDFIGREI
+1489 
-1497 YNKISLFL
+1497 
-1505 AKTPGTLADKETS
+1505 KT
-1518 LLLEKYGIKGITYDG
+1518 
-1533 RQDGRAFVIFNP
+1533 
-1545 DDVQVIQKF
+1545 
-1554 YQLPQDDLNNVIDGH
+1554 
-1569 EVIEGFDENAP
+1569 
-1580 DDAFVR
+1580 
-1586 TKEGRVE
+1586 
-1593 HGYITDELAKQIGS
+1593 
-1607 SKGGEIRLY
+1607 
-1616 NDLDKH
+1616 
-1622 IDKGRKK
+1622 KK
-1629 YILSQGYAD
+1629 TIILK
-1638 LIDFVDDT
+1638 DT
-1646 ISNWEKIYKG
+1646 ISKHDVPMNVVENLLELYSNPLMIFKSLNTSTNPDSYVAVLDAVDKNGRQMIAALSPSKKENGYH
-1656 SDESFLIT
+1656 LIT
-1664 KSKNKDNIV
+1664 SFYGRNNIDNMIKRAFEEKKVRYIRDKKNGLLTGHNAYLSQADDNI
-1673 AVKLEQDG
+1673 L
-1681 KYYKISTALISRKD
+1681 YK
-1695 YLKNK
+1695 
-1700 KTLAERAQS
+1700 
-1709 NQLLT
+1709 
-1714 KSPGAIS
+1714 
-1721 GTSDIYN
+1721 SDIVN
-1728 IAPTRE
+1728 SFM
-1734 NVKPDYQNK
+1734 QQK
-1743 PQPKGLYDASKRVI
+1743 PQPKGLYDTSKGII

-1918 KLVEEMEAAR
+1918 KLVEEMEVAR

-1944 TEGEAGKS
+1944 TEGETGKS

-2105 IKNETDQITKK
+2105 IKNETDRITKK

-2143 GVQGEL
+2143 GIQGEL
-2149 FQLPLEP
+2149 FQMPLEP

-2244 SSIKSPVLNV
+2244 LSVKSPVLNV

-2404 LIREKAMIEANVAT
+2404 LIREKAMMEANVAT

-2463 MEYSIGA
+2463 VEYSIGA

-2661 QASVPGIR
+2661 KASIPGIR
-2669 EELPLKY
+2669 ESLPLKY
-2676 TTTSRTP
+2676 TTTSKTP
-2683 KETEA
+2683 RETEPA
-2688 ALSILLFGARVKTAA
+2688 WSTVLFGARVKTAA

-2713 LYKKNAKPTIT
+2713 LYKKGAKPTIT

-2745 EFAKRYYDGVYT
+2745 EFAKRYYAEVYT
-2757 LIRTREYRSKDD
+2757 LIRTRAYRAKDD
-2769 EQRAAAINKV
+2769 EQKAAAINKV
-2779 RRQIIEQLKKEYIK
+2779 RRQIIEQLKKTYIR

>member
-468 NVERERTDFDD
+468 NIEREQAEKTD
-479 KAKKAVAE
+479 V
-487 VFSNPQPVETSVE
+487 
-500 ETTENTVSE
+500 
-509 NNIVAETIAP
+509 
-519 VLNET
+519 
-524 AEAPT
+524 
-529 AEENSIS
+529 
-536 ADAATSQE
+536 SQE
-544 ENIATAVL
+544 
-552 SEETPQIEENDHAE
+552 
-566 KIEDFGEK
+566 
-574 IEGARKDL
+574 
-582 WNGYKEKL
+582 KL
-590 SDELPEDK
+590 
-598 QKIKLST
+598 
-605 FFPEPDYE
+605 
-613 TAINNGINIDV
+613 
-624 LSAVK
+624 
-629 ALHDAMPPK
+629 
-638 PKKAYK
+638 
-644 LDKWVES
+644 
-651 LKNVRLLAS
+651 
-660 KLLNGEI
+660 
-667 DIKSFDTLLDNGGYV
+667 
-682 LKPFRQT
+682 
-689 VETYRILGFPEF
+689 
-701 TKANGYRIESD
+701 
-712 IYNFAEGRQL
+712 
-722 EKPEY
+722 
-727 RYRVMK
+727 
-733 GNTPV
+733 
-738 TRFFND
+738 
-744 IQDASDALRDII
+744 
-756 NNKTSDKK
+756 
-764 VKLDLYQ
+764 
-771 IRSTGELVIG
+771 
-781 KKVASGK
+781 
-788 FIDLKKGFS
+788 
-797 SIKDAR
+797 
-803 EYMESHED
+803 
-811 ELIAELERKK
+811 
-821 TLPKTRREV
+821 
-830 NETRIGEEYRNGNIS
+830 
-845 PAQFSETFGF
+845 
-855 RGVQFGNWVEQSRR
+855 
-869 ADDLNRAYDAL
+869 
-880 VDLSKILD
+880 
-888 VPTRAIS
+888 
-895 LNGTLGLAF
+895 
-904 GARGTGGKKAA
+904 
-915 AAHYEPLQ
+915 
-923 VVINLTKE
+923 
-931 HGAGSLAHEWFHALD
+931 
-946 NSFGVKADNNYMS
+946 
-959 EISFTLSENVRDEVK
+959 
-974 DAFKNLKR
+974 
-982 TLEKSGLYERS
+982 
-993 KERDKTRSKDY
+993 
-1004 WSTGREMAARAFESY
+1004 
-1019 IIDKAAERGVKNDY
+1019 
-1033 LANIIGEADYNDSDT
+1033 
-1048 FAYVKQSEKK
+1048 
-1058 EIYAAFDK
+1058 
-1066 LFDTLQTRETDN
+1066 
-1078 GVEFYQLPQE
+1078 YQLPQE
-1088 AYDAQGK
+1088 ASDAQGK

-1107 GDSKVVDEKG
+1107 GNSKVVDEKG

-1147 GLWFADRDDF
+1147 GFWFADRDDF

-1229 GFETRK
+1229 GFETQK

-1299 RGTWNARNDN
+1299 RGTWNAGNDN

-1801 NWLNVKPE
+1801 NWLNVKSE

-1918 KLVEEMEAAR
+1918 KLVEEMETAR
-1928 PKPDNID
+1928 LEPDSID

-1944 TEGEAGKS
+1944 TEGETGKS

-1996 EDARKIIDGRKSAP
+1996 EDARKIIDGRKPAP

-2105 IKNETDQITKK
+2105 IKNETDRITKK

-2676 TTTSRTP
+2676 TTTSKTP
-2683 KETEA
+2683 RETEPA
-2688 ALSILLFGARVKTAA
+2688 WSTVLFGARVKTAA

-2713 LYKKNAKPTIT
+2713 LYKKGAKPTIT

-2745 EFAKRYYDGVYT
+2745 EFAKRYYAEVYT
-2757 LIRTREYRSKDD
+2757 LIRTRAYRAKDD
-2769 EQRAAAINKV
+2769 EQKAAAINKV
-2779 RRQIIEQLKKEYIK
+2779 RRQIIEQLKKTYIR

>member
-87 GGLKADEERIKR
+87 GGLKGDEERIKR

-240 NLDLAKLKSPTLRA
+240 NLDLAKLNSPTLRA
-254 TAGLTKTGVK
+254 TASLTKTGVK
-264 TAISEA
+264 TAVSEA

-395 SGAFQDVDEDM
+395 SGAFADIGEDV

-431 PIEEVIQ
+431 PIEEVIK

-453 QTEGGESRVLADSSV
+453 QTGGGETRILADSSV
-468 NVERERTDFDD
+468 NVE
-479 KAKKAVAE
+479 
-487 VFSNPQPVETSVE
+487 
-500 ETTENTVSE
+500 
-509 NNIVAETIAP
+509 
-519 VLNET
+519 
-524 AEAPT
+524 
-529 AEENSIS
+529 
-536 ADAATSQE
+536 
-544 ENIATAVL
+544 
-552 SEETPQIEENDHAE
+552 
-566 KIEDFGEK
+566 G
-574 IEGARKDL
+574 
-582 WNGYKEKL
+582 
-590 SDELPEDK
+590 K
-598 QKIKLST
+598 QQ
-605 FFPEPDYE
+605 
-613 TAINNGINIDV
+613 
-624 LSAVK
+624 
-629 ALHDAMPPK
+629 
-638 PKKAYK
+638 
-644 LDKWVES
+644 
-651 LKNVRLLAS
+651 LL
-660 KLLNGEI
+660 L
-667 DIKSFDTLLDNGGYV
+667 
-682 LKPFRQT
+682 
-689 VETYRILGFPEF
+689 
-701 TKANGYRIESD
+701 
-712 IYNFAEGRQL
+712 
-722 EKPEY
+722 
-727 RYRVMK
+727 
-733 GNTPV
+733 
-738 TRFFND
+738 
-744 IQDASDALRDII
+744 
-756 NNKTSDKK
+756 
-764 VKLDLYQ
+764 
-771 IRSTGELVIG
+771 
-781 KKVASGK
+781 
-788 FIDLKKGFS
+788 
-797 SIKDAR
+797 
-803 EYMESHED
+803 
-811 ELIAELERKK
+811 
-821 TLPKTRREV
+821 
-830 NETRIGEEYRNGNIS
+830 
-845 PAQFSETFGF
+845 
-855 RGVQFGNWVEQSRR
+855 
-869 ADDLNRAYDAL
+869 
-880 VDLSKILD
+880 
-888 VPTRAIS
+888 
-895 LNGTLGLAF
+895 
-904 GARGTGGKKAA
+904 
-915 AAHYEPLQ
+915 
-923 VVINLTKE
+923 
-931 HGAGSLAHEWFHALD
+931 
-946 NSFGVKADNNYMS
+946 
-959 EISFTLSENVRDEVK
+959 
-974 DAFKNLKR
+974 
-982 TLEKSGLYERS
+982 
-993 KERDKTRSKDY
+993 
-1004 WSTGREMAARAFESY
+1004 
-1019 IIDKAAERGVKNDY
+1019 
-1033 LANIIGEADYNDSDT
+1033 
-1048 FAYVKQSEKK
+1048 
-1058 EIYAAFDK
+1058 
-1066 LFDTLQTRETDN
+1066 
-1078 GVEFYQLPQE
+1078 QE
-1088 AYDAQGK
+1088 AYDSDGK
-1095 ADINTPEFKEWF
+1095 ADINTPEFKAWF

-1117 KPLEMVH
+1117 KPLMVYH
-1124 FSYNEFS
+1124 GTPNLFSA
-1131 QFDKSHAG
+1131 FDKAYLPEPSA
-1139 VNNDESSI
+1139 NDP
-1147 GLWFADRDDF
+1147 GFYGQGFYFADSYPG
-1157 AFNNERYPIRYDVYL
+1157 AWRYTKGKGVVLPLYLSIRNPLVLDDVYN
-1172 KMDNPLI
+1172 KM
-1179 IEGNGTETN
+1179 
-1188 PWADTDIDNLDSYA
+1188 
-1202 KFEKM
+1202 M
-1207 FNDLMYQDPQMWD
+1207 
-1220 ERVYEPIYG
+1220 
-1229 GFETRK
+1229 
-1235 VKLRFS
+1235 
-1241 NFSEKKQREII
+1241 REIPLERI
-1252 KGIIDKLKAQG
+1252 KELGIYKKGLETGKYAGFFFDEYVTENRLSKKLSDHAKAKG
-1263 YDGIIIKN
+1263 YDGIKAGK
-1271 TRVDSLNPDEGINQ
+1271 E
-1285 YVVFEPNQIKSVYN
+1285 YVAFEPNQIKSVYN
-1299 RGTWNARNDN
+1299 RGTWNAGSDD

-1315 YAGSRV
+1315 EQAFSPTNRDKNTYISDLRAAERGEAGSDYNIRLGALPLIYQEIGIENKPVKTKKTIILKDTIFKHDVPMNVVENLPELYSDPIIIFQALNTSTNSNSYVAVLDAV
-1321 DYGRPSLEAIGSGEG
+1321 DKSGRQMIAALSPSKKENGYHLITSFYGRNNIDNMIKKAFEERKVKYIR
-1336 AQAHGWG
+1336 
-1343 LYYALDKDVAEGYRE
+1343 DK
-1358 RFINE
+1358 
-1363 YGEGIVEYNGVVYKN
+1363 KN
-1378 NDDYAH
+1378 
-1384 FLLNLK
+1384 
-1390 QTKKG
+1390 
-1395 EIARQREIAK
+1395 
-1405 FFNENGNIELAKK
+1405 
-1418 HKKLAEEGENINVDD
+1418 
-1433 IKTLGQVHEVEIP
+1433 
-1446 ENPFLLDEQLP
+1446 
-1457 FSEQPE
+1457 
-1463 IVKQGIKNAIKEI
+1463 
-1476 SEDAEKQIQALEN
+1476 
-1489 KDFIGREI
+1489 
-1497 YNKISLFL
+1497 
-1505 AKTPGTLADKETS
+1505 S
-1518 LLLEKYGIKGITYDG
+1518 LLT
-1533 RQDGRAFVIFNP
+1533 
-1545 DDVQVIQKF
+1545 
-1554 YQLPQDDLNNVIDGH
+1554 GH
-1569 EVIEGFDENAP
+1569 NA
-1580 DDAFVR
+1580 
-1586 TKEGRVE
+1586 
-1593 HGYITDELAKQIGS
+1593 Y
-1607 SKGGEIRLY
+1607 
-1616 NDLDKH
+1616 
-1622 IDKGRKK
+1622 
-1629 YILSQGYAD
+1629 LSQAD
-1638 LIDFVDDT
+1638 
-1646 ISNWEKIYKG
+1646 SNILQK
-1656 SDESFLIT
+1656 
-1664 KSKNKDNIV
+1664 
-1673 AVKLEQDG
+1673 
-1681 KYYKISTALISRKD
+1681 
-1695 YLKNK
+1695 
-1700 KTLAERAQS
+1700 
-1709 NQLLT
+1709 
-1714 KSPGAIS
+1714 
-1721 GTSDIYN
+1721 SDIVN
-1728 IAPTRE
+1728 SFM
-1734 NVKPDYQNK
+1734 QQK
-1743 PQPKGLYDASKRVI
+1743 PQPKGLYDASKGIIR
-1757 KIFESADF
+1757 IFETADF
-1765 STLPHEIAHYW
+1765 STLPHEMAHYW

-1801 NWLNVKPE
+1801 NWLNVRPE
-1809 QAVLTRGQQEK
+1809 QAILTRGQQEK
-1820 FARGYEQYLLNGDL
+1820 FARGYEQYLLNGNL
-1834 PTPII
+1834 PIPII

-1858 RLNVRLSED
+1858 RLNIRLSED

-1877 GILPPPRIRPS
+1877 GVLPPPRIKPA
-1888 RKPREK
+1888 RKPRGK
-1894 MTTAEKLREQLGL
+1894 MTRAEKLREQLGL
-1907 QEQDRQEKETV
+1907 QEQDRQEQEAV
-1918 KLVEEMEAAR
+1918 KFVEEMEAAR
-1928 PKPDNID
+1928 PLPDSVD
-1935 ARTVIVSNI
+1935 ERTVIVSNI
-1944 TEGEAGKS
+1944 TEGEPGKS

-1964 ALQEIADI
+1964 TLQEIADI
-1972 DLDYNKIR
+1972 DLEYNKIK

-1986 RAADFVKNNL
+1986 RAAEYVKNNL
-1996 EDARKIIDGRKSAP
+1996 EDARKIIDGRKAAP

-2082 SKIFKGYAEAV
+2082 SKIFKGYMEAV
-2093 GGDSPVD
+2093 GGDSPLD
-2100 LYKKM
+2100 SYKKM
-2105 IKNETDQITKK
+2105 IKEETAKITKK
-2116 VLAEKTR
+2116 VLAETTR
-2123 EEQQK
+2123 EGQQR
-2128 VLNAELKRLR
+2128 VLESELKRLR

-2143 GVQGEL
+2143 GEQGEL
-2149 FQLPLEP
+2149 FQMPIEP
-2156 LNARNAKMYVR
+2156 LNARNAKMYIR
-2167 EALDDIFGTTVSQEE
+2167 EALDGVFGTTVTQEE

-2223 SLTPSPALQIAT
+2223 GLTPSPALQIFS
-2235 SIVGRGMML
+2235 SIIARGAML
-2244 SSIKSPVLNV
+2244 ASIKSPVLNV
-2254 VSNTENILTE
+2254 ISNTENILTE

-2279 FSAVDKNVEKD
+2279 FSAVDKSVEKD

-2316 VTLGE
+2316 ITLGE

-2343 FKYLMGYPDSRAKDF
+2343 FKYMMGYPDSRAKDF
-2358 VFSDTAA
+2358 VFSDAAA

-2379 EMLSKRATELYR
+2379 EALSKRATELYE

-2404 LIREKAMIEANVAT
+2404 VIREKAMMEANVAT
-2418 YTNDTA
+2418 YTNDTT

-2437 KVTGNV
+2437 RATGNV

-2463 MEYSIGA
+2463 VEYSIGA

-2486 GKLSAKSRTAIKA
+2486 GKLSAKSRMAIKA

-2556 DYFGPLAVPLTA
+2556 DYFGPLAIPLTA
-2568 VLSARRRGEVAW
+2568 VLSARRREETGW

-2597 QEFSETVDAIGRA
+2597 KEYSEAVDAVGRA
-2610 TSNKPEKTVKN
+2610 VSNTPEKTIKN
-2621 LNNALI
+2621 LNNAMI
-2627 DFVRART
+2627 DFIRART

-2757 LIRTREYRSKDD
+2757 LIRTREYRAKDD

>member
-87 GGLKADEERIKR
+87 GGLKGDEERIKR

-131 YALGSGVASYGT
+131 YALGGGVASYGT

-240 NLDLAKLKSPTLRA
+240 NLDLAKLNSPTLRA
-254 TAGLTKTGVK
+254 TASLTKTGVK
-264 TAISEA
+264 TAVSEA

-395 SGAFQDVDEDM
+395 SGAFADIGEDV
-406 LAEYVVDTS
+406 LAEYAVDTS

-431 PIEEVIQ
+431 PIEEVIK

-453 QTEGGESRVLADSSV
+453 QTGGGETRILADSSA
-468 NVERERTDFDD
+468 NVE
-479 KAKKAVAE
+479 
-487 VFSNPQPVETSVE
+487 
-500 ETTENTVSE
+500 
-509 NNIVAETIAP
+509 
-519 VLNET
+519 
-524 AEAPT
+524 
-529 AEENSIS
+529 
-536 ADAATSQE
+536 
-544 ENIATAVL
+544 
-552 SEETPQIEENDHAE
+552 
-566 KIEDFGEK
+566 GE
-574 IEGARKDL
+574 
-582 WNGYKEKL
+582 
-590 SDELPEDK
+590 
-598 QKIKLST
+598 QQ
-605 FFPEPDYE
+605 
-613 TAINNGINIDV
+613 
-624 LSAVK
+624 
-629 ALHDAMPPK
+629 
-638 PKKAYK
+638 
-644 LDKWVES
+644 
-651 LKNVRLLAS
+651 LL
-660 KLLNGEI
+660 L
-667 DIKSFDTLLDNGGYV
+667 
-682 LKPFRQT
+682 
-689 VETYRILGFPEF
+689 
-701 TKANGYRIESD
+701 
-712 IYNFAEGRQL
+712 
-722 EKPEY
+722 
-727 RYRVMK
+727 
-733 GNTPV
+733 
-738 TRFFND
+738 
-744 IQDASDALRDII
+744 
-756 NNKTSDKK
+756 
-764 VKLDLYQ
+764 
-771 IRSTGELVIG
+771 
-781 KKVASGK
+781 
-788 FIDLKKGFS
+788 
-797 SIKDAR
+797 
-803 EYMESHED
+803 
-811 ELIAELERKK
+811 
-821 TLPKTRREV
+821 
-830 NETRIGEEYRNGNIS
+830 
-845 PAQFSETFGF
+845 
-855 RGVQFGNWVEQSRR
+855 
-869 ADDLNRAYDAL
+869 
-880 VDLSKILD
+880 
-888 VPTRAIS
+888 
-895 LNGTLGLAF
+895 
-904 GARGTGGKKAA
+904 
-915 AAHYEPLQ
+915 
-923 VVINLTKE
+923 
-931 HGAGSLAHEWFHALD
+931 
-946 NSFGVKADNNYMS
+946 
-959 EISFTLSENVRDEVK
+959 
-974 DAFKNLKR
+974 
-982 TLEKSGLYERS
+982 
-993 KERDKTRSKDY
+993 
-1004 WSTGREMAARAFESY
+1004 
-1019 IIDKAAERGVKNDY
+1019 
-1033 LANIIGEADYNDSDT
+1033 
-1048 FAYVKQSEKK
+1048 
-1058 EIYAAFDK
+1058 
-1066 LFDTLQTRETDN
+1066 
-1078 GVEFYQLPQE
+1078 QE
-1088 AYDAQGK
+1088 AYDSDGK
-1095 ADINTPEFKEWF
+1095 ADINTPEFKAWF

-1117 KPLEMVH
+1117 KPLMVYH
-1124 FSYNEFS
+1124 GTPNLFSA
-1131 QFDKSHAG
+1131 FDKAYLPEPSANG
-1139 VNNDESSI
+1139 PGFYGQGSY
-1147 GLWFADRDDF
+1147 FADSYPG
-1157 AFNNERYPIRYDVYL
+1157 AWRYTKGKGVVLPLYLSIRNPLVLDDVYN
-1172 KMDNPLI
+1172 KM
-1179 IEGNGTETN
+1179 
-1188 PWADTDIDNLDSYA
+1188 
-1202 KFEKM
+1202 M
-1207 FNDLMYQDPQMWD
+1207 
-1220 ERVYEPIYG
+1220 
-1229 GFETRK
+1229 
-1235 VKLRFS
+1235 
-1241 NFSEKKQREII
+1241 REIPLERI
-1252 KGIIDKLKAQG
+1252 KELGIYKKGLETGKYAGFFFDEYVTENRLSKKLSDHAKAKG
-1263 YDGIIIKN
+1263 YDGIKAGK
-1271 TRVDSLNPDEGINQ
+1271 E
-1285 YVVFEPNQIKSVYN
+1285 YAAFEPNQIKSVYN
-1299 RGTWNARNDN
+1299 RGTFDPNNDN
-1309 IYYQRA
+1309 IYYQRVEQA
-1315 YAGSRV
+1315 FSPTNRDKNTYISDLRAAERGEAGSDYNIRLGALPLIYQEIGIENKPVKTKKTIILKDTIFKHDVPMNVGENLPELYSDPIIIFQALNTSTNSNSYVAVLDAV
-1321 DYGRPSLEAIGSGEG
+1321 DKSGRQMIAALSPSKKENGYHLITSFYGR
-1336 AQAHGWG
+1336 
-1343 LYYALDKDVAEGYRE
+1343 
-1358 RFINE
+1358 
-1363 YGEGIVEYNGVVYKN
+1363 N
-1378 NDDYAH
+1378 NID
-1384 FLLNLK
+1384 NMI
-1390 QTKKG
+1390 KK
-1395 EIARQREIAK
+1395 A
-1405 FFNENGNIELAKK
+1405 F
-1418 HKKLAEEGENINVDD
+1418 EEG
-1433 IKTLGQVHEVEIP
+1433 K
-1446 ENPFLLDEQLP
+1446 
-1457 FSEQPE
+1457 
-1463 IVKQGIKNAIKEI
+1463 VKYIRDKKN
-1476 SEDAEKQIQALEN
+1476 
-1489 KDFIGREI
+1489 
-1497 YNKISLFL
+1497 
-1505 AKTPGTLADKETS
+1505 S
-1518 LLLEKYGIKGITYDG
+1518 LLT
-1533 RQDGRAFVIFNP
+1533 
-1545 DDVQVIQKF
+1545 
-1554 YQLPQDDLNNVIDGH
+1554 GH
-1569 EVIEGFDENAP
+1569 NA
-1580 DDAFVR
+1580 
-1586 TKEGRVE
+1586 
-1593 HGYITDELAKQIGS
+1593 Y
-1607 SKGGEIRLY
+1607 
-1616 NDLDKH
+1616 
-1622 IDKGRKK
+1622 
-1629 YILSQGYAD
+1629 LSQAD
-1638 LIDFVDDT
+1638 
-1646 ISNWEKIYKG
+1646 SNILQK
-1656 SDESFLIT
+1656 
-1664 KSKNKDNIV
+1664 
-1673 AVKLEQDG
+1673 
-1681 KYYKISTALISRKD
+1681 
-1695 YLKNK
+1695 
-1700 KTLAERAQS
+1700 
-1709 NQLLT
+1709 
-1714 KSPGAIS
+1714 
-1721 GTSDIYN
+1721 SDIVN
-1728 IAPTRE
+1728 SFM
-1734 NVKPDYQNK
+1734 QQK
-1743 PQPKGLYDASKRVI
+1743 PQPKGLYDASKGIIR
-1757 KIFESADF
+1757 IFETADF
-1765 STLPHEIAHYW
+1765 STLPHEMAHYW

-1801 NWLNVKPE
+1801 NWLNVRPE
-1809 QAVLTRGQQEK
+1809 QAILTRGQQEK
-1820 FARGYEQYLLNGDL
+1820 FARGYEQYLLNGNL

-1858 RLNVRLSED
+1858 RLNIRLSED

-1877 GILPPPRIRPS
+1877 GVLPPPRIKPA
-1888 RKPREK
+1888 RKPRGK
-1894 MTTAEKLREQLGL
+1894 MTRAEKLREQLGL
-1907 QEQDRQEKETV
+1907 REQDRQEQEAV
-1918 KLVEEMEAAR
+1918 KFVEEMEAAR
-1928 PKPDNID
+1928 PLPDSVD
-1935 ARTVIVSNI
+1935 ERTVIVSNI
-1944 TEGEAGKS
+1944 TEGEPGKS

-1964 ALQEIADI
+1964 TLQEIADI
-1972 DLDYNKIR
+1972 DLEYNKIK

-1986 RAADFVKNNL
+1986 RAAEYVKNNL
-1996 EDARKIIDGRKSAP
+1996 EDARKIIDGRKAAP

-2082 SKIFKGYAEAV
+2082 SKIFKGYTEAV
-2093 GGDSPVD
+2093 GGDSPLD
-2100 LYKKM
+2100 SYKKM
-2105 IKNETDQITKK
+2105 IKEETAKITKK
-2116 VLAEKTR
+2116 VLAETTR
-2123 EEQQK
+2123 EGQQR
-2128 VLNAELKRLR
+2128 VLESELKRLR

-2143 GVQGEL
+2143 GEQGEL
-2149 FQLPLEP
+2149 FQMPTEP
-2156 LNARNAKMYVR
+2156 LNARNAKMYIR
-2167 EALDDIFGTTVSQEE
+2167 EALDDVLGTTVSQEE

-2223 SLTPSPALQIAT
+2223 GLTPSPALQIFS
-2235 SIVGRGMML
+2235 SIIARGAML
-2244 SSIKSPVLNV
+2244 ASIKSPVLNV
-2254 VSNTENILTE
+2254 TSNTENILTE

-2279 FSAVDKNVEKD
+2279 FSAVDKSVEKD

-2316 VTLGE
+2316 ITLGE

-2343 FKYLMGYPDSRAKDF
+2343 FKYMMGYPDSRAKDF
-2358 VFSDTAA
+2358 VFSDAAA

-2379 EMLSKRATELYR
+2379 EALSKRATELYK

-2404 LIREKAMIEANVAT
+2404 VIREKAMMEANVAT

-2437 KVTGNV
+2437 KATGNV

-2463 MEYSIGA
+2463 VEYSIGA

-2486 GKLSAKSRTAIKA
+2486 GKLSAKSRMTIKA
-2499 AVRNGLGVVLAMLI
+2499 AVRNGLGVVLAMLM

-2556 DYFGPLAVPLTA
+2556 DYFGPLAIPLTA
-2568 VLSARRRGEVAW
+2568 VLSARRREEAGW

-2597 QEFSETVDAIGRA
+2597 KEYSEAVDAVGRA
-2610 TSNKPEKTVKN
+2610 VSNTPEKTIKN
-2621 LNNALI
+2621 LNNAMI
-2627 DFVRART
+2627 DFIRART

-2661 QASVPGIR
+2661 KASVPGIR

-2713 LYKKNAKPTIT
+2713 LYKKGAKPTIT

-2757 LIRTREYRSKDD
+2757 LIRTREYRAKDD

-2779 RRQIIEQLKKEYIK
+2779 RRRIIDQLKKEYIR

>member
-9 DALAEEKTG
+9 DALAEEKQT
-18 GENIEPKVMTADL
+18 GENAEPKIMTADL

-55 NFMYGLVDTT
+55 NFMYGFIDTA

-87 GGLKADEERIKR
+87 GGLKGDEERIKR

-143 MVVGGYGGGAA
+143 MVIGGYGGSSAA
-154 ARALG
+154 KALG
-159 ASAKAAGRATG
+159 ASAKAASRATG
-170 AAAYGTMAAM
+170 TAAYGTMAAM

-189 ADKYAADTG
+189 ADKYVADTG
-198 DNAFKNYEPEK
+198 DEEFKNYEPEK
-209 ALKNLAAESAYG
+209 ALENLAAESAYG
-221 TISVILEKYL
+221 VTSVILEKYL
-231 GFGEQRKLF
+231 GFGEQRRLF

-254 TAGLTKTGVK
+254 TASLTKTGVK
-264 TAISEA
+264 SAVSEA

-415 KLFAD
+415 KLLAD

-468 NVERERTDFDD
+468 NVEGERTDFDD
-479 KAKKAVAE
+479 KAKEAVAE

-552 SEETPQIEENDHAE
+552 NEETPQIEENDHAE

-904 GARGTGGKKAA
+904 GARGTGGKEAA

-946 NSFGVKADNNYMS
+946 NSFGVKTDNDYMS

-974 DAFKNLKR
+974 DAFKNLKK

-1058 EIYAAFDK
+1058 EIYAPFDK

-1088 AYDAQGK
+1088 ASDAQGK

-1107 GDSKVVDEKG
+1107 GNSKVVDEKG

-1147 GLWFADRDDF
+1147 GFWFADRDDF

-1229 GFETRK
+1229 GFETQK

-1299 RGTWNARNDN
+1299 RGTWNAGNDN
-1309 IYYQRA
+1309 IYYQNAEQVFLPTNRDKNTYISDLRA
-1315 YAGSRV
+1315 AERGEAGN
-1321 DYGRPSLEAIGSGEG
+1321 DYNIRLG
-1336 AQAHGWG
+1336 A
-1343 LYYALDKDVAEGYRE
+1343 
-1358 RFINE
+1358 
-1363 YGEGIVEYNGVVYKN
+1363 
-1378 NDDYAH
+1378 
-1384 FLLNLK
+1384 
-1390 QTKKG
+1390 
-1395 EIARQREIAK
+1395 
-1405 FFNENGNIELAKK
+1405 
-1418 HKKLAEEGENINVDD
+1418 
-1433 IKTLGQVHEVEIP
+1433 
-1446 ENPFLLDEQLP
+1446 LP
-1457 FSEQPE
+1457 LIYQK
-1463 IVKQGIKNAIKEI
+1463 IGIKNKPV
-1476 SEDAEKQIQALEN
+1476 
-1489 KDFIGREI
+1489 
-1497 YNKISLFL
+1497 
-1505 AKTPGTLADKETS
+1505 KT
-1518 LLLEKYGIKGITYDG
+1518 
-1533 RQDGRAFVIFNP
+1533 
-1545 DDVQVIQKF
+1545 
-1554 YQLPQDDLNNVIDGH
+1554 
-1569 EVIEGFDENAP
+1569 
-1580 DDAFVR
+1580 
-1586 TKEGRVE
+1586 
-1593 HGYITDELAKQIGS
+1593 
-1607 SKGGEIRLY
+1607 
-1616 NDLDKH
+1616 
-1622 IDKGRKK
+1622 KK
-1629 YILSQGYAD
+1629 TIILK
-1638 LIDFVDDT
+1638 DT
-1646 ISNWEKIYKG
+1646 ISKHDVPMNVVENLLELYSNPLMIFKSLNTSTNPDSYVAVLDAVDKNGRQMIAALSPSKKENGYH
-1656 SDESFLIT
+1656 LIT
-1664 KSKNKDNIV
+1664 SFYGRNNIDNMIKRAFEEKKVRYIRDKKNGLLTGHNAYLSQADDNI
-1673 AVKLEQDG
+1673 L
-1681 KYYKISTALISRKD
+1681 YK
-1695 YLKNK
+1695 
-1700 KTLAERAQS
+1700 
-1709 NQLLT
+1709 
-1714 KSPGAIS
+1714 
-1721 GTSDIYN
+1721 SDIVN
-1728 IAPTRE
+1728 SFM
-1734 NVKPDYQNK
+1734 QQK
-1743 PQPKGLYDASKRVI
+1743 PQPKGLYDTSKGVI

-1918 KLVEEMEAAR
+1918 KLVEEMEVAR

-1944 TEGEAGKS
+1944 TEGETGKS

-2105 IKNETDQITKK
+2105 IKNETDRITKK

-2143 GVQGEL
+2143 GIQGEL
-2149 FQLPLEP
+2149 FQMPLEP

-2244 SSIKSPVLNV
+2244 LSVKSPVLNV

-2404 LIREKAMIEANVAT
+2404 LIREKAMMEANVAT

-2463 MEYSIGA
+2463 VEYSIGA

-2661 QASVPGIR
+2661 KASIPGIR
-2669 EELPLKY
+2669 ESLPLKY
-2676 TTTSRTP
+2676 TTTSKTP
-2683 KETEA
+2683 RETEPA
-2688 ALSILLFGARVKTAA
+2688 WSTVLFGARVKTAA

-2713 LYKKNAKPTIT
+2713 LYKKGAKPTIT

-2745 EFAKRYYDGVYT
+2745 EFAKRYYAEVYT
-2757 LIRTREYRSKDD
+2757 LIRTRAYRAKDD
-2769 EQRAAAINKV
+2769 EQKAAAINKV
-2779 RRQIIEQLKKEYIK
+2779 RRQIIEQLKKTYIR

>member
-87 GGLKADEERIKR
+87 GGLKGDEERIKR

-143 MVVGGYGGGAA
+143 MVIGGYGGSSAA
-154 ARALG
+154 KALG
-159 ASAKAAGRATG
+159 ASAKAASRATG

-189 ADKYAADTG
+189 ADKYVADTG
-198 DNAFKNYEPEK
+198 DEEFKNYEPEK

-221 TISVILEKYL
+221 VTSVILEKYL
-231 GFGEQRKLF
+231 GFGEQRRLF

-254 TAGLTKTGVK
+254 TASLTKTGVK
-264 TAISEA
+264 SAVSEA
-270 GTEFAQSLANMGID
+270 GTEFAQSLANIGID

-324 RSRGIRAIK
+324 RSQGIRTIK

-431 PIEEVIQ
+431 PIEEVIK

-453 QTEGGESRVLADSSV
+453 QTGGGETRILADSSV
-468 NVERERTDFDD
+468 NVE
-479 KAKKAVAE
+479 
-487 VFSNPQPVETSVE
+487 
-500 ETTENTVSE
+500 
-509 NNIVAETIAP
+509 
-519 VLNET
+519 
-524 AEAPT
+524 
-529 AEENSIS
+529 
-536 ADAATSQE
+536 
-544 ENIATAVL
+544 
-552 SEETPQIEENDHAE
+552 
-566 KIEDFGEK
+566 G
-574 IEGARKDL
+574 
-582 WNGYKEKL
+582 
-590 SDELPEDK
+590 K
-598 QKIKLST
+598 QQ
-605 FFPEPDYE
+605 
-613 TAINNGINIDV
+613 
-624 LSAVK
+624 
-629 ALHDAMPPK
+629 
-638 PKKAYK
+638 
-644 LDKWVES
+644 
-651 LKNVRLLAS
+651 LL
-660 KLLNGEI
+660 L
-667 DIKSFDTLLDNGGYV
+667 
-682 LKPFRQT
+682 
-689 VETYRILGFPEF
+689 
-701 TKANGYRIESD
+701 
-712 IYNFAEGRQL
+712 
-722 EKPEY
+722 
-727 RYRVMK
+727 
-733 GNTPV
+733 
-738 TRFFND
+738 
-744 IQDASDALRDII
+744 
-756 NNKTSDKK
+756 
-764 VKLDLYQ
+764 
-771 IRSTGELVIG
+771 
-781 KKVASGK
+781 
-788 FIDLKKGFS
+788 
-797 SIKDAR
+797 
-803 EYMESHED
+803 
-811 ELIAELERKK
+811 
-821 TLPKTRREV
+821 
-830 NETRIGEEYRNGNIS
+830 
-845 PAQFSETFGF
+845 
-855 RGVQFGNWVEQSRR
+855 
-869 ADDLNRAYDAL
+869 
-880 VDLSKILD
+880 
-888 VPTRAIS
+888 
-895 LNGTLGLAF
+895 
-904 GARGTGGKKAA
+904 
-915 AAHYEPLQ
+915 
-923 VVINLTKE
+923 
-931 HGAGSLAHEWFHALD
+931 
-946 NSFGVKADNNYMS
+946 
-959 EISFTLSENVRDEVK
+959 
-974 DAFKNLKR
+974 
-982 TLEKSGLYERS
+982 
-993 KERDKTRSKDY
+993 
-1004 WSTGREMAARAFESY
+1004 
-1019 IIDKAAERGVKNDY
+1019 
-1033 LANIIGEADYNDSDT
+1033 
-1048 FAYVKQSEKK
+1048 
-1058 EIYAAFDK
+1058 
-1066 LFDTLQTRETDN
+1066 
-1078 GVEFYQLPQE
+1078 QE
-1088 AYDAQGK
+1088 AYDSDGK
-1095 ADINTPEFKEWF
+1095 ADINTPEFKAWF

-1117 KPLEMVH
+1117 KPLMVYH
-1124 FSYNEFS
+1124 GTPNLFSA
-1131 QFDKSHAG
+1131 FDKAYLPEPSA
-1139 VNNDESSI
+1139 NDP
-1147 GLWFADRDDF
+1147 GFYGQGFYFADSYPG
-1157 AFNNERYPIRYDVYL
+1157 AWRYTKGKGVVLPLYLSIRNPLVLDDVYN
-1172 KMDNPLI
+1172 KM
-1179 IEGNGTETN
+1179 
-1188 PWADTDIDNLDSYA
+1188 
-1202 KFEKM
+1202 M
-1207 FNDLMYQDPQMWD
+1207 
-1220 ERVYEPIYG
+1220 
-1229 GFETRK
+1229 
-1235 VKLRFS
+1235 
-1241 NFSEKKQREII
+1241 REIPLERI
-1252 KGIIDKLKAQG
+1252 KELGIYKKGLETGKYAGFFFDEYVTENRLSKKLSDHAKAKG
-1263 YDGIIIKN
+1263 YDGIKAGK
-1271 TRVDSLNPDEGINQ
+1271 E
-1285 YVVFEPNQIKSVYN
+1285 YVAFEPNQIKSVYN
-1299 RGTWNARNDN
+1299 RGTWNAGSDD

-1315 YAGSRV
+1315 EQAFSPTNRDKNTYISDLRAAERGEAGSDYNIRLGALPLIYQEIGIENKPVKTKKTIILKDTIFKHDVPMNVVENLPELYSDPIIIFQALNTSTNSNSYVAVLDAV
-1321 DYGRPSLEAIGSGEG
+1321 DKSGRQMIAALSPSKKENGYHLITSFYGRNNIDNMIKKAFEERKVKYIR
-1336 AQAHGWG
+1336 
-1343 LYYALDKDVAEGYRE
+1343 DK
-1358 RFINE
+1358 
-1363 YGEGIVEYNGVVYKN
+1363 KN
-1378 NDDYAH
+1378 
-1384 FLLNLK
+1384 
-1390 QTKKG
+1390 
-1395 EIARQREIAK
+1395 
-1405 FFNENGNIELAKK
+1405 
-1418 HKKLAEEGENINVDD
+1418 
-1433 IKTLGQVHEVEIP
+1433 
-1446 ENPFLLDEQLP
+1446 
-1457 FSEQPE
+1457 
-1463 IVKQGIKNAIKEI
+1463 
-1476 SEDAEKQIQALEN
+1476 
-1489 KDFIGREI
+1489 
-1497 YNKISLFL
+1497 
-1505 AKTPGTLADKETS
+1505 S
-1518 LLLEKYGIKGITYDG
+1518 LLT
-1533 RQDGRAFVIFNP
+1533 
-1545 DDVQVIQKF
+1545 
-1554 YQLPQDDLNNVIDGH
+1554 GH
-1569 EVIEGFDENAP
+1569 NA
-1580 DDAFVR
+1580 
-1586 TKEGRVE
+1586 
-1593 HGYITDELAKQIGS
+1593 Y
-1607 SKGGEIRLY
+1607 
-1616 NDLDKH
+1616 
-1622 IDKGRKK
+1622 
-1629 YILSQGYAD
+1629 LSQAD
-1638 LIDFVDDT
+1638 
-1646 ISNWEKIYKG
+1646 SNILQK
-1656 SDESFLIT
+1656 
-1664 KSKNKDNIV
+1664 
-1673 AVKLEQDG
+1673 
-1681 KYYKISTALISRKD
+1681 
-1695 YLKNK
+1695 
-1700 KTLAERAQS
+1700 
-1709 NQLLT
+1709 
-1714 KSPGAIS
+1714 
-1721 GTSDIYN
+1721 SDIVN
-1728 IAPTRE
+1728 SFM
-1734 NVKPDYQNK
+1734 QQK
-1743 PQPKGLYDASKRVI
+1743 PQPKGLYDASKGIIR
-1757 KIFESADF
+1757 IFETADF
-1765 STLPHEIAHYW
+1765 STLPHEMAHYW

-1801 NWLNVKPE
+1801 NWLNVRPE
-1809 QAVLTRGQQEK
+1809 QAILTRGQQEK
-1820 FARGYEQYLLNGDL
+1820 FARGYEQYLLNGNL
-1834 PTPII
+1834 PIPII

-1888 RKPREK
+1888 RKPRSK

-1928 PKPDNID
+1928 PEPDSID

-1944 TEGEAGKS
+1944 TEGETGKS

-1996 EDARKIIDGRKSAP
+1996 EDARKIIDGRKPAP

-2105 IKNETDQITKK
+2105 IKNETDRITKK

-2556 DYFGPLAVPLTA
+2556 DYFGPLAIPLTA
-2568 VLSARRRGEVAW
+2568 VLSARRREETGW

-2597 QEFSETVDAIGRA
+2597 KEYSEAVDAVGRA
-2610 TSNKPEKTVKN
+2610 VSNTPEKTIKN
-2621 LNNALI
+2621 LNNAMI
-2627 DFVRART
+2627 DFIRART

-2745 EFAKRYYDGVYT
+2745 EFAKRYYAEVYT
-2757 LIRTREYRSKDD
+2757 LIRTRAYRAKDD

>member
-1 MGNVISVI
+1 MGNVISVM
-9 DALAEEKTG
+9 DALAEEKQTG
-18 GENIEPKVMTADL
+18 GNAEPKIMTADL

-55 NFMYGLVDTT
+55 NFMYGLIDTA

-87 GGLKADEERIKR
+87 GGLKGDEERIKR

-143 MVVGGYGGGAA
+143 MVIGGYGGSSAA
-154 ARALG
+154 KALG
-159 ASAKAAGRATG
+159 ASAKAASRATG

-189 ADKYAADTG
+189 ADKYVADTG
-198 DNAFKNYEPEK
+198 DEEFKNYEPEK

-221 TISVILEKYL
+221 VTSVILEKYL
-231 GFGEQRKLF
+231 GFGEQRRLF

-254 TAGLTKTGVK
+254 TASLTKTGVK
-264 TAISEA
+264 SAASEA

-324 RSRGIRAIK
+324 RSQGIRTIK

-341 DADLERTA
+341 DADLERMA

-468 NVERERTDFDD
+468 NVEGERTDFDD
-479 KAKKAVAE
+479 KAKEAVAE
-487 VFSNPQPVETSVE
+487 VFSNPQPVETPVE

-536 ADAATSQE
+536 ADTATSQE

-552 SEETPQIEENDHAE
+552 NEATPQIEENDHAE

-667 DIKSFDTLLDNGGYV
+667 DIKSFDTLLDKGGYV

-904 GARGTGGKKAA
+904 GARGTGGKEAA

-946 NSFGVKADNNYMS
+946 NSFGVKTDNDYMS

-974 DAFKNLKR
+974 DAFKNLKK

-1095 ADINTPEFKEWF
+1095 ADINTPEFKAWF
-1107 GDSKVVDEKG
+1107 GDSKVVDKNG
-1117 KPLEMVH
+1117 KPLVVYHGSDAVFEKFEIRGGKPFEQSIAEGAY
-1124 FSYNEFS
+1124 FS
-1131 QFDKSHAG
+1131 
-1139 VNNDESSI
+1139 SSKAVAQTYSDN
-1147 GLWFADRDDF
+1147 L
-1157 AFNNERYPIRYDVYL
+1157 YPVYL
-1172 KMDNPLI
+1172 KMENPATYYAEGQSYNDIMVALNSYIYSAQRDGNDGVI
-1179 IEGNGTETN
+1179 IKDIRDDANGKGRK
-1188 PWADTDIDNLDSYA
+1188 ADTYIV
-1202 KFEKM
+1202 
-1207 FNDLMYQDPQMWD
+1207 FN
-1220 ERVYEPIYG
+1220 
-1229 GFETRK
+1229 
-1235 VKLRFS
+1235 S
-1241 NFSEKKQREII
+1241 
-1252 KGIIDKLKAQG
+1252 
-1263 YDGIIIKN
+1263 
-1271 TRVDSLNPDEGINQ
+1271 
-1285 YVVFEPNQIKSVYN
+1285 NQIKSVYN
-1299 RGTWNARNDN
+1299 SGTWNARNDN

-1321 DYGRPSLEAIGSGEG
+1321 DYDRPSLEAIGSGEG
-1336 AQAHGWG
+1336 NQAHGWG
-1343 LYYALDKDVAEGYRE
+1343 LYYALNRDVAEKYKKSFTNDNIKEQYKGKD
-1358 RFINE
+1358 
-1363 YGEGIVEYNGVVYKN
+1363 VVDWYDEDTITFAALRKIIDN
-1378 NDDYAH
+1378 NMDKEEA
-1384 FLLNLK
+1384 LRN
-1390 QTKKG
+1390 Q
-1395 EIARQREIAK
+1395 
-1405 FFNENGNIELAKK
+1405 ELIIDKSSDTSAVYYDEDI
-1418 HKKLAEEGENINVDD
+1418 LAEQKAILQRIEEINVDD
-1433 IKTLGQVHEVEIP
+1433 IVIEKPKGQVHEVDIP
-1446 ENPFLLDEQLP
+1446 ENLYFLDEQKNYENQSDFVKNGLKE
-1457 FSEQPE
+1457 FFKDKDVLNLIKKEKGKYAKSLIKFFFDNKSENYSKVRE
-1463 IVKQGIKNAIKEI
+1463 LNELLFGTKTSETTTENAKLL
-1476 SEDAEKQIQALEN
+1476 SE
-1489 KDFIGREI
+1489 
-1497 YNKISLFL
+1497 
-1505 AKTPGTLADKETS
+1505 
-1518 LLLEKYGIKGITYDG
+1518 LLYKHGIKGITYDG
-1533 RQDGRAFVIFNP
+1533 QQDGKAFVIFNP
-1545 DDVQVIQKF
+1545 DDVEVIQKF
-1554 YQLPQDDLNNVIDGH
+1554 YQSGISGKTRRKAQEVKAALQKIADGAEEATVENLRNDLEQYGGTNDVTFIYGNNKKGLVHIADKHGGIKTLLKVFDTVVDGDIVSFTEKNKTVH
-1569 EVIEGFDENAP
+1569 LMKNGFEAILSLDEHGKKKTWLLTGFDTTISPDAEREFNATLKATQTKP
-1580 DDAFVR
+1580 TFSRRDLGAGLNEFNIAL
-1586 TKEGRVE
+1586 KEGNV
-1593 HGYITDELAKQIGS
+1593 
-1607 SKGGEIRLY
+1607 
-1616 NDLDKH
+1616 N
-1622 IDKGRKK
+1622 
-1629 YILSQGYAD
+1629 
-1638 LIDFVDDT
+1638 
-1646 ISNWEKIYKG
+1646 SN
-1656 SDESFLIT
+1656 
-1664 KSKNKDNIV
+1664 
-1673 AVKLEQDG
+1673 
-1681 KYYKISTALISRKD
+1681 
-1695 YLKNK
+1695 
-1700 KTLAERAQS
+1700 
-1709 NQLLT
+1709 
-1714 KSPGAIS
+1714 
-1721 GTSDIYN
+1721 
-1728 IAPTRE
+1728 
-1734 NVKPDYQNK
+1734 YQNK
-1743 PQPKGLYDASKRVI
+1743 PQPKGLYDASKGVI

-1801 NWLNVKPE
+1801 NWLNIKPE

-1820 FARGYEQYLLNGDL
+1820 FARGYEQYLLKGDL

-1964 ALQEIADI
+1964 ALQEIADV

-2105 IKNETDQITKK
+2105 IKNETDRITKK

-2149 FQLPLEP
+2149 FQMPLEP

-2223 SLTPSPALQIAT
+2223 SLTPSPILQIAT

-2244 SSIKSPVLNV
+2244 LSVKSPVLNV

-2404 LIREKAMIEANVAT
+2404 LIREKAMMEANVAT
-2418 YTNDTA
+2418 YTNDTWA
-2424 FSKFA
+2424 SKLA

-2437 KVTGNV
+2437 KVSGNA
-2443 RLGDQLMPFVKTPA
+2443 RLGDQLMPFAKTPA

-2556 DYFGPLAVPLTA
+2556 DYFGPLALPLTA
-2568 VLSARRRGEVAW
+2568 VLTARRKDEVGW

-2587 ASQLQKLPGL
+2587 ASQMKKTPGL
-2597 QEFSETVDAIGRA
+2597 SELKESYDSITRA
-2610 TSNKPEKTVKN
+2610 VSSDWAESLKN
-2621 LNNALI
+2621 LSNSMI
-2627 DFVRART
+2627 DFIRART

-2661 QASVPGIR
+2661 KASIPGIR
-2669 EELPLKY
+2669 ESLPLKY
-2676 TTTSRTP
+2676 TTTSKTP
-2683 KETEA
+2683 RETEPA
-2688 ALSILLFGARVKTAA
+2688 WSTVLFGARVKTTA

-2713 LYKKNAKPTIT
+2713 LYKKGAKPTIT

-2745 EFAKRYYDGVYT
+2745 EFAKRYYAEVYT
-2757 LIRTREYRSKDD
+2757 LIRTRAYRAKDD
-2769 EQRAAAINKV
+2769 EQKAAAINKV
-2779 RRQIIEQLKKEYIK
+2779 RRQIIEQLKKTYIR

>member
-87 GGLKADEERIKR
+87 GGLKGDEERIKR

-131 YALGSGVASYGT
+131 YALGSGAASYGT

-254 TAGLTKTGVK
+254 TASLTKTGVK
-264 TAISEA
+264 TAVSEA
-270 GTEFAQSLANMGID
+270 GTEFVQSLANMGID

-468 NVERERTDFDD
+468 NVEREQ
-479 KAKKAVAE
+479 AE
-487 VFSNPQPVETSVE
+487 KMDV
-500 ETTENTVSE
+500 
-509 NNIVAETIAP
+509 
-519 VLNET
+519 
-524 AEAPT
+524 
-529 AEENSIS
+529 
-536 ADAATSQE
+536 SQE
-544 ENIATAVL
+544 
-552 SEETPQIEENDHAE
+552 
-566 KIEDFGEK
+566 
-574 IEGARKDL
+574 
-582 WNGYKEKL
+582 KL
-590 SDELPEDK
+590 
-598 QKIKLST
+598 
-605 FFPEPDYE
+605 
-613 TAINNGINIDV
+613 
-624 LSAVK
+624 
-629 ALHDAMPPK
+629 
-638 PKKAYK
+638 
-644 LDKWVES
+644 
-651 LKNVRLLAS
+651 
-660 KLLNGEI
+660 
-667 DIKSFDTLLDNGGYV
+667 
-682 LKPFRQT
+682 
-689 VETYRILGFPEF
+689 
-701 TKANGYRIESD
+701 
-712 IYNFAEGRQL
+712 
-722 EKPEY
+722 
-727 RYRVMK
+727 
-733 GNTPV
+733 
-738 TRFFND
+738 
-744 IQDASDALRDII
+744 
-756 NNKTSDKK
+756 
-764 VKLDLYQ
+764 
-771 IRSTGELVIG
+771 
-781 KKVASGK
+781 
-788 FIDLKKGFS
+788 
-797 SIKDAR
+797 
-803 EYMESHED
+803 
-811 ELIAELERKK
+811 
-821 TLPKTRREV
+821 
-830 NETRIGEEYRNGNIS
+830 
-845 PAQFSETFGF
+845 
-855 RGVQFGNWVEQSRR
+855 
-869 ADDLNRAYDAL
+869 
-880 VDLSKILD
+880 
-888 VPTRAIS
+888 
-895 LNGTLGLAF
+895 
-904 GARGTGGKKAA
+904 
-915 AAHYEPLQ
+915 
-923 VVINLTKE
+923 
-931 HGAGSLAHEWFHALD
+931 
-946 NSFGVKADNNYMS
+946 
-959 EISFTLSENVRDEVK
+959 
-974 DAFKNLKR
+974 
-982 TLEKSGLYERS
+982 
-993 KERDKTRSKDY
+993 
-1004 WSTGREMAARAFESY
+1004 
-1019 IIDKAAERGVKNDY
+1019 
-1033 LANIIGEADYNDSDT
+1033 
-1048 FAYVKQSEKK
+1048 
-1058 EIYAAFDK
+1058 
-1066 LFDTLQTRETDN
+1066 
-1078 GVEFYQLPQE
+1078 YQLPQE

-1107 GDSKVVDEKG
+1107 GDSKVVDKNGRPLVVYHGTNAEFDIFSKEKIKRG
-1117 KPLEMVH
+1117 TGFW
-1124 FSYNEFS
+1124 FSSNKETSKEYGDIKEFYLS
-1131 QFDKSHAG
+1131 VKNPID
-1139 VNNDESSI
+1139 VNKNRNDFI
-1147 GLWFADRDDF
+1147 KFAKEAMPEIPNDVSEHYIISDALGST
-1157 AFNNERYPIRYDVYL
+1157 AFKEYL
-1172 KMDNPLI
+1172 QNK
-1179 IEGNGTETN
+1179 
-1188 PWADTDIDNLDSYA
+1188 
-1202 KFEKM
+1202 
-1207 FNDLMYQDPQMWD
+1207 
-1220 ERVYEPIYG
+1220 
-1229 GFETRK
+1229 
-1235 VKLRFS
+1235 
-1241 NFSEKKQREII
+1241 
-1252 KGIIDKLKAQG
+1252 G
-1263 YDGIIIKN
+1263 YDAI
-1271 TRVDSLNPDEGINQ
+1271 SLGNSYI
-1285 YVVFEPNQIKSVYN
+1285 VFNPNQIKSVYN

-1343 LYYALDKDVAEGYRE
+1343 LYYALDKDAAEGYRE

-1656 SDESFLIT
+1656 NDESFLIT

-1801 NWLNVKPE
+1801 NWLNVKSE

-1918 KLVEEMEAAR
+1918 KLVEEMETAR
-1928 PKPDNID
+1928 LEPDSID

-1944 TEGEAGKS
+1944 TEGETGKS
-1952 RVYSREVERNID
+1952 RIYSREVERNID
-1964 ALQEIADI
+1964 ALQEIADV

-2105 IKNETDQITKK
+2105 IKNETDRITKK

-2149 FQLPLEP
+2149 FQMPLEP
-2156 LNARNAKMYVR
+2156 LNTRNAKMYVR

-2244 SSIKSPVLNV
+2244 SSVKSPVLNV

-2486 GKLSAKSRTAIKA
+2486 GKLSAKSWTAIKA

-2757 LIRTREYRSKDD
+2757 LIRTREYRAKDD

>member
-87 GGLKADEERIKR
+87 GGLKGDEERIKR

-240 NLDLAKLKSPTLRA
+240 NLDLAKLNSPTLRA
-254 TAGLTKTGVK
+254 TASLTKTGVK
-264 TAISEA
+264 TAVSEA

-395 SGAFQDVDEDM
+395 SGAFADIGEDV

-431 PIEEVIQ
+431 PIEEVIK

-453 QTEGGESRVLADSSV
+453 QTGGGETRILADSSV
-468 NVERERTDFDD
+468 NVE
-479 KAKKAVAE
+479 
-487 VFSNPQPVETSVE
+487 
-500 ETTENTVSE
+500 
-509 NNIVAETIAP
+509 
-519 VLNET
+519 
-524 AEAPT
+524 
-529 AEENSIS
+529 
-536 ADAATSQE
+536 
-544 ENIATAVL
+544 
-552 SEETPQIEENDHAE
+552 
-566 KIEDFGEK
+566 G
-574 IEGARKDL
+574 
-582 WNGYKEKL
+582 
-590 SDELPEDK
+590 K
-598 QKIKLST
+598 QQ
-605 FFPEPDYE
+605 
-613 TAINNGINIDV
+613 
-624 LSAVK
+624 
-629 ALHDAMPPK
+629 
-638 PKKAYK
+638 
-644 LDKWVES
+644 
-651 LKNVRLLAS
+651 LL
-660 KLLNGEI
+660 L
-667 DIKSFDTLLDNGGYV
+667 
-682 LKPFRQT
+682 
-689 VETYRILGFPEF
+689 
-701 TKANGYRIESD
+701 
-712 IYNFAEGRQL
+712 
-722 EKPEY
+722 
-727 RYRVMK
+727 
-733 GNTPV
+733 
-738 TRFFND
+738 
-744 IQDASDALRDII
+744 
-756 NNKTSDKK
+756 
-764 VKLDLYQ
+764 
-771 IRSTGELVIG
+771 
-781 KKVASGK
+781 
-788 FIDLKKGFS
+788 
-797 SIKDAR
+797 
-803 EYMESHED
+803 
-811 ELIAELERKK
+811 
-821 TLPKTRREV
+821 
-830 NETRIGEEYRNGNIS
+830 
-845 PAQFSETFGF
+845 
-855 RGVQFGNWVEQSRR
+855 
-869 ADDLNRAYDAL
+869 
-880 VDLSKILD
+880 
-888 VPTRAIS
+888 
-895 LNGTLGLAF
+895 
-904 GARGTGGKKAA
+904 
-915 AAHYEPLQ
+915 
-923 VVINLTKE
+923 
-931 HGAGSLAHEWFHALD
+931 
-946 NSFGVKADNNYMS
+946 
-959 EISFTLSENVRDEVK
+959 
-974 DAFKNLKR
+974 
-982 TLEKSGLYERS
+982 
-993 KERDKTRSKDY
+993 
-1004 WSTGREMAARAFESY
+1004 
-1019 IIDKAAERGVKNDY
+1019 
-1033 LANIIGEADYNDSDT
+1033 
-1048 FAYVKQSEKK
+1048 
-1058 EIYAAFDK
+1058 
-1066 LFDTLQTRETDN
+1066 
-1078 GVEFYQLPQE
+1078 QE
-1088 AYDAQGK
+1088 AYDSDGK
-1095 ADINTPEFKEWF
+1095 ADINTPEFKAWF
-1107 GDSKVVDEKG
+1107 GDSKVVDENGRPKTYWHGSLWNFDRFKQHNGDYNFSPDERFAYNYAESKAFEQGIDNDVTVYPVYIKAEKPFDSNNAEDIDFVKKITEG
-1117 KPLEMVH
+1117 KKIRVFGNEKTQEEFIDEIQGYYQDTPLREG
-1124 FSYNEFS
+1124 EFKKIT
-1131 QFDKSHAG
+1131 Q
-1139 VNNDESSI
+1139 
-1147 GLWFADRDDF
+1147 DDF
-1157 AFNNERYPIRYDVYL
+1157 PKWYSKYNHNIDYSQSSVAEYKVLEVNEKDGYFIAAKPPFRADMEDVESEIREKMKDVDFS
-1172 KMDNPLI
+1172 K
-1179 IEGNGTETN
+1179 GETN
-1188 PWADTDIDNLDSYA
+1188 ISVSYETPYGTRVGDAYVMKVYKPSPEHRKKGADNWIYLESADIDGVDFTDI
-1202 KFEKM
+1202 
-1207 FNDLMYQDPQMWD
+1207 
-1220 ERVYEPIYG
+1220 
-1229 GFETRK
+1229 
-1235 VKLRFS
+1235 
-1241 NFSEKKQREII
+1241 
-1252 KGIIDKLKAQG
+1252 LKENG
-1263 YDGIIIKN
+1263 YDGYYK
-1271 TRVDSLNPDEGINQ
+1271 VEDGIENLS
-1285 YVVFEPNQIKSVYN
+1285 VFEPNQIKSVYN
-1299 RGTWNARNDN
+1299 RGTWDAGNDN

-1315 YAGSRV
+1315 EQAFSPTNRDKNTYISDLRAAERGEAGSDYNIRLGALPLIYQEIGIENKPVKTKKTIILKDTIFKHDVPMNVVENLPELYSDPIIIFQALNTSTNSNSYVAVLDAV
-1321 DYGRPSLEAIGSGEG
+1321 DKSGRQMIAALSPSKKENGYHLITSFYGR
-1336 AQAHGWG
+1336 
-1343 LYYALDKDVAEGYRE
+1343 
-1358 RFINE
+1358 
-1363 YGEGIVEYNGVVYKN
+1363 N
-1378 NDDYAH
+1378 NID
-1384 FLLNLK
+1384 NMI
-1390 QTKKG
+1390 KK
-1395 EIARQREIAK
+1395 A
-1405 FFNENGNIELAKK
+1405 F
-1418 HKKLAEEGENINVDD
+1418 EEG
-1433 IKTLGQVHEVEIP
+1433 K
-1446 ENPFLLDEQLP
+1446 
-1457 FSEQPE
+1457 
-1463 IVKQGIKNAIKEI
+1463 VKYIRDKKN
-1476 SEDAEKQIQALEN
+1476 
-1489 KDFIGREI
+1489 
-1497 YNKISLFL
+1497 
-1505 AKTPGTLADKETS
+1505 S
-1518 LLLEKYGIKGITYDG
+1518 LLT
-1533 RQDGRAFVIFNP
+1533 
-1545 DDVQVIQKF
+1545 
-1554 YQLPQDDLNNVIDGH
+1554 GH
-1569 EVIEGFDENAP
+1569 NA
-1580 DDAFVR
+1580 
-1586 TKEGRVE
+1586 
-1593 HGYITDELAKQIGS
+1593 Y
-1607 SKGGEIRLY
+1607 
-1616 NDLDKH
+1616 
-1622 IDKGRKK
+1622 
-1629 YILSQGYAD
+1629 LSQAD
-1638 LIDFVDDT
+1638 
-1646 ISNWEKIYKG
+1646 SNILQK
-1656 SDESFLIT
+1656 
-1664 KSKNKDNIV
+1664 
-1673 AVKLEQDG
+1673 
-1681 KYYKISTALISRKD
+1681 
-1695 YLKNK
+1695 
-1700 KTLAERAQS
+1700 
-1709 NQLLT
+1709 
-1714 KSPGAIS
+1714 
-1721 GTSDIYN
+1721 SDIVN
-1728 IAPTRE
+1728 SFM
-1734 NVKPDYQNK
+1734 QQK
-1743 PQPKGLYDASKRVI
+1743 PQPKGLYDASKGIIR
-1757 KIFESADF
+1757 IFETADF
-1765 STLPHEIAHYW
+1765 STLPHEMAHYW

-1801 NWLNVKPE
+1801 NWLNVRPE
-1809 QAVLTRGQQEK
+1809 QAILTRGQQEK
-1820 FARGYEQYLLNGDL
+1820 FARGYEQYLLNGNL
-1834 PTPII
+1834 PIPII

-1858 RLNVRLSED
+1858 RLNIRLSED

-1877 GILPPPRIRPS
+1877 GVLPPPRIKPA
-1888 RKPREK
+1888 RKPRGK
-1894 MTTAEKLREQLGL
+1894 MTRAEKLREQLGL
-1907 QEQDRQEKETV
+1907 QEQDRQEQEAV
-1918 KLVEEMEAAR
+1918 KFVEEMEAAR
-1928 PKPDNID
+1928 PLPDSVD
-1935 ARTVIVSNI
+1935 ERTVIVSNI
-1944 TEGEAGKS
+1944 TEGEPGKS

-1964 ALQEIADI
+1964 TLQEIADI
-1972 DLDYNKIR
+1972 DLEYNKIK

-1986 RAADFVKNNL
+1986 RAAEYVKNNL
-1996 EDARKIIDGRKSAP
+1996 EDARKIIDGRKAAP

-2082 SKIFKGYAEAV
+2082 SKIFKGYMEAV
-2093 GGDSPVD
+2093 GGDSPLD
-2100 LYKKM
+2100 SYKKM
-2105 IKNETDQITKK
+2105 IKEETAKITKK
-2116 VLAEKTR
+2116 VLAETTR
-2123 EEQQK
+2123 EGQQR
-2128 VLNAELKRLR
+2128 VLESELKRLR

-2143 GVQGEL
+2143 GEQGEL
-2149 FQLPLEP
+2149 FQMPIEP
-2156 LNARNAKMYVR
+2156 LNARNAKMYIR
-2167 EALDDIFGTTVSQEE
+2167 EALDGVFGTTVTQEE

-2223 SLTPSPALQIAT
+2223 GLTPSPALQIFS
-2235 SIVGRGMML
+2235 SIIARGAML
-2244 SSIKSPVLNV
+2244 ASIKSPVLNV
-2254 VSNTENILTE
+2254 ISNTENILTE

-2279 FSAVDKNVEKD
+2279 FSAVDKSVEKD

-2316 VTLGE
+2316 ITLGE

-2343 FKYLMGYPDSRAKDF
+2343 FKYMMGYPDSRAKDF
-2358 VFSDTAA
+2358 VFSDAAA

-2379 EMLSKRATELYR
+2379 EALSKRATELYE

-2404 LIREKAMIEANVAT
+2404 VIREKAMMEANVAT
-2418 YTNDTA
+2418 YTNDTT

-2437 KVTGNV
+2437 RATGNV

-2463 MEYSIGA
+2463 VEYSIGA

-2486 GKLSAKSRTAIKA
+2486 GKLSAKSRMAIKA

-2556 DYFGPLAVPLTA
+2556 DYFGPLAIPLTA
-2568 VLSARRRGEVAW
+2568 VLSARRREETGW

-2597 QEFSETVDAIGRA
+2597 KEYSEAVDAVGRA
-2610 TSNKPEKTVKN
+2610 VSNTPEKTIKN
-2621 LNNALI
+2621 LNNAMI
-2627 DFVRART
+2627 DFIRART

-2757 LIRTREYRSKDD
+2757 LIRTREYRAKDD

>member
-55 NFMYGLVDTT
+55 NFMYGLIDTA

-87 GGLKADEERIKR
+87 GGLKGDEERIKR

-468 NVERERTDFDD
+468 NIEREQAEKTD
-479 KAKKAVAE
+479 V
-487 VFSNPQPVETSVE
+487 
-500 ETTENTVSE
+500 
-509 NNIVAETIAP
+509 
-519 VLNET
+519 
-524 AEAPT
+524 
-529 AEENSIS
+529 
-536 ADAATSQE
+536 SQE
-544 ENIATAVL
+544 
-552 SEETPQIEENDHAE
+552 
-566 KIEDFGEK
+566 
-574 IEGARKDL
+574 
-582 WNGYKEKL
+582 KL
-590 SDELPEDK
+590 
-598 QKIKLST
+598 
-605 FFPEPDYE
+605 
-613 TAINNGINIDV
+613 
-624 LSAVK
+624 
-629 ALHDAMPPK
+629 
-638 PKKAYK
+638 
-644 LDKWVES
+644 
-651 LKNVRLLAS
+651 
-660 KLLNGEI
+660 
-667 DIKSFDTLLDNGGYV
+667 
-682 LKPFRQT
+682 
-689 VETYRILGFPEF
+689 
-701 TKANGYRIESD
+701 
-712 IYNFAEGRQL
+712 
-722 EKPEY
+722 
-727 RYRVMK
+727 
-733 GNTPV
+733 
-738 TRFFND
+738 
-744 IQDASDALRDII
+744 
-756 NNKTSDKK
+756 
-764 VKLDLYQ
+764 
-771 IRSTGELVIG
+771 
-781 KKVASGK
+781 
-788 FIDLKKGFS
+788 
-797 SIKDAR
+797 
-803 EYMESHED
+803 
-811 ELIAELERKK
+811 
-821 TLPKTRREV
+821 
-830 NETRIGEEYRNGNIS
+830 
-845 PAQFSETFGF
+845 
-855 RGVQFGNWVEQSRR
+855 
-869 ADDLNRAYDAL
+869 
-880 VDLSKILD
+880 
-888 VPTRAIS
+888 
-895 LNGTLGLAF
+895 
-904 GARGTGGKKAA
+904 
-915 AAHYEPLQ
+915 
-923 VVINLTKE
+923 
-931 HGAGSLAHEWFHALD
+931 
-946 NSFGVKADNNYMS
+946 
-959 EISFTLSENVRDEVK
+959 
-974 DAFKNLKR
+974 
-982 TLEKSGLYERS
+982 
-993 KERDKTRSKDY
+993 
-1004 WSTGREMAARAFESY
+1004 
-1019 IIDKAAERGVKNDY
+1019 
-1033 LANIIGEADYNDSDT
+1033 
-1048 FAYVKQSEKK
+1048 
-1058 EIYAAFDK
+1058 
-1066 LFDTLQTRETDN
+1066 
-1078 GVEFYQLPQE
+1078 YQLPQE
-1088 AYDAQGK
+1088 ASDAQGK

-1107 GDSKVVDEKG
+1107 GDSKVVDESG
-1117 KPLEMVH
+1117 KPLVVYH
-1124 FSYNEFS
+1124 GTNAD
-1131 QFDKSHAG
+1131 FDTFDRGKA
-1139 VNNDESSI
+1139 SSAY
-1147 GLWFADRDDF
+1147 GSKYGFYFANKEVAEDYGDVM
-1157 AFNNERYPIRYDVYL
+1157 PVYL
-1172 KMDNPLI
+1172 AMKKPYEVDVENEINELLFDYDGDVA
-1179 IEGNGTETN
+1179 EAE
-1188 PWADTDIDNLDSYA
+1188 ADGYRISH
-1202 KFEKM
+1202 
-1207 FNDLMYQDPQMWD
+1207 W
-1220 ERVYEPIYG
+1220 RG
-1229 GFETRK
+1229 ETREDFEATDSATSY
-1235 VKLRFS
+1235 LDDNYDDIFARAEE
-1241 NFSEKKQREII
+1241 N
-1252 KGIIDKLKAQG
+1252 GA
-1263 YDGIIIKN
+1263 DGIIV
-1271 TRVDSLNPDEGINQ
+1271 RGADGSVD

-1299 RGTWNARNDN
+1299 RGTWNAGNDN
-1309 IYYQRA
+1309 IYYQNAEQVFLPTNRDKNTYISDLRA
-1315 YAGSRV
+1315 AERGEAGN
-1321 DYGRPSLEAIGSGEG
+1321 DYNIRLGALPLIYQKIGIEN
-1336 AQAHGWG
+1336 
-1343 LYYALDKDVAEGYRE
+1343 KPV
-1358 RFINE
+1358 
-1363 YGEGIVEYNGVVYKN
+1363 K
-1378 NDDYAH
+1378 
-1384 FLLNLK
+1384 
-1390 QTKKG
+1390 TKKT
-1395 EIARQREIAK
+1395 I
-1405 FFNENGNIELAKK
+1405 
-1418 HKKLAEEGENINVDD
+1418 
-1433 IKTLGQVHEVEIP
+1433 
-1446 ENPFLLDEQLP
+1446 
-1457 FSEQPE
+1457 
-1463 IVKQGIKNAIKEI
+1463 
-1476 SEDAEKQIQALEN
+1476 
-1489 KDFIGREI
+1489 
-1497 YNKISLFL
+1497 
-1505 AKTPGTLADKETS
+1505 
-1518 LLLEKYGIKGITYDG
+1518 
-1533 RQDGRAFVIFNP
+1533 
-1545 DDVQVIQKF
+1545 
-1554 YQLPQDDLNNVIDGH
+1554 
-1569 EVIEGFDENAP
+1569 
-1580 DDAFVR
+1580 
-1586 TKEGRVE
+1586 
-1593 HGYITDELAKQIGS
+1593 
-1607 SKGGEIRLY
+1607 
-1616 NDLDKH
+1616 
-1622 IDKGRKK
+1622 
-1629 YILSQGYAD
+1629 ILK
-1638 LIDFVDDT
+1638 DT
-1646 ISNWEKIYKG
+1646 ISKHDVPMNVVENLLELYSNPLMIFKSLNTSTNPDSYVAVLDAVDKNGRQMIAALSPSKKENGYH
-1656 SDESFLIT
+1656 LIT
-1664 KSKNKDNIV
+1664 SFYGRNNIDNMIKRAFEEKKVRYIRDKKNGLLTGHNAYLSQADDNI
-1673 AVKLEQDG
+1673 L
-1681 KYYKISTALISRKD
+1681 YK
-1695 YLKNK
+1695 
-1700 KTLAERAQS
+1700 
-1709 NQLLT
+1709 
-1714 KSPGAIS
+1714 
-1721 GTSDIYN
+1721 SDIVN
-1728 IAPTRE
+1728 SFM
-1734 NVKPDYQNK
+1734 QQK
-1743 PQPKGLYDASKRVI
+1743 PQPKGLYDASKGVI
-1757 KIFESADF
+1757 RIFESADF

-1801 NWLNVKPE
+1801 NWLNVRPE
-1809 QAVLTRGQQEK
+1809 QAILTRGQQEK
-1820 FARGYEQYLLNGDL
+1820 FARGYEQYLLNGNL

-1858 RLNVRLSED
+1858 RLNIRLSED

-1877 GILPPPRIRPS
+1877 GVLPPPRIKPA
-1888 RKPREK
+1888 RKPRGK
-1894 MTTAEKLREQLGL
+1894 MTRAEKLREQLGL
-1907 QEQDRQEKETV
+1907 REQDRQEQEAV
-1918 KLVEEMEAAR
+1918 KFVEEMEAAR
-1928 PKPDNID
+1928 PLPDSVD
-1935 ARTVIVSNI
+1935 ERTVIVSNI
-1944 TEGEAGKS
+1944 TEGEPGKS

-1964 ALQEIADI
+1964 TLQEIADI
-1972 DLDYNKIR
+1972 DLEYNKIK

-1986 RAADFVKNNL
+1986 RAAEYVKNNL
-1996 EDARKIIDGRKSAP
+1996 EDARKIIDGRKAAP

-2105 IKNETDQITKK
+2105 IKNETDRITKK

-2149 FQLPLEP
+2149 FQMPLEP
-2156 LNARNAKMYVR
+2156 LNTRNAKMYVR

-2404 LIREKAMIEANVAT
+2404 LIREKAMMEANVAT

-2463 MEYSIGA
+2463 VEYSIGA

-2661 QASVPGIR
+2661 KASIPGIR
-2669 EELPLKY
+2669 ESLPLKY
-2676 TTTSRTP
+2676 TTTSKTP
-2683 KETEA
+2683 RETEPA
-2688 ALSILLFGARVKTAA
+2688 WSTVLFGARVKTAA

-2713 LYKKNAKPTIT
+2713 LYKKGAKPTIT

-2745 EFAKRYYDGVYT
+2745 EFAKRYYAEVYT
-2757 LIRTREYRSKDD
+2757 LIRTRAYRAKDD
-2769 EQRAAAINKV
+2769 EQKAAAINKV
-2779 RRQIIEQLKKEYIK
+2779 RRQIIEQLKKTYIR

>member
-9 DALAEEKTG
+9 DALAEEKQTG
-18 GENIEPKVMTADL
+18 GNAEPKIMTADL
-31 AQSLYAGELRVPVN
+31 AQSLYTGELRVPVN

-55 NFMYGLVDTT
+55 NFMYGLIDTA

-87 GGLKADEERIKR
+87 GGLKGDEERIKR

-143 MVVGGYGGGAA
+143 MVIGGYGGSSAA
-154 ARALG
+154 KALG
-159 ASAKAAGRATG
+159 ASAKAASRATG
-170 AAAYGTMAAM
+170 TAAYGTMAAM

-189 ADKYAADTG
+189 ADKYVADTG
-198 DNAFKNYEPEK
+198 DEEFKNYEPEK

-221 TISVILEKYL
+221 VTSVILEKYL
-231 GFGEQRKLF
+231 GFGEQRRLF

-254 TAGLTKTGVK
+254 TASLTKTGVK
-264 TAISEA
+264 SAVSEA

-324 RSRGIRAIK
+324 RSRGIREIK

-468 NVERERTDFDD
+468 NVEGERTDFDD

-552 SEETPQIEENDHAE
+552 NEETPQIEENDHAE

-904 GARGTGGKKAA
+904 GARGTGGKEAA

-946 NSFGVKADNNYMS
+946 NSFGVKTDNDYMS

-1095 ADINTPEFKEWF
+1095 ADINTPEFKKWF
-1107 GDSKVVDEKG
+1107 GNSKVVDENGRPLVVYHGTNAIFNTFDYKKIG
-1117 KPLEMVH
+1117 KNYLQSEGGFF
-1124 FSYNEFS
+1124 FS
-1131 QFDKSHAG
+1131 DKK
-1139 VNNDESSI
+1139 NNYGKI
-1147 GLWFADRDDF
+1147 
-1157 AFNNERYPIRYDVYL
+1157 NMPVYL
-1172 KMDNPLI
+1172 SMKNPKIVEVDDYAIEYFDDNR
-1179 IEGNGTETN
+1179 G
-1188 PWADTDIDNLDSYA
+1188 DILREAWINDNDG
-1202 KFEKM
+1202 
-1207 FNDLMYQDPQMWD
+1207 
-1220 ERVYEPIYG
+1220 VI
-1229 GFETRK
+1229 
-1235 VKLRFS
+1235 VKS
-1241 NFSEKKQREII
+1241 KNK
-1252 KGIIDKLKAQG
+1252 IDKDL
-1263 YDGIIIKN
+1263 Y
-1271 TRVDSLNPDEGINQ
+1271 L
-1285 YVVFEPNQIKSVYN
+1285 VFDANQIKSVYN
-1299 RGTWNARNDN
+1299 RGTWDARNDN
-1309 IYYQRA
+1309 IYYQNAEQVFSPTNRDKNTYISDLRA
-1315 YAGSRV
+1315 VERGEDTRIRVGELPIVYRELGLSAGMVRTNKDVIFKDTIGKHDVSQTVV
-1321 DYGRPSLEAIGSGEG
+1321 DNLPQLFADPIMVFESSTKENRLLAVVNAQDKNGNQIVVAISPNTKGERGYHFIPSFYGKDNFNNFLNKNIIAGNLKYLKSP
-1336 AQAHGWG
+1336 Q
-1343 LYYALDKDVAEGYRE
+1343 ALDSHQLWPQVKT
-1358 RFINE
+1358 
-1363 YGEGIVEYNGVVYKN
+1363 
-1378 NDDYAH
+1378 
-1384 FLLNLK
+1384 LLNSLNK
-1390 QTKKG
+1390 
-1395 EIARQREIAK
+1395 
-1405 FFNENGNIELAKK
+1405 NIL
-1418 HKKLAEEGENINVDD
+1418 
-1433 IKTLGQVHEVEIP
+1433 
-1446 ENPFLLDEQLP
+1446 
-1457 FSEQPE
+1457 
-1463 IVKQGIKNAIKEI
+1463 
-1476 SEDAEKQIQALEN
+1476 
-1489 KDFIGREI
+1489 
-1497 YNKISLFL
+1497 
-1505 AKTPGTLADKETS
+1505 
-1518 LLLEKYGIKGITYDG
+1518 
-1533 RQDGRAFVIFNP
+1533 
-1545 DDVQVIQKF
+1545 QK
-1554 YQLPQDDLNNVIDGH
+1554 
-1569 EVIEGFDENAP
+1569 
-1580 DDAFVR
+1580 
-1586 TKEGRVE
+1586 
-1593 HGYITDELAKQIGS
+1593 
-1607 SKGGEIRLY
+1607 
-1616 NDLDKH
+1616 
-1622 IDKGRKK
+1622 
-1629 YILSQGYAD
+1629 
-1638 LIDFVDDT
+1638 
-1646 ISNWEKIYKG
+1646 
-1656 SDESFLIT
+1656 
-1664 KSKNKDNIV
+1664 
-1673 AVKLEQDG
+1673 
-1681 KYYKISTALISRKD
+1681 
-1695 YLKNK
+1695 
-1700 KTLAERAQS
+1700 
-1709 NQLLT
+1709 
-1714 KSPGAIS
+1714 
-1721 GTSDIYN
+1721 SDIVN
-1728 IAPTRE
+1728 SFM
-1734 NVKPDYQNK
+1734 QQK
-1743 PQPKGLYDASKRVI
+1743 PQPKGLYDASKGVI

-1918 KLVEEMEAAR
+1918 KLVEEMEATR
-1928 PKPDNID
+1928 PEPDSID

-1964 ALQEIADI
+1964 ALQEIADV

-1996 EDARKIIDGRKSAP
+1996 EDARKIIDGRKPAP

-2032 AEYLRALKLHS
+2032 TEYLRALKLHS

-2105 IKNETDQITKK
+2105 IKNETDRITKK

-2149 FQLPLEP
+2149 FQMPLEP

-2244 SSIKSPVLNV
+2244 SSVKSPVLNV

-2661 QASVPGIR
+2661 KASIPGIR
-2669 EELPLKY
+2669 ESLPLKY
-2676 TTTSRTP
+2676 TTTSKTP
-2683 KETEA
+2683 RETEPA
-2688 ALSILLFGARVKTAA
+2688 WSTVLFGARVKTAA

-2713 LYKKNAKPTIT
+2713 LYKKGAKPTIT

-2745 EFAKRYYDGVYT
+2745 EFAKRYYAEVYT
-2757 LIRTREYRSKDD
+2757 LIRTRAYRAKDD
-2769 EQRAAAINKV
+2769 EQKAAAINKV
-2779 RRQIIEQLKKEYIK
+2779 RRQIIEQLKKTYIR

>member
-431 PIEEVIQ
+431 PIEEVIK

-453 QTEGGESRVLADSSV
+453 QTGGGESRVLADSSI
-468 NVERERTDFDD
+468 NVEGE
-479 KAKKAVAE
+479 
-487 VFSNPQPVETSVE
+487 QQ
-500 ETTENTVSE
+500 
-509 NNIVAETIAP
+509 
-519 VLNET
+519 LLLQ
-524 AEAPT
+524 EA
-529 AEENSIS
+529 
-536 ADAATSQE
+536 
-544 ENIATAVL
+544 
-552 SEETPQIEENDHAE
+552 H
-566 KIEDFGEK
+566 
-574 IEGARKDL
+574 
-582 WNGYKEKL
+582 
-590 SDELPEDK
+590 
-598 QKIKLST
+598 
-605 FFPEPDYE
+605 
-613 TAINNGINIDV
+613 
-624 LSAVK
+624 
-629 ALHDAMPPK
+629 
-638 PKKAYK
+638 
-644 LDKWVES
+644 
-651 LKNVRLLAS
+651 
-660 KLLNGEI
+660 
-667 DIKSFDTLLDNGGYV
+667 
-682 LKPFRQT
+682 
-689 VETYRILGFPEF
+689 
-701 TKANGYRIESD
+701 
-712 IYNFAEGRQL
+712 
-722 EKPEY
+722 
-727 RYRVMK
+727 
-733 GNTPV
+733 
-738 TRFFND
+738 
-744 IQDASDALRDII
+744 
-756 NNKTSDKK
+756 
-764 VKLDLYQ
+764 
-771 IRSTGELVIG
+771 
-781 KKVASGK
+781 
-788 FIDLKKGFS
+788 
-797 SIKDAR
+797 
-803 EYMESHED
+803 
-811 ELIAELERKK
+811 
-821 TLPKTRREV
+821 
-830 NETRIGEEYRNGNIS
+830 
-845 PAQFSETFGF
+845 
-855 RGVQFGNWVEQSRR
+855 
-869 ADDLNRAYDAL
+869 
-880 VDLSKILD
+880 
-888 VPTRAIS
+888 
-895 LNGTLGLAF
+895 
-904 GARGTGGKKAA
+904 
-915 AAHYEPLQ
+915 
-923 VVINLTKE
+923 
-931 HGAGSLAHEWFHALD
+931 
-946 NSFGVKADNNYMS
+946 
-959 EISFTLSENVRDEVK
+959 
-974 DAFKNLKR
+974 
-982 TLEKSGLYERS
+982 
-993 KERDKTRSKDY
+993 
-1004 WSTGREMAARAFESY
+1004 
-1019 IIDKAAERGVKNDY
+1019 
-1033 LANIIGEADYNDSDT
+1033 DSD
-1048 FAYVKQSEKK
+1048 
-1058 EIYAAFDK
+1058 
-1066 LFDTLQTRETDN
+1066 
-1078 GVEFYQLPQE
+1078 
-1088 AYDAQGK
+1088 GK
-1095 ADINTPEFKEWF
+1095 ADINTPEFKAWF
-1107 GDSKVVDEKG
+1107 GDSKIVDENG
-1117 KPLEMVH
+1117 QPLKMMH
-1124 FSYNEFS
+1124 FSNNEFS
-1131 QFDKSHAG
+1131 QFDKSRAG
-1139 VNNDESSI
+1139 LNNDESSI
-1147 GLWFADRDDF
+1147 GFWFADREDF
-1157 AFNNERYPIRYDVYL
+1157 SFNNERYPIRYDVYL

-1229 GFETRK
+1229 GFETQK
-1235 VKLRFS
+1235 VKLHFS
-1241 NFSEKKQREII
+1241 NFSEKQQREII

-1299 RGTWNARNDN
+1299 RGAFDQNNDN
-1309 IYYQRA
+1309 IYYQKA

-1321 DYGRPSLEAIGSGEG
+1321 DYEKPSLEAIGSGEG
-1336 AQAHGWG
+1336 AQVHGWG

-1554 YQLPQDDLNNVIDGH
+1554 YQKGIAKNAVKITGKEFGEYDGNDKAYIAKARQWYRENLTGKSVTSPVIGEVNFYNRQFGETKDKNIKNIENLKYLPAVRQIIETSSSVQEEKPNHFRRDDVVQFYRITAPVDINGEVNSVSVLIAEDIQGRKYYTLENKGLAQDTSVERGLAQAQKGNAFYDLN
-1569 EVIEGFDENAP
+1569 
-1580 DDAFVR
+1580 
-1586 TKEGRVE
+1586 
-1593 HGYITDELAKQIGS
+1593 
-1607 SKGGEIRLY
+1607 
-1616 NDLDKH
+1616 
-1622 IDKGRKK
+1622 
-1629 YILSQGYAD
+1629 
-1638 LIDFVDDT
+1638 
-1646 ISNWEKIYKG
+1646 IYV
-1656 SDESFLIT
+1656 
-1664 KSKNKDNIV
+1664 NK
-1673 AVKLEQDG
+1673 
-1681 KYYKISTALISRKD
+1681 
-1695 YLKNK
+1695 
-1700 KTLAERAQS
+1700 
-1709 NQLLT
+1709 
-1714 KSPGAIS
+1714 
-1721 GTSDIYN
+1721 
-1728 IAPTRE
+1728 E
-1734 NVKPDYQNK
+1734 NVKTNNTSTNLN
-1743 PQPKGLYDASKRVI
+1743 PKGLYDASKGIIR
-1757 KIFESADF
+1757 IFETADF
-1765 STLPHEIAHYW
+1765 STLPHEMAHYW

-1801 NWLNVKPE
+1801 NWLNVRPE
-1809 QAVLTRGQQEK
+1809 QAILTRGQQEK

-1858 RLNVRLSED
+1858 RLNIRLSED

-1877 GILPPPRIRPS
+1877 GVLPPPQIKPA
-1888 RKPREK
+1888 RKPRGK
-1894 MTTAEKLREQLGL
+1894 MTRAEKLREQLGL
-1907 QEQDRQEKETV
+1907 REQDKQEQEAV
-1918 KLVEEMEAAR
+1918 KFVEEMEAAQ
-1928 PKPDNID
+1928 PLPDSVD
-1935 ARTVIVSNI
+1935 ERTVIVSNI
-1944 TEGEAGKS
+1944 TEGEPGKS

-1964 ALQEIADI
+1964 TLQEIADI
-1972 DLDYNKIR
+1972 DLEYNKIK

-1986 RAADFVKNNL
+1986 RAAEYVKNNL
-1996 EDARKIIDGRKSAP
+1996 EDARKIIDGRKAAP

-2082 SKIFKGYAEAV
+2082 SKIFKGYTEAV
-2093 GGDSPVD
+2093 GGDSPLD
-2100 LYKKM
+2100 SYKKM
-2105 IKNETDQITKK
+2105 IKEETAKITKK
-2116 VLAEKTR
+2116 VLAETTR
-2123 EEQQK
+2123 EGQQR
-2128 VLNAELKRLR
+2128 VLESELKRLR

-2143 GVQGEL
+2143 GEQGEL
-2149 FQLPLEP
+2149 FQMPTEP
-2156 LNARNAKMYVR
+2156 LNARNAKMYIR
-2167 EALDDIFGTTVSQEE
+2167 EALDDVFGTTVSQEE

-2223 SLTPSPALQIAT
+2223 GLTPSPALQIFS
-2235 SIVGRGMML
+2235 SIIARGAML
-2244 SSIKSPVLNV
+2244 ASIKSPVLNV
-2254 VSNTENILTE
+2254 ISNTENILTE

-2404 LIREKAMIEANVAT
+2404 LIREKAMMEANVAT

-2486 GKLSAKSRTAIKA
+2486 GKLSAKSWTAIKA

-2627 DFVRART
+2627 DFIRART

-2661 QASVPGIR
+2661 KASIPGIR
-2669 EELPLKY
+2669 ESLPLKY
-2676 TTTSRTP
+2676 TTTSKTP
-2683 KETEA
+2683 RETEPA
-2688 ALSILLFGARVKTAA
+2688 WSTVLFGARVKTAA

-2713 LYKKNAKPTIT
+2713 LYKKGAKPTIT

-2745 EFAKRYYDGVYT
+2745 EFAKRYYAEVYT
-2757 LIRTREYRSKDD
+2757 LIRTRAYRAKDD
-2769 EQRAAAINKV
+2769 EQKAAAINKV
-2779 RRQIIEQLKKEYIK
+2779 RRQIIEQLKKTYIR

>member
-87 GGLKADEERIKR
+87 GGLKGDEERIKR

-254 TAGLTKTGVK
+254 TASLTKTGVK
-264 TAISEA
+264 TAVSEA
-270 GTEFAQSLANMGID
+270 GTEFVQSLANMGID

-468 NVERERTDFDD
+468 NVEREQ
-479 KAKKAVAE
+479 AE
-487 VFSNPQPVETSVE
+487 KMDV
-500 ETTENTVSE
+500 
-509 NNIVAETIAP
+509 
-519 VLNET
+519 
-524 AEAPT
+524 
-529 AEENSIS
+529 
-536 ADAATSQE
+536 SQE
-544 ENIATAVL
+544 
-552 SEETPQIEENDHAE
+552 
-566 KIEDFGEK
+566 
-574 IEGARKDL
+574 
-582 WNGYKEKL
+582 KL
-590 SDELPEDK
+590 
-598 QKIKLST
+598 
-605 FFPEPDYE
+605 
-613 TAINNGINIDV
+613 
-624 LSAVK
+624 
-629 ALHDAMPPK
+629 
-638 PKKAYK
+638 
-644 LDKWVES
+644 
-651 LKNVRLLAS
+651 
-660 KLLNGEI
+660 
-667 DIKSFDTLLDNGGYV
+667 
-682 LKPFRQT
+682 
-689 VETYRILGFPEF
+689 
-701 TKANGYRIESD
+701 
-712 IYNFAEGRQL
+712 
-722 EKPEY
+722 
-727 RYRVMK
+727 
-733 GNTPV
+733 
-738 TRFFND
+738 
-744 IQDASDALRDII
+744 
-756 NNKTSDKK
+756 
-764 VKLDLYQ
+764 
-771 IRSTGELVIG
+771 
-781 KKVASGK
+781 
-788 FIDLKKGFS
+788 
-797 SIKDAR
+797 
-803 EYMESHED
+803 
-811 ELIAELERKK
+811 
-821 TLPKTRREV
+821 
-830 NETRIGEEYRNGNIS
+830 
-845 PAQFSETFGF
+845 
-855 RGVQFGNWVEQSRR
+855 
-869 ADDLNRAYDAL
+869 
-880 VDLSKILD
+880 
-888 VPTRAIS
+888 
-895 LNGTLGLAF
+895 
-904 GARGTGGKKAA
+904 
-915 AAHYEPLQ
+915 
-923 VVINLTKE
+923 
-931 HGAGSLAHEWFHALD
+931 
-946 NSFGVKADNNYMS
+946 
-959 EISFTLSENVRDEVK
+959 
-974 DAFKNLKR
+974 
-982 TLEKSGLYERS
+982 
-993 KERDKTRSKDY
+993 
-1004 WSTGREMAARAFESY
+1004 
-1019 IIDKAAERGVKNDY
+1019 
-1033 LANIIGEADYNDSDT
+1033 
-1048 FAYVKQSEKK
+1048 
-1058 EIYAAFDK
+1058 
-1066 LFDTLQTRETDN
+1066 
-1078 GVEFYQLPQE
+1078 YQLPQE

-1107 GDSKVVDEKG
+1107 GDSKVVDKNGRPLVVYHGTNAEFDIFSKEKIKRG
-1117 KPLEMVH
+1117 TGFW
-1124 FSYNEFS
+1124 FSSNKETSKEYGDIKEFYLS
-1131 QFDKSHAG
+1131 VKNPID
-1139 VNNDESSI
+1139 VNKNRNDFI
-1147 GLWFADRDDF
+1147 KFAKEAMPEIPNDVSEHYIISDALGST
-1157 AFNNERYPIRYDVYL
+1157 AFKEYL
-1172 KMDNPLI
+1172 QNK
-1179 IEGNGTETN
+1179 
-1188 PWADTDIDNLDSYA
+1188 
-1202 KFEKM
+1202 
-1207 FNDLMYQDPQMWD
+1207 
-1220 ERVYEPIYG
+1220 
-1229 GFETRK
+1229 
-1235 VKLRFS
+1235 
-1241 NFSEKKQREII
+1241 
-1252 KGIIDKLKAQG
+1252 G
-1263 YDGIIIKN
+1263 YDAI
-1271 TRVDSLNPDEGINQ
+1271 SLGNSYI
-1285 YVVFEPNQIKSVYN
+1285 VFNPNQIKSVYN

-1607 SKGGEIRLY
+1607 SKGGEIHLY

-1801 NWLNVKPE
+1801 NWLNVKSE

-1918 KLVEEMEAAR
+1918 KLVEEMETAR
-1928 PKPDNID
+1928 LEPDSID

-1944 TEGEAGKS
+1944 TEGETGKS

-1996 EDARKIIDGRKSAP
+1996 EDARKIIDGRKPAP

-2105 IKNETDQITKK
+2105 IKNETDRITKK

-2757 LIRTREYRSKDD
+2757 LIRTREYRAKDD

>member
-87 GGLKADEERIKR
+87 GGLKGDEERIKR

-240 NLDLAKLKSPTLRA
+240 NLDLAKLNSPTLRA
-254 TAGLTKTGVK
+254 TASLTKTGVK
-264 TAISEA
+264 TAVSEA

-395 SGAFQDVDEDM
+395 SGAFADIGEDV

-431 PIEEVIQ
+431 PIEEVIK

-453 QTEGGESRVLADSSV
+453 QTEEGESRILADSSV
-468 NVERERTDFDD
+468 NVE
-479 KAKKAVAE
+479 
-487 VFSNPQPVETSVE
+487 
-500 ETTENTVSE
+500 
-509 NNIVAETIAP
+509 
-519 VLNET
+519 
-524 AEAPT
+524 
-529 AEENSIS
+529 
-536 ADAATSQE
+536 
-544 ENIATAVL
+544 
-552 SEETPQIEENDHAE
+552 
-566 KIEDFGEK
+566 GE
-574 IEGARKDL
+574 
-582 WNGYKEKL
+582 
-590 SDELPEDK
+590 
-598 QKIKLST
+598 QQ
-605 FFPEPDYE
+605 
-613 TAINNGINIDV
+613 
-624 LSAVK
+624 
-629 ALHDAMPPK
+629 
-638 PKKAYK
+638 
-644 LDKWVES
+644 
-651 LKNVRLLAS
+651 LL
-660 KLLNGEI
+660 L
-667 DIKSFDTLLDNGGYV
+667 
-682 LKPFRQT
+682 
-689 VETYRILGFPEF
+689 
-701 TKANGYRIESD
+701 
-712 IYNFAEGRQL
+712 
-722 EKPEY
+722 
-727 RYRVMK
+727 
-733 GNTPV
+733 
-738 TRFFND
+738 
-744 IQDASDALRDII
+744 
-756 NNKTSDKK
+756 
-764 VKLDLYQ
+764 
-771 IRSTGELVIG
+771 
-781 KKVASGK
+781 
-788 FIDLKKGFS
+788 
-797 SIKDAR
+797 
-803 EYMESHED
+803 
-811 ELIAELERKK
+811 
-821 TLPKTRREV
+821 
-830 NETRIGEEYRNGNIS
+830 
-845 PAQFSETFGF
+845 
-855 RGVQFGNWVEQSRR
+855 
-869 ADDLNRAYDAL
+869 
-880 VDLSKILD
+880 
-888 VPTRAIS
+888 
-895 LNGTLGLAF
+895 
-904 GARGTGGKKAA
+904 
-915 AAHYEPLQ
+915 
-923 VVINLTKE
+923 
-931 HGAGSLAHEWFHALD
+931 
-946 NSFGVKADNNYMS
+946 
-959 EISFTLSENVRDEVK
+959 
-974 DAFKNLKR
+974 
-982 TLEKSGLYERS
+982 
-993 KERDKTRSKDY
+993 
-1004 WSTGREMAARAFESY
+1004 
-1019 IIDKAAERGVKNDY
+1019 
-1033 LANIIGEADYNDSDT
+1033 
-1048 FAYVKQSEKK
+1048 
-1058 EIYAAFDK
+1058 
-1066 LFDTLQTRETDN
+1066 
-1078 GVEFYQLPQE
+1078 QE
-1088 AYDAQGK
+1088 AYDSDGK
-1095 ADINTPEFKEWF
+1095 ADINTPEFKAWF

-1117 KPLEMVH
+1117 KPLMVYH
-1124 FSYNEFS
+1124 GTPNLFSA
-1131 QFDKSHAG
+1131 FDKAYLPEPSA
-1139 VNNDESSI
+1139 NDP
-1147 GLWFADRDDF
+1147 GFYGQGFYFADSYPG
-1157 AFNNERYPIRYDVYL
+1157 AWRYTKGKGVVLPLYLSIRNPLVLDDVYN
-1172 KMDNPLI
+1172 KM
-1179 IEGNGTETN
+1179 
-1188 PWADTDIDNLDSYA
+1188 
-1202 KFEKM
+1202 M
-1207 FNDLMYQDPQMWD
+1207 
-1220 ERVYEPIYG
+1220 
-1229 GFETRK
+1229 
-1235 VKLRFS
+1235 
-1241 NFSEKKQREII
+1241 REIPLERI
-1252 KGIIDKLKAQG
+1252 KELGIYKKGLETGKYAGFFFDEYVTENRLSKKLSDHAKAKG
-1263 YDGIIIKN
+1263 YDGIKAGK
-1271 TRVDSLNPDEGINQ
+1271 E
-1285 YVVFEPNQIKSVYN
+1285 YVAFEPNQIKSVYN
-1299 RGTWNARNDN
+1299 RGTWNAGSDD

-1315 YAGSRV
+1315 EQAFSPTNRDKNTYISDLRAAERGEAGSDYNIRLGALPLIYQEIGIENKPVKTKKTIILKDTIFKHDVPMNVVENLPELYSDPIIIFQALNTSTNSNSYVAVLDAV
-1321 DYGRPSLEAIGSGEG
+1321 DKSGRQMIAALSPSKKENGYHLITSFYGR
-1336 AQAHGWG
+1336 
-1343 LYYALDKDVAEGYRE
+1343 
-1358 RFINE
+1358 
-1363 YGEGIVEYNGVVYKN
+1363 N
-1378 NDDYAH
+1378 NIDNMIKRA
-1384 FLLNLK
+1384 F
-1390 QTKKG
+1390 
-1395 EIARQREIAK
+1395 
-1405 FFNENGNIELAKK
+1405 
-1418 HKKLAEEGENINVDD
+1418 EEG
-1433 IKTLGQVHEVEIP
+1433 K
-1446 ENPFLLDEQLP
+1446 
-1457 FSEQPE
+1457 
-1463 IVKQGIKNAIKEI
+1463 VKYIRDKKN
-1476 SEDAEKQIQALEN
+1476 
-1489 KDFIGREI
+1489 
-1497 YNKISLFL
+1497 
-1505 AKTPGTLADKETS
+1505 S
-1518 LLLEKYGIKGITYDG
+1518 LLT
-1533 RQDGRAFVIFNP
+1533 
-1545 DDVQVIQKF
+1545 
-1554 YQLPQDDLNNVIDGH
+1554 GH
-1569 EVIEGFDENAP
+1569 NA
-1580 DDAFVR
+1580 
-1586 TKEGRVE
+1586 
-1593 HGYITDELAKQIGS
+1593 Y
-1607 SKGGEIRLY
+1607 
-1616 NDLDKH
+1616 
-1622 IDKGRKK
+1622 
-1629 YILSQGYAD
+1629 LSQAD
-1638 LIDFVDDT
+1638 
-1646 ISNWEKIYKG
+1646 SNILQK
-1656 SDESFLIT
+1656 
-1664 KSKNKDNIV
+1664 
-1673 AVKLEQDG
+1673 
-1681 KYYKISTALISRKD
+1681 
-1695 YLKNK
+1695 
-1700 KTLAERAQS
+1700 
-1709 NQLLT
+1709 
-1714 KSPGAIS
+1714 
-1721 GTSDIYN
+1721 SDIVN
-1728 IAPTRE
+1728 SFM
-1734 NVKPDYQNK
+1734 QQK
-1743 PQPKGLYDASKRVI
+1743 PQPKGLYDASKGIIR
-1757 KIFESADF
+1757 IFETADF
-1765 STLPHEIAHYW
+1765 STLPHEMAHYW

-1801 NWLNVKPE
+1801 NWLNVRPE
-1809 QAVLTRGQQEK
+1809 QTILTRGQQEK
-1820 FARGYEQYLLNGDL
+1820 FARGYEQYLLNGNL
-1834 PTPII
+1834 PIPII

-1858 RLNVRLSED
+1858 RLNIRLSED

-1877 GILPPPRIRPS
+1877 GVLPPPQIKPA
-1888 RKPREK
+1888 RKPRGK
-1894 MTTAEKLREQLGL
+1894 MTRAEKLREQLGL
-1907 QEQDRQEKETV
+1907 REQDKQEQEAV
-1918 KLVEEMEAAR
+1918 KFVEEMEAAR
-1928 PKPDNID
+1928 PLPDSVD
-1935 ARTVIVSNI
+1935 ERTVIVSNI
-1944 TEGEAGKS
+1944 TEGEPGKS

-1964 ALQEIADI
+1964 TLQEIADI
-1972 DLDYNKIR
+1972 DLEYNKIK

-1986 RAADFVKNNL
+1986 RAAEYVKNNL
-1996 EDARKIIDGRKSAP
+1996 EDARKIIDGRKAAP

-2082 SKIFKGYAEAV
+2082 SKIFKGYMEAV
-2093 GGDSPVD
+2093 GGDSPLD
-2100 LYKKM
+2100 SYKKM
-2105 IKNETDQITKK
+2105 IKEETAKITKK
-2116 VLAEKTR
+2116 VLAETTR
-2123 EEQQK
+2123 EGQQR
-2128 VLNAELKRLR
+2128 VLESELKRLR

-2143 GVQGEL
+2143 GEQGEL
-2149 FQLPLEP
+2149 FQMPIEP
-2156 LNARNAKMYVR
+2156 LNARNAKMYIR
-2167 EALDDIFGTTVSQEE
+2167 EALDDVFGTTVSQEE

-2223 SLTPSPALQIAT
+2223 GLTPSPALQIFS
-2235 SIVGRGMML
+2235 SIIARGAML
-2244 SSIKSPVLNV
+2244 ASIKSPVLNV
-2254 VSNTENILTE
+2254 ISNTENILTE

-2279 FSAVDKNVEKD
+2279 FSAVDKSVEKD

-2316 VTLGE
+2316 ITLGE

-2343 FKYLMGYPDSRAKDF
+2343 FKYMMGYPDSRAKDF
-2358 VFSDTAA
+2358 VFSDAAA

-2379 EMLSKRATELYR
+2379 EALSKRATELYE

-2404 LIREKAMIEANVAT
+2404 VIREKAMMEANVAT
-2418 YTNDTA
+2418 YTNDTT

-2437 KVTGNV
+2437 RATGNV

-2463 MEYSIGA
+2463 VEYSIGA

-2486 GKLSAKSRTAIKA
+2486 GKLSAKSRMAIKA

-2556 DYFGPLAVPLTA
+2556 DYFGPLAIPLTA
-2568 VLSARRRGEVAW
+2568 VLSARRREETGW

-2597 QEFSETVDAIGRA
+2597 KEYSEAVDAVGRA
-2610 TSNKPEKTVKN
+2610 VSNTPEKTIKN
-2621 LNNALI
+2621 LNNAMI
-2627 DFVRART
+2627 DFIRART

-2757 LIRTREYRSKDD
+2757 LIRTREYRAKDD

>member
-87 GGLKADEERIKR
+87 GGLKGDEERIKR

-254 TAGLTKTGVK
+254 TASLTKTGVK
-264 TAISEA
+264 TAVSEA
-270 GTEFAQSLANMGID
+270 GTEFVQSLANMGID

-341 DADLERTA
+341 NADLERTA

-468 NVERERTDFDD
+468 NVEREQ
-479 KAKKAVAE
+479 AE
-487 VFSNPQPVETSVE
+487 KMDV
-500 ETTENTVSE
+500 
-509 NNIVAETIAP
+509 
-519 VLNET
+519 
-524 AEAPT
+524 
-529 AEENSIS
+529 
-536 ADAATSQE
+536 SQE
-544 ENIATAVL
+544 
-552 SEETPQIEENDHAE
+552 
-566 KIEDFGEK
+566 
-574 IEGARKDL
+574 
-582 WNGYKEKL
+582 KL
-590 SDELPEDK
+590 
-598 QKIKLST
+598 
-605 FFPEPDYE
+605 
-613 TAINNGINIDV
+613 
-624 LSAVK
+624 
-629 ALHDAMPPK
+629 
-638 PKKAYK
+638 
-644 LDKWVES
+644 
-651 LKNVRLLAS
+651 
-660 KLLNGEI
+660 
-667 DIKSFDTLLDNGGYV
+667 
-682 LKPFRQT
+682 
-689 VETYRILGFPEF
+689 
-701 TKANGYRIESD
+701 
-712 IYNFAEGRQL
+712 
-722 EKPEY
+722 
-727 RYRVMK
+727 
-733 GNTPV
+733 
-738 TRFFND
+738 
-744 IQDASDALRDII
+744 
-756 NNKTSDKK
+756 
-764 VKLDLYQ
+764 
-771 IRSTGELVIG
+771 
-781 KKVASGK
+781 
-788 FIDLKKGFS
+788 
-797 SIKDAR
+797 
-803 EYMESHED
+803 
-811 ELIAELERKK
+811 
-821 TLPKTRREV
+821 
-830 NETRIGEEYRNGNIS
+830 
-845 PAQFSETFGF
+845 
-855 RGVQFGNWVEQSRR
+855 
-869 ADDLNRAYDAL
+869 
-880 VDLSKILD
+880 
-888 VPTRAIS
+888 
-895 LNGTLGLAF
+895 
-904 GARGTGGKKAA
+904 
-915 AAHYEPLQ
+915 
-923 VVINLTKE
+923 
-931 HGAGSLAHEWFHALD
+931 
-946 NSFGVKADNNYMS
+946 
-959 EISFTLSENVRDEVK
+959 
-974 DAFKNLKR
+974 
-982 TLEKSGLYERS
+982 
-993 KERDKTRSKDY
+993 
-1004 WSTGREMAARAFESY
+1004 
-1019 IIDKAAERGVKNDY
+1019 
-1033 LANIIGEADYNDSDT
+1033 
-1048 FAYVKQSEKK
+1048 
-1058 EIYAAFDK
+1058 
-1066 LFDTLQTRETDN
+1066 
-1078 GVEFYQLPQE
+1078 YQLPQE

-1107 GDSKVVDEKG
+1107 GDSKVVDKNGRPLVVYHGTNAEFDIFSKEKIKRG
-1117 KPLEMVH
+1117 TGFW
-1124 FSYNEFS
+1124 FSSNKETSKEYGDIKEFYLS
-1131 QFDKSHAG
+1131 VKNPID
-1139 VNNDESSI
+1139 VNKNRNDFI
-1147 GLWFADRDDF
+1147 KFAKEAMPEIPNDVSEHYIISDALGST
-1157 AFNNERYPIRYDVYL
+1157 AFKEYL
-1172 KMDNPLI
+1172 QNK
-1179 IEGNGTETN
+1179 
-1188 PWADTDIDNLDSYA
+1188 
-1202 KFEKM
+1202 
-1207 FNDLMYQDPQMWD
+1207 
-1220 ERVYEPIYG
+1220 
-1229 GFETRK
+1229 
-1235 VKLRFS
+1235 
-1241 NFSEKKQREII
+1241 
-1252 KGIIDKLKAQG
+1252 G
-1263 YDGIIIKN
+1263 YDAI
-1271 TRVDSLNPDEGINQ
+1271 SLGNSYI
-1285 YVVFEPNQIKSVYN
+1285 VFNPNQIKSVYN

-1801 NWLNVKPE
+1801 NWLNVKSE

-1918 KLVEEMEAAR
+1918 KLVEEMETAR
-1928 PKPDNID
+1928 LEPDSID

-1944 TEGEAGKS
+1944 TEGETGKS

-1996 EDARKIIDGRKSAP
+1996 EDARKIIDGRKPAP

-2105 IKNETDQITKK
+2105 IKNETDRITKK

-2757 LIRTREYRSKDD
+2757 LIRTREYRAKDD

>member
-1 MGNVISVI
+1 M
-9 DALAEEKTG
+9 
-18 GENIEPKVMTADL
+18 
-31 AQSLYAGELRVPVN
+31 
-45 ANMPRTGAMT
+45 
-55 NFMYGLVDTT
+55 
-65 DAFVNDT
+65 
-72 PEQIKILGGQYDVVM
+72 
-87 GGLKADEERIKR
+87 
-99 GRMNMDTANRNL
+99 
-111 QFNQQQRDMLTP
+111 
-123 DAAKDTFG
+123 
-131 YALGSGVASYGT
+131 
-143 MVVGGYGGGAA
+143 
-154 ARALG
+154 
-159 ASAKAAGRATG
+159 
-170 AAAYGTMAAM
+170 
-180 EVGGEVQER
+180 
-189 ADKYAADTG
+189 
-198 DNAFKNYEPEK
+198 
-209 ALKNLAAESAYG
+209 
-221 TISVILEKYL
+221 
-231 GFGEQRKLF
+231 
-240 NLDLAKLKSPTLRA
+240 
-254 TAGLTKTGVK
+254 
-264 TAISEA
+264 
-270 GTEFAQSLANMGID
+270 
-284 LIDGTMDWEQVPD
+284 
-297 RLKQELTGWAAAAVI
+297 
-312 GGTAGVGVGIYN
+312 
-324 RSRGIRAIK
+324 
-333 EEIRGTVP
+333 
-341 DADLERTA
+341 
-349 SAIFDSAAEKMA
+349 
-361 DVVSVELELSSQ
+361 
-373 LRNKHGSVM
+373 
-382 DSMQRAVKQAVDE
+382 
-395 SGAFQDVDEDM
+395 
-406 LAEYVVDTS
+406 
-415 KLFAD
+415 
-420 QVLAEANIRNV
+420 
-431 PIEEVIQ
+431 
-438 ASDIV
+438 
-443 YENGGIRLKS
+443 
-453 QTEGGESRVLADSSV
+453 
-468 NVERERTDFDD
+468 
-479 KAKKAVAE
+479 
-487 VFSNPQPVETSVE
+487 
-500 ETTENTVSE
+500 
-509 NNIVAETIAP
+509 
-519 VLNET
+519 
-524 AEAPT
+524 
-529 AEENSIS
+529 
-536 ADAATSQE
+536 
-544 ENIATAVL
+544 
-552 SEETPQIEENDHAE
+552 
-566 KIEDFGEK
+566 
-574 IEGARKDL
+574 
-582 WNGYKEKL
+582 
-590 SDELPEDK
+590 
-598 QKIKLST
+598 
-605 FFPEPDYE
+605 
-613 TAINNGINIDV
+613 
-624 LSAVK
+624 
-629 ALHDAMPPK
+629 
-638 PKKAYK
+638 
-644 LDKWVES
+644 
-651 LKNVRLLAS
+651 
-660 KLLNGEI
+660 
-667 DIKSFDTLLDNGGYV
+667 
-682 LKPFRQT
+682 
-689 VETYRILGFPEF
+689 
-701 TKANGYRIESD
+701 
-712 IYNFAEGRQL
+712 
-722 EKPEY
+722 
-727 RYRVMK
+727 
-733 GNTPV
+733 
-738 TRFFND
+738 
-744 IQDASDALRDII
+744 
-756 NNKTSDKK
+756 
-764 VKLDLYQ
+764 
-771 IRSTGELVIG
+771 
-781 KKVASGK
+781 
-788 FIDLKKGFS
+788 
-797 SIKDAR
+797 
-803 EYMESHED
+803 
-811 ELIAELERKK
+811 
-821 TLPKTRREV
+821 
-830 NETRIGEEYRNGNIS
+830 
-845 PAQFSETFGF
+845 
-855 RGVQFGNWVEQSRR
+855 
-869 ADDLNRAYDAL
+869 
-880 VDLSKILD
+880 
-888 VPTRAIS
+888 
-895 LNGTLGLAF
+895 
-904 GARGTGGKKAA
+904 
-915 AAHYEPLQ
+915 
-923 VVINLTKE
+923 
-931 HGAGSLAHEWFHALD
+931 
-946 NSFGVKADNNYMS
+946 
-959 EISFTLSENVRDEVK
+959 
-974 DAFKNLKR
+974 
-982 TLEKSGLYERS
+982 
-993 KERDKTRSKDY
+993 
-1004 WSTGREMAARAFESY
+1004 
-1019 IIDKAAERGVKNDY
+1019 
-1033 LANIIGEADYNDSDT
+1033 
-1048 FAYVKQSEKK
+1048 
-1058 EIYAAFDK
+1058 
-1066 LFDTLQTRETDN
+1066 
-1078 GVEFYQLPQE
+1078 
-1088 AYDAQGK
+1088 
-1095 ADINTPEFKEWF
+1095 
-1107 GDSKVVDEKG
+1107 
-1117 KPLEMVH
+1117 
-1124 FSYNEFS
+1124 
-1131 QFDKSHAG
+1131 
-1139 VNNDESSI
+1139 
-1147 GLWFADRDDF
+1147 
-1157 AFNNERYPIRYDVYL
+1157 
-1172 KMDNPLI
+1172 
-1179 IEGNGTETN
+1179 
-1188 PWADTDIDNLDSYA
+1188 
-1202 KFEKM
+1202 
-1207 FNDLMYQDPQMWD
+1207 
-1220 ERVYEPIYG
+1220 
-1229 GFETRK
+1229 
-1235 VKLRFS
+1235 
-1241 NFSEKKQREII
+1241 
-1252 KGIIDKLKAQG
+1252 
-1263 YDGIIIKN
+1263 
-1271 TRVDSLNPDEGINQ
+1271 
-1285 YVVFEPNQIKSVYN
+1285 
-1299 RGTWNARNDN
+1299 
-1309 IYYQRA
+1309 
-1315 YAGSRV
+1315 
-1321 DYGRPSLEAIGSGEG
+1321 
-1336 AQAHGWG
+1336 
-1343 LYYALDKDVAEGYRE
+1343 
-1358 RFINE
+1358 
-1363 YGEGIVEYNGVVYKN
+1363 
-1378 NDDYAH
+1378 
-1384 FLLNLK
+1384 
-1390 QTKKG
+1390 
-1395 EIARQREIAK
+1395 
-1405 FFNENGNIELAKK
+1405 
-1418 HKKLAEEGENINVDD
+1418 
-1433 IKTLGQVHEVEIP
+1433 
-1446 ENPFLLDEQLP
+1446 
-1457 FSEQPE
+1457 
-1463 IVKQGIKNAIKEI
+1463 
-1476 SEDAEKQIQALEN
+1476 
-1489 KDFIGREI
+1489 
-1497 YNKISLFL
+1497 
-1505 AKTPGTLADKETS
+1505 
-1518 LLLEKYGIKGITYDG
+1518 
-1533 RQDGRAFVIFNP
+1533 
-1545 DDVQVIQKF
+1545 
-1554 YQLPQDDLNNVIDGH
+1554 
-1569 EVIEGFDENAP
+1569 
-1580 DDAFVR
+1580 
-1586 TKEGRVE
+1586 
-1593 HGYITDELAKQIGS
+1593 
-1607 SKGGEIRLY
+1607 
-1616 NDLDKH
+1616 
-1622 IDKGRKK
+1622 
-1629 YILSQGYAD
+1629 
-1638 LIDFVDDT
+1638 
-1646 ISNWEKIYKG
+1646 
-1656 SDESFLIT
+1656 
-1664 KSKNKDNIV
+1664 
-1673 AVKLEQDG
+1673 
-1681 KYYKISTALISRKD
+1681 
-1695 YLKNK
+1695 
-1700 KTLAERAQS
+1700 
-1709 NQLLT
+1709 
-1714 KSPGAIS
+1714 
-1721 GTSDIYN
+1721 
-1728 IAPTRE
+1728 
-1734 NVKPDYQNK
+1734 
-1743 PQPKGLYDASKRVI
+1743 
-1757 KIFESADF
+1757 
-1765 STLPHEIAHYW
+1765 PHEIAHYW

-2661 QASVPGIR
+2661 KASIPGIR
-2669 EELPLKY
+2669 ESLPLKY
-2676 TTTSRTP
+2676 TTTSKTP
-2683 KETEA
+2683 RETEPA
-2688 ALSILLFGARVKTAA
+2688 WSTVLFGARVKTAA

-2713 LYKKNAKPTIT
+2713 LYKKGAKPTIT

-2745 EFAKRYYDGVYT
+2745 EFAKRYYDGGYT

-2779 RRQIIEQLKKEYIK
+2779 RRQIIEQLKKTYIR